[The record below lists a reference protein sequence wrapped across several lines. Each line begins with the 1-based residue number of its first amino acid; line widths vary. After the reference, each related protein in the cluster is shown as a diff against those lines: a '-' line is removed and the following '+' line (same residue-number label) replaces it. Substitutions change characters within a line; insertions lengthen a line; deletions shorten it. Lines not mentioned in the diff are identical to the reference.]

1 MICLL
6 PISFL
11 SKVLVP
17 WAEELGEVTTEAGAA
32 PPGEATVTDA
42 SLEEEIP
49 EVEDFGNSAY
59 VYKRDYNSAVYSN
72 YASEYLIFTG
82 GYLGSTPFKVY
93 DDSGRQTEGYC
104 MQAHIKAPPAG
115 RDNAVH
121 YVEGTNNATEAD
133 KAAATALAEFAFG
146 GYATDPNVECWFND
160 TTNVEDGGTYGTY
173 LVSDGAGGVRVARG
187 LMIRGVVYEMSY
199 EQARSI
205 TQTAVHA
212 TCTIYDSK
220 ITSVTAR
227 DGNPNV
233 AAAYNKLC
241 TIANTASAVVA
252 NNNATHDFHELVV
265 TMNGDGVETAYSS
278 SQKFV
283 LTIYNNKTGAWDTC
297 KSTDKLSE
305 DYKDASGNV
314 KMKLVYDSFG
324 ICNNLTSSDSGTLHA
339 DDPHKT
345 VSYNYNPYKVGNS
358 TAHFDYFKVYEAT
371 GNQVDFTVTYDK
383 VTAGTVRKHVPY
395 EGDAAHQVSENV
407 NTFGQTATI
416 TCKYSDLR
424 GKPLKIAYYTED
436 AMAHAKYYNG
446 TNYAARM
453 YKNADYQDTFVLN
466 SSQRLSKNGSVSL
479 QAESLSH
486 VTLKKSSSNPNCSN
500 NNPLYDLAGT
510 TYTLYT
516 DVNAKNVAKT
526 VSGSNAVLTCNS
538 AGNTNTLEMPIGT
551 YYAKETAVGKGYLK
565 SDQVLGPFILTA
577 ANTVG
582 NPYVINTTDT
592 PVDDPIS
599 VALTKTNNSNVPI
612 KGAVYCIEYYPGI
625 QTYSESEAQTKHTG
639 SVSKWYFETD
649 ANGKVIFLLSPT
661 ASGYNSSPFF
671 TDPMGDRT
679 IPLGTVIMYE
689 KKAPA
694 NYTKSSTHWVFQVR
708 QEGSGGEAW
717 LYGMDN
723 GVEKQYKNGTTVSD
737 TNAPKFSDTPIPVNL
752 TVQKKN
758 GNTAPQQGSTGDVT
772 LEGAVFGLYV
782 KRDIVDES
790 TGETKV
796 KAENY
801 SVDTPLTHSDG
812 TPVIDPTTGKQVVAK
827 AGTAKAIRISVATG
841 KDGKIDFNG
850 LFPAKNADDYYVVEL
865 CAPKD
870 FYRDKTEHPVDLR
883 DNRTDAE
890 KSNVNYTA
898 LSKHLD
904 VTNQPI
910 MQPIHVKKYVPVK
923 DGNTTK
929 IKPLNGA
936 GFSVYLI
943 SSLKGDISACKV
955 TNADGS
961 VSYNF
966 KSYDFSNETGEVV
979 TDDGERVLVTGSGD
993 NDDGEVTSIDLMPGT
1008 YVIVETKTPEGYE
1021 TVDPMVVTLP
1031 RYRKDSAG
1039 NFVLDANGDP
1049 KIYATTSVSPTDMTI
1064 EKYLK
1069 INKKDKSTNEFVLQ
1083 NKAKFSIW
1091 DISGADSSEYSKD
1104 PKTYGKQV
1112 TQQRQTENGYTDVSI
1127 FETNDEGF
1135 LLLFEAFKYGEY
1147 TIVEEEAPT
1156 GYDKDDNITFSVR
1169 QDGIYLWANNQWV
1182 KATTYSNKVGDTE
1195 YEYWEVDFY
1204 DAPFSLEIAKADW
1217 ETGDWVPNAELTIYK
1232 AMDKAGHIAIGED
1245 GKPVVLVARDESGKD
1260 VEAVWVTS
1268 AGIKKFDKV
1277 PSGWYVIRETKAP
1290 TEDGYATC
1298 ADKVVYVGNDETIAP
1313 GGKMTISGDET
1324 VYYSFSYDKDGV
1336 TIANVAEYEY
1346 NTKNGKVALYDKPIT
1361 VELSKIDSAT
1371 EKELPGAVL
1380 TLYRMDNDGDTKI
1393 ETWTS
1398 TSESHVIKYLT
1409 PGRYKLH
1416 EDTVPLGYY
1425 TTQNTIEF
1433 DVYDSEEIQKCVMIN
1448 HPIEVTFDKQSVN
1461 LGGASMKGATLALYR
1476 VSDGPAF
1483 ATATDATT
1491 SDASSSDATVSD
1503 ATNSDAEGLRLV
1515 ERWVSDGTPH
1525 TIKYLTPGD
1534 YRLIEEKTPYGYTT
1548 SNSIDFSISDQKAAE
1563 AVVMY
1568 DEPIKCY
1575 VQIFKH
1581 GEMLTTTEIV
1591 ECEYGKYTKFKW
1603 EDAPI
1608 SQISFDV
1615 YDEDD
1620 NLVDTIV
1627 TDENGTGISKELAFG
1642 SYKIKERVPD
1652 GWVDNHVV
1660 YNVKFTWLQGMTE
1673 TNLTASVTINN
1684 ESCNTQININKVGEE
1699 AVLNNKGEYEYV
1711 EKPLKGVLFGVYAK
1725 DAIKDYSGKEIA
1737 AADTCVGYAVTDSNG
1752 VASCDSKL
1760 VRGEYYY
1767 KELKTAG
1774 PQYVMDEDLH
1784 PFTLILA
1791 NSKISTFN
1799 VNETLPIKNVLA
1811 RGNIKVLKVNKD
1823 GRAPLA
1829 GAEFDVFNADGK
1841 IVDHLVTGADGTAM
1855 TKVLPYGKYSLRET
1869 KAPTGFVLSKAA
1881 FDTEIIANGDVPL
1894 LEITNSTITKLGS
1907 KGIFIVVGLAVI
1919 FAGLVTVICFKLRRK

>member
-1 MICLL
+1 MKSKKKKRLLILIGILMVCLL

-32 PPGEATVTDA
+32 PPGDATVTDA
-42 SLEEEIP
+42 ANDTVIDAGRTLLSGIQNGSIKYTDLSVEQAVQVVKAILCSKEDFAWFCSLDDSQAKKIFSVDKRRIQFEFETLMKDNTDMSFVKDMS
-49 EVEDFGNSAY
+49 VEDYDKFFGTTEGKSVISTVMNGKTVDATAAADGGFNMNITSCAPGHEGILQILPLGKHYVHCIEGGHYVSGSNKPPYGWMEVNGSKFYLMCGNDNKEINSFFAFSTKSIEAEEWEISVAFPSATQMY
-59 VYKRDYNSAVYSN
+59 FDYYWTKKGGAQPSNEVPDRDFHDALGKLMEGV
-72 YASEYLIFTG
+72 
-82 GYLGSTPFKVY
+82 GSTSSYNGKSYAYPGSWNDVIRSERYKVF
-93 DDSGRQTEGYC
+93 D
-104 MQAHIKAPPAG
+104 
-115 RDNAVH
+115 
-121 YVEGTNNATEAD
+121 AD
-133 KAAATALAEFAFG
+133 
-146 GYATDPNVECWFND
+146 
-160 TTNVEDGGTYGTY
+160 
-173 LVSDGAGGVRVARG
+173 
-187 LMIRGVVYEMSY
+187 
-199 EQARSI
+199 
-205 TQTAVHA
+205 
-212 TCTIYDSK
+212 
-220 ITSVTAR
+220 
-227 DGNPNV
+227 
-233 AAAYNKLC
+233 
-241 TIANTASAVVA
+241 
-252 NNNATHDFHELVV
+252 
-265 TMNGDGVETAYSS
+265 
-278 SQKFV
+278 
-283 LTIYNNKTGAWDTC
+283 TGA
-297 KSTDKLSE
+297 E
-305 DYKDASGNV
+305 
-314 KMKLVYDSFG
+314 
-324 ICNNLTSSDSGTLHA
+324 
-339 DDPHKT
+339 
-345 VSYNYNPYKVGNS
+345 
-358 TAHFDYFKVYEAT
+358 
-371 GNQVDFTVTYDK
+371 
-383 VTAGTVRKHVPY
+383 
-395 EGDAAHQVSENV
+395 
-407 NTFGQTATI
+407 
-416 TCKYSDLR
+416 
-424 GKPLKIAYYTED
+424 
-436 AMAHAKYYNG
+436 
-446 TNYAARM
+446 
-453 YKNADYQDTFVLN
+453 LN
-466 SSQRLSKNGSVSL
+466 SSSLLEMSVVDGQQITHKLRFETGTSYFGTTITVPQGTVFHYYQGANQYDVVGGQRVTVPNGTIGYFYAPLSTNGVIAAETVSAGWYVETTYRFECKGKPVQISTGKRL
-479 QAESLSH
+479 PVQQLLCPITKQPSLNFSIKAATTSH
-486 VTLKKSSSNPNCSN
+486 VALKKSSSNPNCSN

-510 TYTLYT
+510 QYTVYNQDGVT
-516 DVNAKNVAKT
+516 VAKT
-526 VSGSNAVLTCNS
+526 ISGNNAVLTCNS
-538 AGNTNTLEMPIGT
+538 AGNTNTLEMPIGK
-551 YYAKETAVGKGYLK
+551 YVVKETKAGKGYLLDK
-565 SDQVLGPFILTA
+565 STIAIELTA
-577 ANTVG
+577 SNTTD
-582 NPYVINTTDT
+582 NPYVINTTDK

-599 VALTKTNNSNVPI
+599 VALTKENNNKVPI

-649 ANGKVIFLLSPT
+649 ANGEVVFLSSLT
-661 ASGYNSSPFF
+661 AAGYSSSPFF
-671 TDPMGDRT
+671 TGALGGRT

-689 KKAPA
+689 EKAPD
-694 NYTKSSTHWVFQVR
+694 NYTKSDKHWVFQVR
-708 QEGSGGEAW
+708 QASDDLAYM
-717 LYGMDN
+717 YGMDN
-723 GVEKQYKNGTTVSD
+723 GVEKCYDGVNVSD

-758 GNTAPQQGSTGDVT
+758 GNPTPQQGSTGDVT

-801 SVDTPLTHSDG
+801 SADTPLTHSDG
-812 TPVIDPTTGKQVVAK
+812 TPVIDPTTGKQVIAK

-841 KDGKIDFNG
+841 KDGKISFNE

-870 FYRDKTEHPVDLR
+870 FYRDKAEHSVDLR

-890 KSNVNYTA
+890 KSDVNYTA

-929 IKPLNGA
+929 IEPLNGA

-1049 KIYATTSVSPTDMTI
+1049 KIYVTTSVSPTDMQI

-1104 PKTYGKQV
+1104 PKIYGKQV
-1112 TQQRQTENGYTDVSI
+1112 TQQRQTENGYTDVSV

-1169 QDGIYLWANNQWV
+1169 QDGIYLWAHNQWV
-1182 KATTYSNKVGDTE
+1182 KAETYSNKVGDTE
-1195 YEYWEVDFY
+1195 YDFWEVNFY

-1268 AGIKKFDKV
+1268 AGIKRFDKV
-1277 PSGWYVIRETKAP
+1277 PSGWYVIRETKTP
-1290 TEDGYATC
+1290 TQEGYATC
-1298 ADKVVYVGNDETIAP
+1298 PDRVVYVGNDETIAP
-1313 GGKMTISGDET
+1313 NGKMTISGDET
-1324 VYYSFSYDKDGV
+1324 VYFSFTYDDDGV
-1336 TIANVAEYEY
+1336 TIANVPEYEAD
-1346 NTKNGKVALYDKPIT
+1346 TKNGKVALYDKPIT
-1361 VELSKIDSAT
+1361 VKISKIDAAT

-1380 TLYRMDNDGDTKI
+1380 TLYRVDEDEDTVI

-1398 TSESHVIKYLT
+1398 TETSHVVKYLT

-1425 TTQNTIEF
+1425 TTENTIEF
-1433 DVYDSEEIQKCVMIN
+1433 DVSNTEEIQKCVMVN

-1461 LGGASMKGATLALYR
+1461 LGGTSLPGATLVLYR
-1476 VSDGPAF
+1476 ISDGPAF
-1483 ATATDATT
+1483 ATATDATAT
-1491 SDASSSDATVSD
+1491 DATASDASSSDATVSD
-1503 ATNSDAEGLRLV
+1503 ASNSDADGLQLV
-1515 ERWVSDGTPH
+1515 KRWVTDGKPY

-1534 YRLIEEKTPYGYTT
+1534 YRLIEEKTPEGYTT
-1548 SNSIDFSISDQKAAE
+1548 AASIDFSISDQKAAE

-1581 GEMLTTTEIV
+1581 GEMLTKTEIV
-1591 ECEYGKYTKFKW
+1591 DCEYGKYTKFKW
-1603 EDAPI
+1603 EDAPM

-1615 YDEDD
+1615 YDEDG

-1627 TDENGTGISKELAFG
+1627 TNENGTGVSKDLAFG

-1652 GWVDNHVV
+1652 GWVDKHVV
-1660 YNVKFTWLQGMTE
+1660 YNVTFTWLQGMTE
-1673 TNLTASVTINN
+1673 TNLTASVTVNN
-1684 ESCNTQININKVGEE
+1684 ESCNTQVNINKVGEE
-1699 AVLNNKGEYEYV
+1699 AVFNSKGEYEYV
-1711 EKPLKGVLFGVYAK
+1711 EKPLKGVLFGIYAK

>member
-1 MICLL
+1 MKSKKKKRLLILIGILMICLL

-32 PPGEATVTDA
+32 PPGDATVTDA
-42 SLEEEIP
+42 SKDDVWVDISDPILTWEEVQMLYAPPAHQESRFPHIHDMYWGYFSGVKATLYCIAVNANDSEYATHGYCYQHGVSTDTYGTVLSAVDGHTEFSQDSYTNIAKALAYAKHWSPMPGVVWNGFTSDGGNNEHTKNDNAVVALACSYFSGASEETSKASTIYGYGTGYYGNSPRAYIDALNAISYKDLPFLVDGVNGVSKGKRCGVTGRTKADKSEDGLLMSDVLTVDASSDLVWNYAIP
-49 EVEDFGNSAY
+49 ANYKFRVYTNAELTQYTDYNAGSTVSLRGGNQFRVYANPIVGNKTVTFDFGNNTKY
-59 VYKRDYNSAVYSN
+59 IM
-72 YASEYLIFTG
+72 YLTCWVSPGGLQNVVTG
-82 GYLGSTPFKVY
+82 DLSFSPFSFQV
-93 DDSGRQTEGYC
+93 EW
-104 MQAHIKAPPAG
+104 
-115 RDNAVH
+115 
-121 YVEGTNNATEAD
+121 EGT
-133 KAAATALAEFAFG
+133 
-146 GYATDPNVECWFND
+146 
-160 TTNVEDGGTYGTY
+160 
-173 LVSDGAGGVRVARG
+173 
-187 LMIRGVVYEMSY
+187 
-199 EQARSI
+199 
-205 TQTAVHA
+205 
-212 TCTIYDSK
+212 
-220 ITSVTAR
+220 
-227 DGNPNV
+227 
-233 AAAYNKLC
+233 
-241 TIANTASAVVA
+241 
-252 NNNATHDFHELVV
+252 
-265 TMNGDGVETAYSS
+265 
-278 SQKFV
+278 
-283 LTIYNNKTGAWDTC
+283 
-297 KSTDKLSE
+297 
-305 DYKDASGNV
+305 
-314 KMKLVYDSFG
+314 
-324 ICNNLTSSDSGTLHA
+324 
-339 DDPHKT
+339 
-345 VSYNYNPYKVGNS
+345 
-358 TAHFDYFKVYEAT
+358 
-371 GNQVDFTVTYDK
+371 
-383 VTAGTVRKHVPY
+383 
-395 EGDAAHQVSENV
+395 
-407 NTFGQTATI
+407 
-416 TCKYSDLR
+416 
-424 GKPLKIAYYTED
+424 
-436 AMAHAKYYNG
+436 
-446 TNYAARM
+446 
-453 YKNADYQDTFVLN
+453 
-466 SSQRLSKNGSVSL
+466 
-479 QAESLSH
+479 SH
-486 VTLKKSSSNPNCSN
+486 VALKKSSSNPNCSN

-516 DVNAKNVAKT
+516 DVSATNVAKT
-526 VSGSNAVLTCNS
+526 ISGSNAVLTCNS
-538 AGNTNTLEMPIGT
+538 AGNTNTLELPIGT

-565 SDQVLGPFILTA
+565 SDQILGPFILTA
-577 ANTVG
+577 ANTVD

-592 PVDDPIS
+592 PIDDPIS
-599 VALTKTNNSNVPI
+599 VALTKSTDADKPI
-612 KGAVYCIEYYPGI
+612 RGAVYCIEYYPGI

-649 ANGKVIFLLSPT
+649 AKGEVIFRSSPT
-661 ASGYNSSPFF
+661 ASGYTSSPFF
-671 TDPMGDRT
+671 KDPLGGRT

-689 KKAPA
+689 EKAPD
-694 NYTKSSTHWVFQVR
+694 NYTKSDKHWVFQVR
-708 QEGSGGEAW
+708 QASDDLAYM
-717 LYGMDN
+717 YGIDN
-723 GVEKQYKNGTTVSD
+723 GVEKCYDGVNVSD
-737 TNAPKFSDTPIPVNL
+737 TNAPNFTESPIHVRLPL
-752 TVQKKN
+752 IKAYTDKN
-758 GNTAPQQGSTGDVT
+758 PQQGDYGDTSVA
-772 LEGAVFGLYV
+772 GAVFALYAE
-782 KRDIVDES
+782 RDIVDIS
-790 TGETKV
+790 TGETVV
-796 KAENY
+796 KAETY
-801 SVDTPLTHSDG
+801 TVDTPLKFDDG
-812 TPVIDPTTGKQVVAK
+812 TPVTDPTTGKQVIAK
-827 AGTAKAIRISVATG
+827 AGTPKVIKISAPTD
-841 KDGKIDFNG
+841 KDGKTEMNNI
-850 LFPAKNADDYYVVEL
+850 FPAKNADDYYVMEI

-870 FYRDKTEHPVDLR
+870 FYRDKAEHSVDLR
-883 DNRTDAE
+883 DGRTDQQKLTVNYDEYTAKTFTISNRT
-890 KSNVNYTA
+890 
-898 LSKHLD
+898 
-904 VTNQPI
+904 I
-910 MQPIHVKKYVPVK
+910 MQPIHVKKYTPVK
-923 DGNTTK
+923 VGNTTE

-1031 RYRKDSAG
+1031 RYRKNSAG

-1195 YEYWEVDFY
+1195 YDFWEVDFY

-1336 TIANVAEYEY
+1336 TIANVAKYEY

-1461 LGGASMKGATLALYR
+1461 LGGASVKGATLALYR

-1491 SDASSSDATVSD
+1491 SEASSSDATVSD
-1503 ATNSDAEGLRLV
+1503 ATNSDAEGLQLV

-1603 EDAPI
+1603 EDAPM

-1615 YDEDD
+1615 YDEDG

-1699 AVLNNKGEYEYV
+1699 AVLNSKGEYEYV
-1711 EKPLKGVLFGVYAK
+1711 EKPLKGVLFGIYAK

-1841 IVDHLVTGADGTAM
+1841 IVDHLVTGTDGTAM

-1869 KAPTGFVLSKAA
+1869 KAPTGFVLSKAT

>member
-1 MICLL
+1 MKSKKKKRLLILIGILMVCLL

-17 WAEELGEVTTEAGAA
+17 WAEELGEITTEAGAA
-32 PPGEATVTDA
+32 PPGDATVTDA
-42 SLEEEIP
+42 VTDEKEGQLVNISDPILSWKEVQLLYAPQPHQETQFPHIHDFYYGRFYKTSSDYVQATLYCIAINASDKAYATHGYCYQHGVSTDNYGTVLSAVDGHSQFTSQDSYTNIAKALAYAKHWTPMPGVVWNGFTSDGGDNEHTKNDNAVVALACSYFSGASEETSKASTIYGYGTGYYGNSPRAYIDALNAISYKDLPFLVDGVNGVSKGKRCGVTGRTKADKSEDGLLMSDVLTVDASSDLVWNYAIPANYKFRVYTNAELTQYTDYNAGSTVSLRGGSKFRVYANPI
-49 EVEDFGNSAY
+49 VGNKTVTFDFGNNTKY
-59 VYKRDYNSAVYSN
+59 IM
-72 YASEYLIFTG
+72 YLTCWVSPGGLQNVVTG
-82 GYLGSTPFKVY
+82 DLSFSPFSFQV
-93 DDSGRQTEGYC
+93 EW
-104 MQAHIKAPPAG
+104 
-115 RDNAVH
+115 
-121 YVEGTNNATEAD
+121 EGT
-133 KAAATALAEFAFG
+133 
-146 GYATDPNVECWFND
+146 
-160 TTNVEDGGTYGTY
+160 
-173 LVSDGAGGVRVARG
+173 
-187 LMIRGVVYEMSY
+187 
-199 EQARSI
+199 
-205 TQTAVHA
+205 
-212 TCTIYDSK
+212 
-220 ITSVTAR
+220 
-227 DGNPNV
+227 
-233 AAAYNKLC
+233 
-241 TIANTASAVVA
+241 
-252 NNNATHDFHELVV
+252 
-265 TMNGDGVETAYSS
+265 
-278 SQKFV
+278 
-283 LTIYNNKTGAWDTC
+283 
-297 KSTDKLSE
+297 
-305 DYKDASGNV
+305 
-314 KMKLVYDSFG
+314 
-324 ICNNLTSSDSGTLHA
+324 
-339 DDPHKT
+339 
-345 VSYNYNPYKVGNS
+345 
-358 TAHFDYFKVYEAT
+358 
-371 GNQVDFTVTYDK
+371 
-383 VTAGTVRKHVPY
+383 
-395 EGDAAHQVSENV
+395 
-407 NTFGQTATI
+407 
-416 TCKYSDLR
+416 
-424 GKPLKIAYYTED
+424 
-436 AMAHAKYYNG
+436 
-446 TNYAARM
+446 
-453 YKNADYQDTFVLN
+453 
-466 SSQRLSKNGSVSL
+466 
-479 QAESLSH
+479 SH
-486 VTLKKSSSNPNCSN
+486 VALKKSSSNPNCSN

-516 DVNAKNVAKT
+516 DVSATNVAKT
-526 VSGSNAVLTCNS
+526 ISGSNAVLTCNS
-538 AGNTNTLEMPIGT
+538 AGNTNTLELPIGT

-565 SDQVLGPFILTA
+565 SDQILGPFILTA
-577 ANTVG
+577 ANTVD

-639 SVSKWYFETD
+639 SVSKWYFETEAD
-649 ANGKVIFLLSPT
+649 GKADFQESST

-671 TDPMGDRT
+671 TDPMGNRT

-717 LYGMDN
+717 LYGRDN

-758 GNTAPQQGSTGDVT
+758 GNPTPQQGSTGDVT

-827 AGTAKAIRISVATG
+827 AGTAKAIRISIATG

-890 KSNVNYTA
+890 KSDVNYTA

-929 IKPLNGA
+929 IEPLNGA
-936 GFSVYLI
+936 VFSVYLI

-1049 KIYATTSVSPTDMTI
+1049 KIYATTSVSPTDMQI

-1169 QDGIYLWANNQWV
+1169 QDGIYLWARNQWV
-1182 KATTYSNKVGDTE
+1182 KAETYSNKVGDTE
-1195 YEYWEVDFY
+1195 YDFWEVNFY

-1217 ETGDWVPNAELTIYK
+1217 ETGYWVTNAELTIYK

-1268 AGIKKFDKV
+1268 AGIKRFDKV
-1277 PSGWYVIRETKAP
+1277 PSGWYVIRETKTP
-1290 TEDGYATC
+1290 TQEGYATC
-1298 ADKVVYVGNDETIAP
+1298 PDRVVYVGNDETIAP
-1313 GGKMTISGDET
+1313 NGKMTISGDET
-1324 VYYSFSYDKDGV
+1324 VYFSFTYDDDGV
-1336 TIANVAEYEY
+1336 TIANVPEYEAD
-1346 NTKNGKVALYDKPIT
+1346 TKNGKVALYDKPIT
-1361 VELSKIDSAT
+1361 VEISKIDAAT

-1380 TLYRMDNDGDTKI
+1380 TLYRVDEDEDTVI

-1398 TSESHVIKYLT
+1398 TKTSHVVKYLT

-1425 TTQNTIEF
+1425 TTENTIEF
-1433 DVYDSEEIQKCVMIN
+1433 DVSNTEEIQKCVMVN

-1461 LGGASMKGATLALYR
+1461 LGGTSLPGATLALYR
-1476 VSDGPAF
+1476 ISEGPAF
-1483 ATATDATT
+1483 ATATDATA
-1491 SDASSSDATVSD
+1491 SDASNSDATVSD
-1503 ATNSDAEGLRLV
+1503 ASNSDADGLQLV
-1515 ERWVSDGTPH
+1515 KRWVTDGKPY

-1534 YRLIEEKTPYGYTT
+1534 YRLIEEKTPEGYTT
-1548 SNSIDFSISDQKAAE
+1548 AASIDFNISDQKAAE

-1581 GEMLTTTEIV
+1581 GEMLTKTEIV
-1591 ECEYGKYTKFKW
+1591 DCEYGKYTKFKW
-1603 EDAPI
+1603 EDAPM

-1615 YDEDD
+1615 YDEND

-1627 TDENGTGISKELAFG
+1627 TNENGTGVSTDLAFG

-1652 GWVDNHVV
+1652 GWVDKHVV

-1673 TNLTASVTINN
+1673 TNLTASVTVNN
-1684 ESCNTQININKVGEE
+1684 ESCNTQVNINKVGEE
-1699 AVLNNKGEYEYV
+1699 AVLNSTGEYEYV
-1711 EKPLKGVLFGVYAK
+1711 EKPLKGVLFGIYAK

-1869 KAPTGFVLSKAA
+1869 KAPTGFVLSKAT

>member
-1 MICLL
+1 MKSKKKKRLLILIGILMVCLL

-32 PPGEATVTDA
+32 PPGDATVTDA
-42 SLEEEIP
+42 ANDTVIDAGRTLLSGIQNGSIKYTDLSVEQAVQVVKAILCSKEDFAWFCSLDDSQAKKIFSVDKRRIQFEFETLMKDNTDMSFVKDMS
-49 EVEDFGNSAY
+49 VEDYDKFFGTTEGKSVISTVMNGKTVDATAAADGGFNMNITSCAPGHEGILQILPLGKHYVHCIEGGHYVSGSNKPPYGWMEVNGSKFYLMCGNDNKEINSFFAFSTKSIEAEEWEISVAFPSATQMY
-59 VYKRDYNSAVYSN
+59 FDYYWTKKGGAQPSNEVPDRDFHDALGKLMEGV
-72 YASEYLIFTG
+72 
-82 GYLGSTPFKVY
+82 GSTSSYNGKSYAYPGSWNDVIRSERYKVF
-93 DDSGRQTEGYC
+93 D
-104 MQAHIKAPPAG
+104 
-115 RDNAVH
+115 
-121 YVEGTNNATEAD
+121 AD
-133 KAAATALAEFAFG
+133 
-146 GYATDPNVECWFND
+146 
-160 TTNVEDGGTYGTY
+160 
-173 LVSDGAGGVRVARG
+173 
-187 LMIRGVVYEMSY
+187 
-199 EQARSI
+199 
-205 TQTAVHA
+205 
-212 TCTIYDSK
+212 
-220 ITSVTAR
+220 
-227 DGNPNV
+227 
-233 AAAYNKLC
+233 
-241 TIANTASAVVA
+241 
-252 NNNATHDFHELVV
+252 
-265 TMNGDGVETAYSS
+265 
-278 SQKFV
+278 
-283 LTIYNNKTGAWDTC
+283 TGA
-297 KSTDKLSE
+297 E
-305 DYKDASGNV
+305 
-314 KMKLVYDSFG
+314 
-324 ICNNLTSSDSGTLHA
+324 
-339 DDPHKT
+339 
-345 VSYNYNPYKVGNS
+345 
-358 TAHFDYFKVYEAT
+358 
-371 GNQVDFTVTYDK
+371 
-383 VTAGTVRKHVPY
+383 
-395 EGDAAHQVSENV
+395 
-407 NTFGQTATI
+407 
-416 TCKYSDLR
+416 
-424 GKPLKIAYYTED
+424 
-436 AMAHAKYYNG
+436 
-446 TNYAARM
+446 
-453 YKNADYQDTFVLN
+453 LN
-466 SSQRLSKNGSVSL
+466 SSSLLEMSVVDGQQITHKLRFETGTSYFGTTITVPQGTVFHYYQGANQYDVVGGQRVTVPNGTIGYFYAPLSTNGVIAAETVSAGWYVETTYRFECKGKPVQISTGKRL
-479 QAESLSH
+479 PVQQLLCPITKQPSLNFSIKAATTSH
-486 VTLKKSSSNPNCSN
+486 VALKKSSSNPNCSN

-510 TYTLYT
+510 QYTVYNQDGVT
-516 DVNAKNVAKT
+516 VAKT
-526 VSGSNAVLTCNS
+526 ISGNNAVLTCNS
-538 AGNTNTLEMPIGT
+538 AGNTNTLEMPIGK
-551 YYAKETAVGKGYLK
+551 YVVKETKAGKGYLLDK
-565 SDQVLGPFILTA
+565 STIAIELTA
-577 ANTVG
+577 SNTTD
-582 NPYVINTTDT
+582 NPYVINTTDK

-599 VALTKTNNSNVPI
+599 VALTKENNNKVPI

-649 ANGKVIFLLSPT
+649 ANGEVVFLSSLT
-661 ASGYNSSPFF
+661 AAGYSSSPFF
-671 TDPMGDRT
+671 TGALGGRT
-679 IPLGTVIMYE
+679 IPLGTVLMYE
-689 KKAPA
+689 EKAPD
-694 NYTKSSTHWVFQVR
+694 NYTKSDKHWVFQVR
-708 QEGSGGEAW
+708 QASDDLAYM
-717 LYGMDN
+717 YGMDN
-723 GVEKQYKNGTTVSD
+723 GVEKCYDGVNVSD

-758 GNTAPQQGSTGDVT
+758 GNPTPQQGSTGDVT

-801 SVDTPLTHSDG
+801 SADTPLTHSDG
-812 TPVIDPTTGKQVVAK
+812 TPVIDPTTGKQVIAK

-841 KDGKIDFNG
+841 KDGKISFND

-870 FYRDKTEHPVDLR
+870 FYRDKAEHSVDLR

-890 KSNVNYTA
+890 KSDVNYTA

-929 IKPLNGA
+929 IEPLNGA

-943 SSLKGDISACKV
+943 SSLKGDISACKI

-961 VSYNF
+961 ISYNF

-993 NDDGEVTSIDLMPGT
+993 NDDGEATSIDLMPGT

-1049 KIYATTSVSPTDMTI
+1049 KIYATTSVSPTDMQI

-1112 TQQRQTENGYTDVSI
+1112 TQQRQTENGYTDVSV

-1195 YEYWEVDFY
+1195 YDFWEVNFY

-1268 AGIKKFDKV
+1268 AGIKRFDKV
-1277 PSGWYVIRETKAP
+1277 PSGWYVIRETKTP
-1290 TEDGYATC
+1290 TQEGYATC
-1298 ADKVVYVGNDETIAP
+1298 PDRVVYVGNDETIAP
-1313 GGKMTISGDET
+1313 NGKMTISGDET
-1324 VYYSFSYDKDGV
+1324 VYFSFTYDDDGV
-1336 TIANVAEYEY
+1336 TIANVPEYEAD
-1346 NTKNGKVALYDKPIT
+1346 TKNGKVALYDKPIT
-1361 VELSKIDSAT
+1361 VKISKIDAAT

-1380 TLYRMDNDGDTKI
+1380 TLYRVDEDKDTVI

-1398 TSESHVIKYLT
+1398 TKTSHVVKYLT

-1425 TTQNTIEF
+1425 TTENTIEF
-1433 DVYDSEEIQKCVMIN
+1433 DVSNTEEIQKCVMVN
-1448 HPIEVTFDKQSVN
+1448 HPIEVTFDKQSIN
-1461 LGGASMKGATLALYR
+1461 LGGTSLPGATLALYR
-1476 VSDGPAF
+1476 ISEGPAF
-1483 ATATDATT
+1483 ATATDATA

-1503 ATNSDAEGLRLV
+1503 ASNSDADGLQLV
-1515 ERWVSDGTPH
+1515 KRWVTDGKPY

-1534 YRLIEEKTPYGYTT
+1534 YRLIEEKTPEGYTT
-1548 SNSIDFSISDQKAAE
+1548 AASIDFSISDQKAAE

-1581 GEMLTTTEIV
+1581 GEMLTKTEIV
-1591 ECEYGKYTKFKW
+1591 DCEYGKYTKFKW
-1603 EDAPI
+1603 EDAPM

-1615 YDEDD
+1615 YDEDG

-1627 TDENGTGISKELAFG
+1627 TNENGTGVSKELAFG

-1652 GWVDNHVV
+1652 GWVDKHVV
-1660 YNVKFTWLQGMTE
+1660 YNVKFTWLQDMTE
-1673 TNLTASVTINN
+1673 TNLTASVTVNN
-1684 ESCNTQININKVGEE
+1684 ESCNTQVNINKVGEE
-1699 AVLNNKGEYEYV
+1699 AVLNSKGEYEYV
-1711 EKPLKGVLFGVYAK
+1711 EKPLKGVLFGIYAK

-1869 KAPTGFVLSKAA
+1869 KAPTGFVLSKAT

>member
-17 WAEELGEVTTEAGAA
+17 WAEELGEVTTEANAA
-32 PPGEATVTDA
+32 PPGDATVTDA
-42 SLEEEIP
+42 ANDTVIDAGRTLLSGIQNGSIKYTDLSVEQAVQVVKAILCSKEDFAWFCSLDDSQAKKIFSVDKRRIQFEFETLMKDNTDMSFVKDMS
-49 EVEDFGNSAY
+49 VEDYDKFFGTTEGKSVISTVMNGKTVDATAAADGGFNMNITSCAPGHEGILQILPLGKHYVHCIEGGHYVSGSNKPPYGWMEVNGSKFYLMCGNDNKEINSFFAFSTKSIEAEEWEISVAFPSATQMY
-59 VYKRDYNSAVYSN
+59 FDYYWTKKGGAQPSNEVPDRDFHDALGKLMEGV
-72 YASEYLIFTG
+72 
-82 GYLGSTPFKVY
+82 GSTSSYNGKSYAYPGSWNDVIRSERYKVF
-93 DDSGRQTEGYC
+93 D
-104 MQAHIKAPPAG
+104 
-115 RDNAVH
+115 
-121 YVEGTNNATEAD
+121 AD
-133 KAAATALAEFAFG
+133 
-146 GYATDPNVECWFND
+146 
-160 TTNVEDGGTYGTY
+160 
-173 LVSDGAGGVRVARG
+173 
-187 LMIRGVVYEMSY
+187 
-199 EQARSI
+199 
-205 TQTAVHA
+205 
-212 TCTIYDSK
+212 
-220 ITSVTAR
+220 
-227 DGNPNV
+227 
-233 AAAYNKLC
+233 
-241 TIANTASAVVA
+241 
-252 NNNATHDFHELVV
+252 
-265 TMNGDGVETAYSS
+265 
-278 SQKFV
+278 
-283 LTIYNNKTGAWDTC
+283 TGA
-297 KSTDKLSE
+297 E
-305 DYKDASGNV
+305 
-314 KMKLVYDSFG
+314 
-324 ICNNLTSSDSGTLHA
+324 
-339 DDPHKT
+339 
-345 VSYNYNPYKVGNS
+345 
-358 TAHFDYFKVYEAT
+358 
-371 GNQVDFTVTYDK
+371 
-383 VTAGTVRKHVPY
+383 
-395 EGDAAHQVSENV
+395 
-407 NTFGQTATI
+407 
-416 TCKYSDLR
+416 
-424 GKPLKIAYYTED
+424 
-436 AMAHAKYYNG
+436 
-446 TNYAARM
+446 
-453 YKNADYQDTFVLN
+453 LN
-466 SSQRLSKNGSVSL
+466 SSSLLEMSVVDGQQITHKLRFETGTSYFGTTITVPQGTVFHYYQGANQYDVVGGQRVTVPNGTIGYFYAPLSTNGVIAAETVSAGWYVETTYRFECKGKPVQISTGKRL
-479 QAESLSH
+479 PVQQLLCPITKQPSLNFSIKAATTSH
-486 VTLKKSSSNPNCSN
+486 VALKKSSSNPTCSN

-510 TYTLYT
+510 QYTIYNQDGVT
-516 DVNAKNVAKT
+516 VAKT
-526 VSGSNAVLTCNS
+526 ISGNNAVLTCNS
-538 AGNTNTLEMPIGT
+538 AGNTNTLEMPIGK
-551 YYAKETAVGKGYLK
+551 YVVKETKAGKGYLLDK
-565 SDQVLGPFILTA
+565 STIAIELTA
-577 ANTVG
+577 SNTTD
-582 NPYVINTTDT
+582 NPYVINTTDK

-599 VALTKTNNSNVPI
+599 VALTKENNNKVPI

-649 ANGKVIFLLSPT
+649 ANGEVVFLSSLT
-661 ASGYNSSPFF
+661 AAGYSSSPFF
-671 TDPMGDRT
+671 TGALGGRT
-679 IPLGTVIMYE
+679 IIPLGTVIMYE
-689 KKAPA
+689 EKAPD
-694 NYTKSSTHWVFQVR
+694 NYTKSDKHWVFQVR
-708 QEGSGGEAW
+708 QASDDLAYM
-717 LYGMDN
+717 YGMDN
-723 GVEKQYKNGTTVSD
+723 GVEKCYDGVNVSD
-737 TNAPKFSDTPIPVNL
+737 TNAPKFTDTYIPVNL

-758 GNTAPQQGSTGDVT
+758 GNPTPQQGSTGDVT

-812 TPVIDPTTGKQVVAK
+812 TPVIDPTTGKQVIAK
-827 AGTAKAIRISVATG
+827 AGTAKAIRISTVTG
-841 KDGKIDFNG
+841 KDGKISFNG

-870 FYRDKTEHPVDLR
+870 FYRDKAEHPVDLR

-890 KSNVNYTA
+890 KSDVNYTA

-904 VTNQPI
+904 VTNRPI

-929 IKPLNGA
+929 IEPLNGA

-966 KSYDFSNETGEVV
+966 KSYDFSNETGEVI

-1021 TVDPMVVTLP
+1021 TVDPTVVTLP

-1049 KIYATTSVSPTDMTI
+1049 KIYATTSVSPTDMQI

-1127 FETNDEGF
+1127 FETNNEGF

-1169 QDGIYLWANNQWV
+1169 QDGIYLWARNQWV
-1182 KATTYSNKVGDTE
+1182 KAETYSNKVGDTE
-1195 YEYWEVDFY
+1195 YDFWEVNFY

-1268 AGIKKFDKV
+1268 AGIKRFDKV
-1277 PSGWYVIRETKAP
+1277 PSGWYVIRETKTP
-1290 TEDGYATC
+1290 TQEGYATC
-1298 ADKVVYVGNDETIAP
+1298 PDRVVYVGNDETIAP
-1313 GGKMTISGDET
+1313 NGKMTISGDET
-1324 VYYSFSYDKDGV
+1324 VYFSFTYDDDGV
-1336 TIANVAEYEY
+1336 TIANVPEYEAD
-1346 NTKNGKVALYDKPIT
+1346 TKNGKVALYDKPIT
-1361 VELSKIDSAT
+1361 VEISKIDAAT

-1380 TLYRMDNDGDTKI
+1380 TLYRVDEDEDTVI

-1398 TSESHVIKYLT
+1398 TKTSHVVKYLT

-1425 TTQNTIEF
+1425 TTENTIEF
-1433 DVYDSEEIQKCVMIN
+1433 DVSNTEEIQKCVMVN

-1461 LGGASMKGATLALYR
+1461 LGGTSLPGATLALYR
-1476 VSDGPAF
+1476 ISEGPAF
-1483 ATATDATT
+1483 ATATDATA

-1503 ATNSDAEGLRLV
+1503 ASNSDADGLQLV
-1515 ERWVSDGTPH
+1515 KRWVTDGKPY

-1534 YRLIEEKTPYGYTT
+1534 YRLIEEKTPEGYTT
-1548 SNSIDFSISDQKAAE
+1548 AASIDFNISDQKAAE
-1563 AVVMY
+1563 AIVMY

-1581 GEMLTTTEIV
+1581 GEMLTKTEIV
-1591 ECEYGKYTKFKW
+1591 DCEYGKYTKFKW
-1603 EDAPI
+1603 EDAPM

-1615 YDEDD
+1615 YDEND

-1627 TDENGTGISKELAFG
+1627 TNENGTGVSTDLAFG

-1652 GWVDNHVV
+1652 GWIDKHVV

-1673 TNLTASVTINN
+1673 TNLTASVTVNN
-1684 ESCNTQININKVGEE
+1684 ESCNTQVNINKVGEE
-1699 AVLNNKGEYEYV
+1699 AVLNSKGEYEYV
-1711 EKPLKGVLFGVYAK
+1711 EKPLKGVLFGIYAK

-1869 KAPTGFVLSKAA
+1869 KAPTGFVLSKAT

>member
-1 MICLL
+1 MKSKKKKRLLILIGILIVCLL

-17 WAEELGEVTTEAGAA
+17 WAEELGGVTTEAGAA
-32 PPGEATVTDA
+32 PPGDATVTDA
-42 SLEEEIP
+42 ANDTVIDAGRTLLSGIQNGSIKYTDLSVEQAVQVVKAILCSKEDFAWFCSLDDSQAKKIFSVDKRRIQFEFETLMKDNTDMSFVKDMS
-49 EVEDFGNSAY
+49 VEDYDKFFGTTEGKSVISTVMNGKTVDATAAADGGFNMNITSCAPGHEGILQILPLGKHYVHCIEGGHYVSGSNKPPYGWMEVNGSKFYLMCGNDNKEINSFFAFSTKSIEAEEWEISVAFPSATQMY
-59 VYKRDYNSAVYSN
+59 FDYYWTKKGGAQPSNEVPDRDFHDALGKLM
-72 YASEYLIFTG
+72 EG
-82 GYLGSTPFKVY
+82 EGSTSSYNGKSYAYPGSWNDVIRSERYKVF
-93 DDSGRQTEGYC
+93 D
-104 MQAHIKAPPAG
+104 
-115 RDNAVH
+115 
-121 YVEGTNNATEAD
+121 AD
-133 KAAATALAEFAFG
+133 
-146 GYATDPNVECWFND
+146 
-160 TTNVEDGGTYGTY
+160 
-173 LVSDGAGGVRVARG
+173 
-187 LMIRGVVYEMSY
+187 
-199 EQARSI
+199 
-205 TQTAVHA
+205 
-212 TCTIYDSK
+212 
-220 ITSVTAR
+220 
-227 DGNPNV
+227 
-233 AAAYNKLC
+233 
-241 TIANTASAVVA
+241 
-252 NNNATHDFHELVV
+252 
-265 TMNGDGVETAYSS
+265 
-278 SQKFV
+278 
-283 LTIYNNKTGAWDTC
+283 TGA
-297 KSTDKLSE
+297 E
-305 DYKDASGNV
+305 
-314 KMKLVYDSFG
+314 
-324 ICNNLTSSDSGTLHA
+324 
-339 DDPHKT
+339 
-345 VSYNYNPYKVGNS
+345 
-358 TAHFDYFKVYEAT
+358 
-371 GNQVDFTVTYDK
+371 
-383 VTAGTVRKHVPY
+383 
-395 EGDAAHQVSENV
+395 
-407 NTFGQTATI
+407 
-416 TCKYSDLR
+416 
-424 GKPLKIAYYTED
+424 
-436 AMAHAKYYNG
+436 
-446 TNYAARM
+446 
-453 YKNADYQDTFVLN
+453 LN
-466 SSQRLSKNGSVSL
+466 SSSLLEMSVVDGQQITHKLRFETGTSYFGTTITVPQGTVFHYYQGANQYDVVGGQRVTVPNGTIGYFYAPLSTNGVIAAETVSAGWYVETTYRFECKGKPVQISTGKRL
-479 QAESLSH
+479 PVQQLLCPITKQPSLNFSIKAATTSH
-486 VTLKKSSSNPNCSN
+486 VALKKSSSNPNCSN

-510 TYTLYT
+510 QYTIYNQDGVT
-516 DVNAKNVAKT
+516 VAKT
-526 VSGSNAVLTCNS
+526 ISGNNAVLTCNS
-538 AGNTNTLEMPIGT
+538 AGNTNTLELPIGK
-551 YYAKETAVGKGYLK
+551 YVVKETKAGKGYLLDK
-565 SDQVLGPFILTA
+565 STIAIELTA
-577 ANTVG
+577 SNTTD
-582 NPYVINTTDT
+582 NPYVINTTDK

-599 VALTKTNNSNVPI
+599 VALTKENNNKVPI

-649 ANGKVIFLLSPT
+649 ANGEVVFLSSLT
-661 ASGYNSSPFF
+661 AAGYSSSPFF
-671 TDPMGDRT
+671 TGALGGRT

-689 KKAPA
+689 EKAPD
-694 NYTKSSTHWVFQVR
+694 NYTKSDKHWVFQVR
-708 QEGSGGEAW
+708 QASDDLAYM
-717 LYGMDN
+717 YGMDN
-723 GVEKQYKNGTTVSD
+723 GVEKCYDGVNVSD
-737 TNAPKFSDTPIPVNL
+737 TNAPKFIDTPIPVNL

-758 GNTAPQQGSTGDVT
+758 GNPSPAQGSTGDVT

-929 IKPLNGA
+929 IEPLNGA
-936 GFSVYLI
+936 EFSVYLI

-961 VSYNF
+961 ISYNF

-979 TDDGERVLVTGSGD
+979 TDDGERVLVTGSDD

-1049 KIYATTSVSPTDMTI
+1049 KIYATTSVSPTDMQI

-1169 QDGIYLWANNQWV
+1169 QDGIYLWARNQWV
-1182 KATTYSNKVGDTE
+1182 KAETYSNKVGDTE
-1195 YEYWEVDFY
+1195 YDFWEVNFY

-1268 AGIKKFDKV
+1268 AGIKRFDKV
-1277 PSGWYVIRETKAP
+1277 PSGWYVIRETKTP
-1290 TEDGYATC
+1290 TQEGYATC
-1298 ADKVVYVGNDETIAP
+1298 PDRVVYVGNDKTIAP
-1313 GGKMTISGDET
+1313 NGKMTISGDET
-1324 VYYSFSYDKDGV
+1324 VYFSFTYDDDGV
-1336 TIANVAEYEY
+1336 TIANVPEYEAD
-1346 NTKNGKVALYDKPIT
+1346 TKNGKVALYDKPIT
-1361 VELSKIDSAT
+1361 VKISKIDAAT

-1380 TLYRMDNDGDTKI
+1380 TLYRVDEEEDTVI

-1398 TSESHVIKYLT
+1398 TKTSHVVKYLT

-1425 TTQNTIEF
+1425 TTENTIEF
-1433 DVYDSEEIQKCVMIN
+1433 DISNTEEIQKCVMVN
-1448 HPIEVTFDKQSVN
+1448 HPIEVTFDKQSIN
-1461 LGGASMKGATLALYR
+1461 LGGTSLPGATLALYR
-1476 VSDGPAF
+1476 ISEGPAF
-1483 ATATDATT
+1483 ATATDATA

-1503 ATNSDAEGLRLV
+1503 ASNSDADGLQLV
-1515 ERWVSDGTPH
+1515 KRWVTDGKPY

-1534 YRLIEEKTPYGYTT
+1534 YRLIEEKTPEGYTT
-1548 SNSIDFSISDQKAAE
+1548 AASIDFNISDQKAAE
-1563 AVVMY
+1563 AIVMY

-1581 GEMLTTTEIV
+1581 GEMLTKTEIV
-1591 ECEYGKYTKFKW
+1591 DCEYGKYTKFKW
-1603 EDAPI
+1603 EDAPM

-1615 YDEDD
+1615 YDEDG

-1627 TDENGTGISKELAFG
+1627 TNENGTGVSKELAFG

-1652 GWVDNHVV
+1652 GWVDKHVV

-1673 TNLTASVTINN
+1673 TNLTASVTVNN

-1699 AVLNNKGEYEYV
+1699 AVLNSKGEYEYV
-1711 EKPLKGVLFGVYAK
+1711 EKPLKGVLFGIYAK

-1869 KAPTGFVLSKAA
+1869 KAPTGFVLSKAT

>member
-1 MICLL
+1 MKSKKKKRLLILIGILMVCLL

-32 PPGEATVTDA
+32 PPGDATVTDA
-42 SLEEEIP
+42 SKDDVWVDISDPILTWEEVQMLYAPPAHQESRFPHIHDMYWGYFSGVQATLYCIAVNANDKEYATHGYCYQHGVSTDTYGTVLSAVDGHTEFSQDSYTNIAKALAYAKHWSPMPGVVWNGFTSDGGNNEHTKNDNAVVALACSYFSGASEETSKASTIYGYGTGYYGNSPRAYIDALNAISYKDLPFLVDGVNGVSKGKRCGVTGRTKADKSEDGLLMSDVLTVDASSDLVWNYAIP
-49 EVEDFGNSAY
+49 ANYKFRVYTNAELTQYTDYNAGSTVSLRGGNQFRVYANPIVGNKTVTFDFGNNTKY
-59 VYKRDYNSAVYSN
+59 IM
-72 YASEYLIFTG
+72 YLTCWVSPGGLQNVVTG
-82 GYLGSTPFKVY
+82 DLSFSPFSFQV
-93 DDSGRQTEGYC
+93 EW
-104 MQAHIKAPPAG
+104 
-115 RDNAVH
+115 
-121 YVEGTNNATEAD
+121 EGT
-133 KAAATALAEFAFG
+133 
-146 GYATDPNVECWFND
+146 
-160 TTNVEDGGTYGTY
+160 
-173 LVSDGAGGVRVARG
+173 
-187 LMIRGVVYEMSY
+187 
-199 EQARSI
+199 
-205 TQTAVHA
+205 
-212 TCTIYDSK
+212 
-220 ITSVTAR
+220 
-227 DGNPNV
+227 
-233 AAAYNKLC
+233 
-241 TIANTASAVVA
+241 
-252 NNNATHDFHELVV
+252 
-265 TMNGDGVETAYSS
+265 
-278 SQKFV
+278 
-283 LTIYNNKTGAWDTC
+283 
-297 KSTDKLSE
+297 
-305 DYKDASGNV
+305 
-314 KMKLVYDSFG
+314 
-324 ICNNLTSSDSGTLHA
+324 
-339 DDPHKT
+339 
-345 VSYNYNPYKVGNS
+345 
-358 TAHFDYFKVYEAT
+358 
-371 GNQVDFTVTYDK
+371 
-383 VTAGTVRKHVPY
+383 
-395 EGDAAHQVSENV
+395 
-407 NTFGQTATI
+407 
-416 TCKYSDLR
+416 
-424 GKPLKIAYYTED
+424 
-436 AMAHAKYYNG
+436 
-446 TNYAARM
+446 
-453 YKNADYQDTFVLN
+453 
-466 SSQRLSKNGSVSL
+466 
-479 QAESLSH
+479 SH
-486 VTLKKSSSNPNCSN
+486 VTLKKTSSNPNCSN

-510 TYTLYT
+510 QYTVYNQDGT
-516 DVNAKNVAKT
+516 PATTIAGT
-526 VSGSNAVLTCNS
+526 PAVLTCKS
-538 AGNTNTLEMPIGT
+538 DGTTNILEMSIGS
-551 YYAKETAVGKGYLK
+551 YKVKETKAGKGYLLNK
-565 SDQVLGPFILTA
+565 NEIPITLTA
-577 ANTVG
+577 DNTAD
-582 NPYVINTTDT
+582 NPLVINATDK
-592 PVDDPIS
+592 PVDDPINVILKKENDEN
-599 VALTKTNNSNVPI
+599 VAI

-625 QTYSESEAQTKHTG
+625 QTYSESEAQIKHSGT
-639 SVSKWYFETD
+639 VSKWYFETD
-649 ANGKVIFLLSPT
+649 ANGSVRFTSSPT
-661 ASGYNSSPFF
+661 ASGYTSSPFF
-671 TDPMGDRT
+671 KTPLGVRT
-679 IPLGTVIMYE
+679 IPLGTVVMYE
-689 KKAPA
+689 EKAPD
-694 NYTKSSTHWVFQVR
+694 NYKKSGTHWVFQVK
-708 QEGSGGEAW
+708 QDGEGGVAY
-717 LYGMDN
+717 LYDSTGKKYDD
-723 GVEKQYKNGTTVSD
+723 GTTVSD
-737 TNAPKFSDTPIPVNL
+737 TNAPKFIDTPIPVNL

-758 GNTAPQQGSTGDVT
+758 GNPSPAQGSTGDVT

-929 IKPLNGA
+929 IEPLNGA
-936 GFSVYLI
+936 EFSVYLI

-961 VSYNF
+961 ISYNF

-979 TDDGERVLVTGSGD
+979 TDDGERVLVTGSDD

-1049 KIYATTSVSPTDMTI
+1049 KIYATTSVSPTDMQI

-1169 QDGIYLWANNQWV
+1169 QDGIYLWARNQWV
-1182 KATTYSNKVGDTE
+1182 KAETYSNKVGDTE
-1195 YEYWEVDFY
+1195 YDFWEVNFY

-1268 AGIKKFDKV
+1268 AGIKRFDKV
-1277 PSGWYVIRETKAP
+1277 PSGWYVIRETKTP
-1290 TEDGYATC
+1290 TQEGYATC
-1298 ADKVVYVGNDETIAP
+1298 PDRVVYVGNDKTIAP
-1313 GGKMTISGDET
+1313 NGKMTISGDET
-1324 VYYSFSYDKDGV
+1324 VYFSFTYDDDGV
-1336 TIANVAEYEY
+1336 TIANVPEYEAD
-1346 NTKNGKVALYDKPIT
+1346 TKNGKVALYDKPIT
-1361 VELSKIDSAT
+1361 VKISKIDAAT

-1380 TLYRMDNDGDTKI
+1380 TLYRVDEEEDTVI

-1398 TSESHVIKYLT
+1398 TKTSHVVKYLT

-1425 TTQNTIEF
+1425 TTENTIEF
-1433 DVYDSEEIQKCVMIN
+1433 DISNTEEIQKCVMVN
-1448 HPIEVTFDKQSVN
+1448 HPIEVTFDKQSIN
-1461 LGGASMKGATLALYR
+1461 LGGTSLPGATLALYR
-1476 VSDGPAF
+1476 ISEGPAF
-1483 ATATDATT
+1483 ATATDATA

-1503 ATNSDAEGLRLV
+1503 ASNSDADGLQLV
-1515 ERWVSDGTPH
+1515 KRWVTDGKPY

-1534 YRLIEEKTPYGYTT
+1534 YRLIEEKTPEGYTT
-1548 SNSIDFSISDQKAAE
+1548 AASIDFNISDQKAAE
-1563 AVVMY
+1563 AIVMY

-1581 GEMLTTTEIV
+1581 GEMLTKTEIV
-1591 ECEYGKYTKFKW
+1591 DCEYGKYTKFKW
-1603 EDAPI
+1603 EDAPM

-1615 YDEDD
+1615 YDEDG

-1627 TDENGTGISKELAFG
+1627 TNENGTGVSKELAFG

-1652 GWVDNHVV
+1652 GWVDKHVV

-1673 TNLTASVTINN
+1673 TNLTASVTVNN

-1699 AVLNNKGEYEYV
+1699 AVLNSKGEYEYV
-1711 EKPLKGVLFGVYAK
+1711 EKPLKGVLFGIYAK

-1869 KAPTGFVLSKAA
+1869 KAPTGFVLSKAT

>member
-1 MICLL
+1 MKSKKKKRLLILIGILMICLL

-17 WAEELGEVTTEAGAA
+17 WAEELGEVTTEANAA
-32 PPGEATVTDA
+32 PPGDATVTDA
-42 SLEEEIP
+42 ANDTVIDAGRTLLSGIQNGSIKYTDLSVEQAVQVVKAILCSKEDFAWFCSLDDSQAKKIFSVDKRRIQFEFETLMKDNTDMSFVKDMS
-49 EVEDFGNSAY
+49 VEDYDKFFGTTEGKSVISTVMNGKTVDATAAADGGFNMNITSCAPGHEGILQILPLGKHYVHCIEGGHYVSGSNKPPYGWMEVNGSKFYLMCGNDNKEINSFFAFSTKSIEAEEWEISVAFPSATQMY
-59 VYKRDYNSAVYSN
+59 FDYYWTKKGGAQPSNEVPDRDFHDALGKLMEGV
-72 YASEYLIFTG
+72 
-82 GYLGSTPFKVY
+82 GSTSSYNGKSYAYPGSWNDVIRSERYKVF
-93 DDSGRQTEGYC
+93 D
-104 MQAHIKAPPAG
+104 
-115 RDNAVH
+115 
-121 YVEGTNNATEAD
+121 AD
-133 KAAATALAEFAFG
+133 
-146 GYATDPNVECWFND
+146 
-160 TTNVEDGGTYGTY
+160 
-173 LVSDGAGGVRVARG
+173 
-187 LMIRGVVYEMSY
+187 
-199 EQARSI
+199 
-205 TQTAVHA
+205 
-212 TCTIYDSK
+212 
-220 ITSVTAR
+220 
-227 DGNPNV
+227 
-233 AAAYNKLC
+233 
-241 TIANTASAVVA
+241 
-252 NNNATHDFHELVV
+252 
-265 TMNGDGVETAYSS
+265 
-278 SQKFV
+278 
-283 LTIYNNKTGAWDTC
+283 TGA
-297 KSTDKLSE
+297 E
-305 DYKDASGNV
+305 
-314 KMKLVYDSFG
+314 
-324 ICNNLTSSDSGTLHA
+324 
-339 DDPHKT
+339 
-345 VSYNYNPYKVGNS
+345 
-358 TAHFDYFKVYEAT
+358 
-371 GNQVDFTVTYDK
+371 
-383 VTAGTVRKHVPY
+383 
-395 EGDAAHQVSENV
+395 
-407 NTFGQTATI
+407 
-416 TCKYSDLR
+416 
-424 GKPLKIAYYTED
+424 
-436 AMAHAKYYNG
+436 
-446 TNYAARM
+446 
-453 YKNADYQDTFVLN
+453 LN
-466 SSQRLSKNGSVSL
+466 SSSLLEMSVVDGQQITHKLRFETGTSYFGTTITVPQGTVFHYYQGANQYDVVGGQRVTVPNGTIGYFYAPLSTNGVIAAETVSAGWYVETTYRFECKGKPVQISTGKRL
-479 QAESLSH
+479 PVQQLLCPITKQPSLNFSIKAATTSH
-486 VTLKKSSSNPNCSN
+486 VALKKSSSNPTCSN

-510 TYTLYT
+510 QYTIYNQDGVT
-516 DVNAKNVAKT
+516 VAKT
-526 VSGSNAVLTCNS
+526 ISGNNAVLTCNS
-538 AGNTNTLEMPIGT
+538 AGNTNTLEMPIGK
-551 YYAKETAVGKGYLK
+551 YVVKETKAGKGYLLDK
-565 SDQVLGPFILTA
+565 STIAIELTA
-577 ANTVG
+577 SNTTD
-582 NPYVINTTDT
+582 NPYVINTTDK

-599 VALTKTNNSNVPI
+599 VALTKENNNKVPI

-649 ANGKVIFLLSPT
+649 ANGEVVFLSSLT
-661 ASGYNSSPFF
+661 AAGYSSSPFF
-671 TDPMGDRT
+671 TGALGGRT

-689 KKAPA
+689 EKAPD
-694 NYTKSSTHWVFQVR
+694 NYTKSDTHWVFQVR
-708 QEGSGGEAW
+708 QASDDLAYM
-717 LYGMDN
+717 YGMDN
-723 GVEKQYKNGTTVSD
+723 GVEKCYDGVNVSD
-737 TNAPKFSDTPIPVNL
+737 TNAPKFTDTYIPVNL

-758 GNTAPQQGSTGDVT
+758 GNPTPQQGSTGDVT

-812 TPVIDPTTGKQVVAK
+812 TPVIDPTTGKQVIAK
-827 AGTAKAIRISVATG
+827 AGTAKAIRISTVTG
-841 KDGKIDFNG
+841 KDGKISFNG

-870 FYRDKTEHPVDLR
+870 FYRDKAEHPVDLR

-890 KSNVNYTA
+890 KSDVNYTA

-904 VTNQPI
+904 VTNRPI

-929 IKPLNGA
+929 IEPLNGA

-966 KSYDFSNETGEVV
+966 KSYDFSNETGEVI

-1021 TVDPMVVTLP
+1021 TVDPTVVTLP

-1049 KIYATTSVSPTDMTI
+1049 KIYATTSVSPTDMQI

-1135 LLLFEAFKYGEY
+1135 LLLFETFKYGEY

-1169 QDGIYLWANNQWV
+1169 QDGIYLWARNQWV
-1182 KATTYSNKVGDTE
+1182 KAETYSNKVGDTE
-1195 YEYWEVDFY
+1195 YDFWEVNFY

-1268 AGIKKFDKV
+1268 AGIKRFDKV
-1277 PSGWYVIRETKAP
+1277 PSGWYVIRETKTP
-1290 TEDGYATC
+1290 TQEGYATC
-1298 ADKVVYVGNDETIAP
+1298 PDRVVYVGNDETIAP
-1313 GGKMTISGDET
+1313 NGKMTISGDEI
-1324 VYYSFSYDKDGV
+1324 VYFSFTYDDDGV
-1336 TIANVAEYEY
+1336 TIANVPEYEAD
-1346 NTKNGKVALYDKPIT
+1346 TKNGKVALYDKPIT
-1361 VELSKIDSAT
+1361 VEISKIDAAT

-1380 TLYRMDNDGDTKI
+1380 TLYRVDEDEDTVI

-1398 TSESHVIKYLT
+1398 TKTSHVVKYLT

-1425 TTQNTIEF
+1425 TTENTIEF
-1433 DVYDSEEIQKCVMIN
+1433 DVSNTEEIQKCVMVN

-1461 LGGASMKGATLALYR
+1461 LGGTSLPGATLALYR
-1476 VSDGPAF
+1476 ISEGPAF
-1483 ATATDATT
+1483 ATATDATA

-1503 ATNSDAEGLRLV
+1503 ASNSDADGLQLV
-1515 ERWVSDGTPH
+1515 KRWVTDGKPY

-1534 YRLIEEKTPYGYTT
+1534 YRLIEEKTPEGYTT
-1548 SNSIDFSISDQKAAE
+1548 AASIDFNISDQKAAE
-1563 AVVMY
+1563 AIVMY

-1581 GEMLTTTEIV
+1581 GEMLTKTEIV
-1591 ECEYGKYTKFKW
+1591 DCEYGKYTKFKW
-1603 EDAPI
+1603 EDAPM

-1615 YDEDD
+1615 YDEDG

-1627 TDENGTGISKELAFG
+1627 TNENGTGVSKELAFG

-1652 GWVDNHVV
+1652 GWVDKHVV
-1660 YNVKFTWLQGMTE
+1660 YNVKFTWLQDMTE
-1673 TNLTASVTINN
+1673 TNLTASVTVNN
-1684 ESCNTQININKVGEE
+1684 ESCNTQVNINKVGEE
-1699 AVLNNKGEYEYV
+1699 AVLNSTGEYEYV
-1711 EKPLKGVLFGVYAK
+1711 EKPLKGVLFGIYAK

-1869 KAPTGFVLSKAA
+1869 KAPTGFVLSKAT

>member
-1 MICLL
+1 MKSKKKKRLLILIGILMVCLL

-32 PPGEATVTDA
+32 PPGDATVTDA
-42 SLEEEIP
+42 ANDTVIDAGRTLLSGIQNGSIKYTDLSVEQAVQVVKAILCSKEDFAWFCSLDDSQAKKIFSVDKRRIQFEFETLMKDNTDMSFVKDMS
-49 EVEDFGNSAY
+49 VEDYDKFFGTTEGKSVISTVMNGKTVDATAAADGGFNMNITSCAPGHEGILQILPLGKHYVHCIEGGHYVSGSNKPPYGWMEVNGSKFYLMCGNDNKEINSFFAFSTKSIEAEEWEISVAFPSATQMY
-59 VYKRDYNSAVYSN
+59 FDYYWTKKGGAQPSNEVPDRDFHDALGKLMEGV
-72 YASEYLIFTG
+72 
-82 GYLGSTPFKVY
+82 GSTSSYNGKSYAYPGSWNDVIRSERYKVF
-93 DDSGRQTEGYC
+93 D
-104 MQAHIKAPPAG
+104 
-115 RDNAVH
+115 
-121 YVEGTNNATEAD
+121 AD
-133 KAAATALAEFAFG
+133 
-146 GYATDPNVECWFND
+146 
-160 TTNVEDGGTYGTY
+160 
-173 LVSDGAGGVRVARG
+173 
-187 LMIRGVVYEMSY
+187 
-199 EQARSI
+199 
-205 TQTAVHA
+205 
-212 TCTIYDSK
+212 
-220 ITSVTAR
+220 
-227 DGNPNV
+227 
-233 AAAYNKLC
+233 
-241 TIANTASAVVA
+241 
-252 NNNATHDFHELVV
+252 
-265 TMNGDGVETAYSS
+265 
-278 SQKFV
+278 
-283 LTIYNNKTGAWDTC
+283 TGA
-297 KSTDKLSE
+297 E
-305 DYKDASGNV
+305 
-314 KMKLVYDSFG
+314 
-324 ICNNLTSSDSGTLHA
+324 
-339 DDPHKT
+339 
-345 VSYNYNPYKVGNS
+345 
-358 TAHFDYFKVYEAT
+358 
-371 GNQVDFTVTYDK
+371 
-383 VTAGTVRKHVPY
+383 
-395 EGDAAHQVSENV
+395 
-407 NTFGQTATI
+407 
-416 TCKYSDLR
+416 
-424 GKPLKIAYYTED
+424 
-436 AMAHAKYYNG
+436 
-446 TNYAARM
+446 
-453 YKNADYQDTFVLN
+453 LN
-466 SSQRLSKNGSVSL
+466 SSSLLEMSVVDGQQITHKLRFETGTSYFGTTITVPQGTVFHYYQGANQYDVVGGQRVTVPNGTIGYFYAPLSTNGVIAAETVSAGWYVETTYRFECKGKPVQISTGKRL
-479 QAESLSH
+479 PVQQLLCPITKQPSLNFSIKAATTSH
-486 VTLKKSSSNPNCSN
+486 VALKKSSSNPNCSN

-510 TYTLYT
+510 QYTVYNQDGVT
-516 DVNAKNVAKT
+516 VAKT
-526 VSGSNAVLTCNS
+526 ISGNNAVLTCNS
-538 AGNTNTLEMPIGT
+538 AGNTNTLEMPIGK
-551 YYAKETAVGKGYLK
+551 YVVKETKAGKGYLLDK
-565 SDQVLGPFILTA
+565 STIAIELTA
-577 ANTVG
+577 SNTTD
-582 NPYVINTTDT
+582 NPYVINTTDK

-599 VALTKTNNSNVPI
+599 VALTKENNNKVPI
-612 KGAVYCIEYYPGI
+612 KGAVYCIEHYPGI

-649 ANGKVIFLLSPT
+649 ANGEVVFLSSLT
-661 ASGYNSSPFF
+661 AAGYSSSPFF
-671 TDPMGDRT
+671 TGALGGRT

-689 KKAPA
+689 EKAPD
-694 NYTKSSTHWVFQVR
+694 NYTKSDKHWVFQVR
-708 QEGSGGEAW
+708 QASDDLAYM
-717 LYGMDN
+717 YGMDN
-723 GVEKQYKNGTTVSD
+723 GVEKCYDGVNVSD

-758 GNTAPQQGSTGDVT
+758 GNPTPQQGSTGDVT

-801 SVDTPLTHSDG
+801 SADTPLTHSDG
-812 TPVIDPTTGKQVVAK
+812 TPVIDPTTGKQVIAK

-841 KDGKIDFNG
+841 KDGKISFNE

-870 FYRDKTEHPVDLR
+870 FYRDKAEHSVDLR

-890 KSNVNYTA
+890 KSDVNYTA

-923 DGNTTK
+923 DCNTTK
-929 IKPLNGA
+929 IEPLNGA

-1049 KIYATTSVSPTDMTI
+1049 KIYVTTSVSPTDMQI

-1104 PKTYGKQV
+1104 PKIYGKQV
-1112 TQQRQTENGYTDVSI
+1112 TQQRQTENGYTDVSV

-1169 QDGIYLWANNQWV
+1169 QDGIYLWAHNQWV
-1182 KATTYSNKVGDTE
+1182 KAETYSNKVGDTE
-1195 YEYWEVDFY
+1195 YDFWEVNFY

-1268 AGIKKFDKV
+1268 AGIKRFDKV
-1277 PSGWYVIRETKAP
+1277 PSGWYVIRETKTP
-1290 TEDGYATC
+1290 TQEGYATC
-1298 ADKVVYVGNDETIAP
+1298 PDRVVYVGNDETIAP
-1313 GGKMTISGDET
+1313 NGKMTISGDET
-1324 VYYSFSYDKDGV
+1324 VYFSFTYDDDGV
-1336 TIANVAEYEY
+1336 TIANVPEYEAD
-1346 NTKNGKVALYDKPIT
+1346 TKNGKVALYDKPIT
-1361 VELSKIDSAT
+1361 VEISKIDAAT

-1380 TLYRMDNDGDTKI
+1380 TLYRVGEDEDTVI

-1398 TSESHVIKYLT
+1398 TKTSHVVKYLT

-1425 TTQNTIEF
+1425 TTENTIEF
-1433 DVYDSEEIQKCVMIN
+1433 DVSNTEEIQKCVMVN
-1448 HPIEVTFDKQSVN
+1448 HPIEVTFDKQSIN
-1461 LGGASMKGATLALYR
+1461 LGGTSLPGATLALYR
-1476 VSDGPAF
+1476 ISEGPAF
-1483 ATATDATT
+1483 ATATDATA

-1503 ATNSDAEGLRLV
+1503 ASNSDADGLQLV
-1515 ERWVSDGTPH
+1515 KRWVTDGKPY
-1525 TIKYLTPGD
+1525 TIKYLTPGY
-1534 YRLIEEKTPYGYTT
+1534 YRLIEEKTPEGYTT
-1548 SNSIDFSISDQKAAE
+1548 AASIDFSISDQKAAE

-1581 GEMLTTTEIV
+1581 GEMLTKTEIV
-1591 ECEYGKYTKFKW
+1591 DCEYGKYTKFKW
-1603 EDAPI
+1603 EDAPM

-1615 YDEDD
+1615 YDEDG

-1627 TDENGTGISKELAFG
+1627 TNENGTGVSKELAFG

-1652 GWVDNHVV
+1652 GWVDKHVV
-1660 YNVKFTWLQGMTE
+1660 YNVKFTWLQDMTE
-1673 TNLTASVTINN
+1673 TNLTASVTVNN
-1684 ESCNTQININKVGEE
+1684 ESCNTQVNINKVGEE
-1699 AVLNNKGEYEYV
+1699 AVLNSKGEYEYV
-1711 EKPLKGVLFGVYAK
+1711 EKPLKGVLFGIYAK

-1841 IVDHLVTGADGTAM
+1841 IVDHLVTGTDGTAM

-1869 KAPTGFVLSKAA
+1869 KAPTGFVLSKAT

>member
-1 MICLL
+1 MKSKKKKRLLILIGILMVCLL

-32 PPGEATVTDA
+32 PPGDATVTDA
-42 SLEEEIP
+42 ANDPAIDVGRTLLLGIQNGSVKYTDLSVEQAVQVVKAILCSKEDFAWFCSLDDSQAKKIFSVDKRRIQFEFETLMKDNTDMSFVKDMS
-49 EVEDFGNSAY
+49 VEDYDKFFGTTEGKSVISTVMNGKTVDATAAADGGFNMNITSCAPGHEGILQILPLGKHYVHCIEGGHYVSGSNKPPYGWMEVNGSKFYLMCGNDNKEINSFFAFSTKSIEAEEWEISVAFPSATQMY
-59 VYKRDYNSAVYSN
+59 FDYYWTKKGGAQPSNEVPDRDFHDALGKLMEGV
-72 YASEYLIFTG
+72 
-82 GYLGSTPFKVY
+82 GSTSSYNGKSYAYPGSWNDVIRSERYKVF
-93 DDSGRQTEGYC
+93 D
-104 MQAHIKAPPAG
+104 
-115 RDNAVH
+115 
-121 YVEGTNNATEAD
+121 AD
-133 KAAATALAEFAFG
+133 
-146 GYATDPNVECWFND
+146 
-160 TTNVEDGGTYGTY
+160 
-173 LVSDGAGGVRVARG
+173 
-187 LMIRGVVYEMSY
+187 
-199 EQARSI
+199 
-205 TQTAVHA
+205 
-212 TCTIYDSK
+212 
-220 ITSVTAR
+220 
-227 DGNPNV
+227 
-233 AAAYNKLC
+233 
-241 TIANTASAVVA
+241 
-252 NNNATHDFHELVV
+252 
-265 TMNGDGVETAYSS
+265 
-278 SQKFV
+278 
-283 LTIYNNKTGAWDTC
+283 TGA
-297 KSTDKLSE
+297 E
-305 DYKDASGNV
+305 
-314 KMKLVYDSFG
+314 
-324 ICNNLTSSDSGTLHA
+324 
-339 DDPHKT
+339 
-345 VSYNYNPYKVGNS
+345 
-358 TAHFDYFKVYEAT
+358 
-371 GNQVDFTVTYDK
+371 
-383 VTAGTVRKHVPY
+383 
-395 EGDAAHQVSENV
+395 
-407 NTFGQTATI
+407 
-416 TCKYSDLR
+416 
-424 GKPLKIAYYTED
+424 
-436 AMAHAKYYNG
+436 
-446 TNYAARM
+446 
-453 YKNADYQDTFVLN
+453 LN
-466 SSQRLSKNGSVSL
+466 SSSLLEMSVVDGQQITHKLRFETGTSYFGTTITVPQGTVFHYYQGANQYDVVGGQRVTVPNGTIGYFYAPLSTNGVIAAETVSAGWYVETTYRFECKGKPVQISTGKRL
-479 QAESLSH
+479 PVQQLLCPITKQPSLNFSIKAATTSH
-486 VTLKKSSSNPNCSN
+486 VALKKSSSNPNCSN

-510 TYTLYT
+510 QYTVYNQDGT
-516 DVNAKNVAKT
+516 PATTIAGT
-526 VSGSNAVLTCNS
+526 PAILTCKS
-538 AGNTNTLEMPIGT
+538 DGTTNMLEMSIGS
-551 YYAKETAVGKGYLK
+551 YKVKETKVGKGYLLNK
-565 SDQVLGPFILTA
+565 NEIPITLTA
-577 ANTVG
+577 DNTVD
-582 NPYVINTTDT
+582 NPLVINTTDQ

-599 VALTKTNNSNVPI
+599 VILKKENDKNVAI

-625 QTYSESEAQTKHTG
+625 QTYSESEVQTKHTG

-649 ANGKVIFLLSPT
+649 ANGKVSFDLSPT
-661 ASGYNSSPFF
+661 ASGYISSPFY
-671 TDPMGDRT
+671 TNPLGGRT

-689 KKAPA
+689 KKAPE

-717 LYGMDN
+717 LYGME
-723 GVEKQYKNGTTVSD
+723 GGTEKRYDDGTTVSD
-737 TNAPKFSDTPIPVNL
+737 TNAPKFTDTYIPVNL

-758 GNTAPQQGSTGDVT
+758 GNPTPQQGSTGDVT

-812 TPVIDPTTGKQVVAK
+812 TPVIDPTTGKQVIAK
-827 AGTAKAIRISVATG
+827 AGTAKAIRISTVTG
-841 KDGKIDFNG
+841 KDGKISFNG

-870 FYRDKTEHPVDLR
+870 FYRDKAEHPVDLR

-890 KSNVNYTA
+890 KSDVNYTA

-923 DGNTTK
+923 GGNTTK
-929 IKPLNGA
+929 IEPLNGA

-1049 KIYATTSVSPTDMTI
+1049 KIYATTSVSPTDMQI

-1135 LLLFEAFKYGEY
+1135 LLLFEAFKYGEF

-1169 QDGIYLWANNQWV
+1169 QDGIYLWARNQWV
-1182 KATTYSNKVGDTE
+1182 KAETYSNKVGDTE
-1195 YEYWEVDFY
+1195 YDFWEVNFY

-1268 AGIKKFDKV
+1268 AGIKRFDKV
-1277 PSGWYVIRETKAP
+1277 PSGWYVIRETKTP
-1290 TEDGYATC
+1290 TQEGYATC
-1298 ADKVVYVGNDETIAP
+1298 PDRVVYVGNDETIAP
-1313 GGKMTISGDET
+1313 NGKMTISGDET
-1324 VYYSFSYDKDGV
+1324 VYFSFTYDDDGV
-1336 TIANVAEYEY
+1336 TIANVPEYEAD
-1346 NTKNGKVALYDKPIT
+1346 TKNGKVALYDKPIT
-1361 VELSKIDSAT
+1361 VEISKIDAAT

-1380 TLYRMDNDGDTKI
+1380 TLYRVDEDEDTVI

-1398 TSESHVIKYLT
+1398 TKTSHVVKYLT

-1425 TTQNTIEF
+1425 TTENTIEF
-1433 DVYDSEEIQKCVMIN
+1433 DVSNTEEIQKCVMVN

-1461 LGGASMKGATLALYR
+1461 LGGTSLPGATLALYR
-1476 VSDGPAF
+1476 ISEGPAF
-1483 ATATDATT
+1483 ATATDATA
-1491 SDASSSDATVSD
+1491 SDASNSDATVSD
-1503 ATNSDAEGLRLV
+1503 ASNSDADGLQLV
-1515 ERWVSDGTPH
+1515 KRWVTDGKPY

-1534 YRLIEEKTPYGYTT
+1534 YRLIEEKTPEGYTT
-1548 SNSIDFSISDQKAAE
+1548 AASIDFSISDQKAAE

-1581 GEMLTTTEIV
+1581 GEMLTKTEIV

-1603 EDAPI
+1603 EDAPM

-1615 YDEDD
+1615 YDEND

-1627 TDENGTGISKELAFG
+1627 TNENGTGVSTDLAFG

-1652 GWVDNHVV
+1652 GWIDKHVV

-1673 TNLTASVTINN
+1673 TNLTASVTVNN
-1684 ESCNTQININKVGEE
+1684 ESCNTQVNINKVGEE
-1699 AVLNNKGEYEYV
+1699 AVLNSKGEYEYV
-1711 EKPLKGVLFGVYAK
+1711 EKPLKGVLFGIYAK

-1869 KAPTGFVLSKAA
+1869 KAPTGFVLSKAT

>member
-1 MICLL
+1 MKSKKKKRLLILIGILIVCLL

-17 WAEELGEVTTEAGAA
+17 WAEELGGVTTEAGAA
-32 PPGEATVTDA
+32 PPGDATVTDA
-42 SLEEEIP
+42 VTDEKEGQLVNISDPILSWKEVQLLYAPQPHQETQFPHIHDFYYGRFYKTSSDYVQATLYCIAINASDKAYATHGYCYQHGVSTDNYGTVLSAIDGHSQFTSQDSYTNIAKALAYAKHWTPMPGVVWNGFTSDGGDNEHTKNDNAVVALACSYFSGASEETSKASTIYGYGTGYYGNSPRAYIDALNAISYKDLPFLVDGVNGVSKGKRCGVTGRTKADKSEDGLLMSDVLTVDASSDLVWNYAIPANYKFRVYTNAELTQYTDYNAGSTVSLRGGSKFRVYANPI
-49 EVEDFGNSAY
+49 VGNKTVTFDFGNNTKY
-59 VYKRDYNSAVYSN
+59 IM
-72 YASEYLIFTG
+72 YLTCWVSPG
-82 GYLGSTPFKVY
+82 GL
-93 DDSGRQTEGYC
+93 Q
-104 MQAHIKAPPAG
+104 
-115 RDNAVH
+115 N
-121 YVEGTNNATEAD
+121 
-133 KAAATALAEFAFG
+133 
-146 GYATDPNVECWFND
+146 
-160 TTNVEDGGTYGTY
+160 
-173 LVSDGAGGVRVARG
+173 
-187 LMIRGVVYEMSY
+187 
-199 EQARSI
+199 
-205 TQTAVHA
+205 
-212 TCTIYDSK
+212 
-220 ITSVTAR
+220 
-227 DGNPNV
+227 
-233 AAAYNKLC
+233 
-241 TIANTASAVVA
+241 
-252 NNNATHDFHELVV
+252 VV
-265 TMNGDGVETAYSS
+265 TGD
-278 SQKFV
+278 
-283 LTIYNNKTGAWDTC
+283 
-297 KSTDKLSE
+297 LSF
-305 DYKDASGNV
+305 SPF
-314 KMKLVYDSFG
+314 SFQ
-324 ICNNLTSSDSGTLHA
+324 L
-339 DDPHKT
+339 
-345 VSYNYNPYKVGNS
+345 
-358 TAHFDYFKVYEAT
+358 EW
-371 GNQVDFTVTYDK
+371 
-383 VTAGTVRKHVPY
+383 AGT
-395 EGDAAHQVSENV
+395 
-407 NTFGQTATI
+407 
-416 TCKYSDLR
+416 
-424 GKPLKIAYYTED
+424 
-436 AMAHAKYYNG
+436 
-446 TNYAARM
+446 
-453 YKNADYQDTFVLN
+453 
-466 SSQRLSKNGSVSL
+466 
-479 QAESLSH
+479 SH
-486 VTLKKSSSNPNCSN
+486 VALKKSSSNPNCSN

-510 TYTLYT
+510 QYTIYNQDGVT
-516 DVNAKNVAKT
+516 VAKT
-526 VSGSNAVLTCNS
+526 ISGNNAVLTCNS
-538 AGNTNTLEMPIGT
+538 AGNTNTLELPIGS
-551 YYAKETAVGKGYLK
+551 YKVKETKVGKGYLK
-565 SDQVLGPFILTA
+565 NDDEIPITLTA
-577 ANTVG
+577 ENTAD

-592 PVDDPIS
+592 PTDDPIT
-599 VALTKTNNSNVPI
+599 VALTKSTNSNKPI
-612 KGAVYCIEYYPGI
+612 RGAVYCIEYYPGI
-625 QTYSESEAQTKHTG
+625 QTYSESEAQTKHTD

-649 ANGKVIFLLSPT
+649 ANGTIRFVSSPT
-661 ASGYNSSPFF
+661 AGGYISSAFF
-671 TDPMGDRT
+671 KNPLGLRT

-689 KKAPA
+689 EKAPN
-694 NYTKSSTHWVFQVR
+694 NYTKSETRWVFQVK
-708 QEGSGGEAW
+708 QEGSGGDAY
-717 LYGMDN
+717 LYGLDKS
-723 GVEKQYKNGTTVSD
+723 GAEVKYTNGTTVSD
-737 TNAPKFSDTPIPVNL
+737 TNAPKFTESPIHVRLPLVKAYTDKNPHQGDYGDTSV
-752 TVQKKN
+752 
-758 GNTAPQQGSTGDVT
+758 A
-772 LEGAVFGLYV
+772 GAVFALYAE
-782 KRDIVDES
+782 RDIVDVS
-790 TGETKV
+790 TGETV
-796 KAENY
+796 VRAETY
-801 SVDTPLTHSDG
+801 TADTPLKFDDG
-812 TPVIDPTTGKQVVAK
+812 TPVTDPTTGKQVIAK
-827 AGTAKAIRISVATG
+827 AGTPKVIKISAPTD
-841 KDGKIDFNG
+841 KDGKTEMNNI
-850 LFPAKNADDYYVVEL
+850 FPAKNADDYYVMEI

-870 FYRDKTEHPVDLR
+870 FYKDTTKHPQDLR
-883 DNRTDAE
+883 DGRTDQQKLTVNYDEYTAKTFTISNRTIE
-890 KSNVNYTA
+890 
-898 LSKHLD
+898 
-904 VTNQPI
+904 
-910 MQPIHVKKYVPVK
+910 QPIHVKKYVPVK

-929 IKPLNGA
+929 IEPLNGA
-936 GFSVYLI
+936 EFSVYLI

-961 VSYNF
+961 ISYNF

-979 TDDGERVLVTGSGD
+979 TDDGERVLVTGSDD

-1049 KIYATTSVSPTDMTI
+1049 KIYATTSVSPTDMQI

-1112 TQQRQTENGYTDVSI
+1112 TQQRQTENGYTDVSV

-1204 DAPFSLEIAKADW
+1204 DAPFSLEVAKADW
-1217 ETGDWVPNAELTIYK
+1217 ETGKWVPNAELTIYK

-1268 AGIKKFDKV
+1268 AGIKRFDKV
-1277 PSGWYVIRETKAP
+1277 PSGWYVIRETKTP
-1290 TEDGYATC
+1290 TQEGYATC
-1298 ADKVVYVGNDETIAP
+1298 PDRVVYVGNDETIAP
-1313 GGKMTISGDET
+1313 NGKMTISGDET
-1324 VYYSFSYDKDGV
+1324 VYFSFTYDDDGV
-1336 TIANVAEYEY
+1336 TIADVPEYEAD
-1346 NTKNGKVALYDKPIT
+1346 TKNGKVALYDKPIT
-1361 VELSKIDSAT
+1361 VEISKIDAAT
-1371 EKELPGAVL
+1371 EKELAGAVL
-1380 TLYRMDNDGDTKI
+1380 TLYRVDEDEDTVI

-1398 TSESHVIKYLT
+1398 TKTSHVVKYLT

-1433 DVYDSEEIQKCVMIN
+1433 DVSNTEEIQKCVMVN
-1448 HPIEVTFDKQSVN
+1448 HPIEVTFDKQSIN
-1461 LGGASMKGATLALYR
+1461 LGGTSLPGATLALYR
-1476 VSDGPAF
+1476 VSEGPAF
-1483 ATATDATT
+1483 ATATDATA

-1503 ATNSDAEGLRLV
+1503 ASNSDADGLQLV
-1515 ERWVSDGTPH
+1515 ERWVTDGKPH

-1534 YRLIEEKTPYGYTT
+1534 YRLIEEKTPEGYTT
-1548 SNSIDFSISDQKAAE
+1548 AASIDFSVSDQKAAE

-1581 GEMLTTTEIV
+1581 GEMLTKTEIV

-1603 EDAPI
+1603 EDAPM
-1608 SQISFDV
+1608 SQVSFDV
-1615 YDEDD
+1615 YDEDG

-1627 TDENGTGISKELAFG
+1627 TNENGTGISKELAFG

-1673 TNLTASVTINN
+1673 TNLTASVTVNN

-1699 AVLNNKGEYEYV
+1699 AVLNSKGEYEYV

>member
-1 MICLL
+1 MKSKKKKRLLILIGAMLICLL

-11 SKVLVP
+11 SRVLVP
-17 WAEELGEVTTEAGAA
+17 WAEELGEVTTEAGAS
-32 PPGEATVTDA
+32 PPGEATATDA
-42 SLEEEIP
+42 ANDTVIDAGRTLLSGIQNGSIKYTDLSVEQAVQVVKAILCSKEDFAWFCSLDDSQAKKIFSVDKRRIQFEFETLMKDNTDMSFVKDMS
-49 EVEDFGNSAY
+49 VEDYDKFFGTTEGKT
-59 VYKRDYNSAVYSN
+59 VISAVMNGQKVDNTAAVDGGFNMNITSCAPGHEGILQILPLGKHYVHCIEGGHYVSGSN
-72 YASEYLIFTG
+72 KPPYGWMEVNGSKFYLMCGNDNREINSFFAFSTKSIEAEEWEISVAFPSATQMYFDYYWTKKG
-82 GYLGSTPFKVY
+82 GAQPSNEVPDRDFHDALGKLMEGAGSTSSYNGKSYAYPGSWNDVIRSERYKVF
-93 DDSGRQTEGYC
+93 D
-104 MQAHIKAPPAG
+104 
-115 RDNAVH
+115 
-121 YVEGTNNATEAD
+121 AD
-133 KAAATALAEFAFG
+133 
-146 GYATDPNVECWFND
+146 
-160 TTNVEDGGTYGTY
+160 
-173 LVSDGAGGVRVARG
+173 
-187 LMIRGVVYEMSY
+187 
-199 EQARSI
+199 
-205 TQTAVHA
+205 
-212 TCTIYDSK
+212 
-220 ITSVTAR
+220 
-227 DGNPNV
+227 
-233 AAAYNKLC
+233 
-241 TIANTASAVVA
+241 
-252 NNNATHDFHELVV
+252 
-265 TMNGDGVETAYSS
+265 
-278 SQKFV
+278 
-283 LTIYNNKTGAWDTC
+283 TGA
-297 KSTDKLSE
+297 E
-305 DYKDASGNV
+305 
-314 KMKLVYDSFG
+314 
-324 ICNNLTSSDSGTLHA
+324 
-339 DDPHKT
+339 
-345 VSYNYNPYKVGNS
+345 
-358 TAHFDYFKVYEAT
+358 
-371 GNQVDFTVTYDK
+371 
-383 VTAGTVRKHVPY
+383 
-395 EGDAAHQVSENV
+395 
-407 NTFGQTATI
+407 
-416 TCKYSDLR
+416 
-424 GKPLKIAYYTED
+424 
-436 AMAHAKYYNG
+436 
-446 TNYAARM
+446 
-453 YKNADYQDTFVLN
+453 LN
-466 SSQRLSKNGSVSL
+466 SSSLLEMSVVDGQQITHKLRFETGTSYFGTTITVPQGTVFHYYQGANQYDVVGGQRVTVPNGTIGYFYAPLSTNGVIAAETVSAGWYVETTYRFECKGKPVQISTGKRL
-479 QAESLSH
+479 PVQQLLCPITKQPSLNFSIKAEATSH
-486 VTLKKSSSNPNCSN
+486 VILKKSSSNPTCTN

-516 DVNAKNVAKT
+516 DVSATNVAKT
-526 VSGSNAVLTCNS
+526 ISGSNAVLTCNS
-538 AGNTNTLEMPIGT
+538 AGNTNILELPIGT
-551 YYAKETAVGKGYLK
+551 YYAKETAAGKGYLK

-577 ANTVG
+577 ANTVD
-582 NPYVINTTDT
+582 NPYIISTTDT

-625 QTYSESEAQTKHTG
+625 QTYSEPEAQTKHTG

-649 ANGKVIFLLSPT
+649 ASGKVIFLLSPT

-689 KKAPA
+689 EKAPE

-708 QEGSGGEAW
+708 QAGDGQRAW
-717 LYGMDN
+717 LYGMEN
-723 GVEKQYKNGTTVSD
+723 GVEKQYENGTTVSD

-752 TVQKKN
+752 SVQKKN
-758 GNTAPQQGSTGDVT
+758 GNPTPQQGSAGDVT
-772 LEGAVFGLYV
+772 LEGAVFGLYA

-812 TPVIDPTTGKQVVAK
+812 TPVIDPTTGKQVIAK

-841 KDGKIDFNG
+841 KDGKISFND
-850 LFPAKNADDYYVVEL
+850 LFPAKSADDYYVVEL

-870 FYRDKTEHPVDLR
+870 FYRDKAEHPVDLR
-883 DNRTDAE
+883 DKRTDAE
-890 KSNVNYTA
+890 KSDVNYTA

-929 IKPLNGA
+929 IEPLNGA

-961 VSYNF
+961 ISYNF

-979 TDDGERVLVTGSGD
+979 TDDGERVLITGSGD

-1008 YVIVETKTPEGYE
+1008 YVIVETKTPDGYE

-1039 NFVLDANGDP
+1039 NFVLDANGGP
-1049 KIYATTSVSPTDMTI
+1049 KIYATTSVSPTDMQI

-1104 PKTYGKQV
+1104 PKIYGKQV
-1112 TQQRQTENGYTDVSI
+1112 TQQRQTENGYTDVSV

-1169 QDGIYLWANNQWV
+1169 QDGIYLWAHNQWV
-1182 KATTYSNKVGDTE
+1182 KAETYSNKVGDTE
-1195 YEYWEVDFY
+1195 YDFWEVNFY

-1268 AGIKKFDKV
+1268 AGIKRFDKV
-1277 PSGWYVIRETKAP
+1277 PSGWYVIRETKTP
-1290 TEDGYATC
+1290 TQEGYATC
-1298 ADKVVYVGNDETIAP
+1298 PDRVVYVGNDETIAP
-1313 GGKMTISGDET
+1313 NGKMTISGDET
-1324 VYYSFSYDKDGV
+1324 VYFSFTYDDDGV
-1336 TIANVAEYEY
+1336 TIANVPEYEAD
-1346 NTKNGKVALYDKPIT
+1346 TKNGKVALYDKPIT
-1361 VELSKIDSAT
+1361 VEISKIDAAT

-1380 TLYRMDNDGDTKI
+1380 TLYRVGEDEDTVI

-1398 TSESHVIKYLT
+1398 TKTSHVVKYLT

-1425 TTQNTIEF
+1425 TTENTIEF
-1433 DVYDSEEIQKCVMIN
+1433 DVSNTEEIQKCVMVN
-1448 HPIEVTFDKQSVN
+1448 HPIEVTFDKQSIN
-1461 LGGASMKGATLALYR
+1461 LGGTSLPGATLALYR
-1476 VSDGPAF
+1476 ISEGPAF
-1483 ATATDATT
+1483 ATATDATA

-1503 ATNSDAEGLRLV
+1503 ASNSDADGLQLV
-1515 ERWVSDGTPH
+1515 KRWVTDGKPY

-1534 YRLIEEKTPYGYTT
+1534 YRLIEEKTPEGYTT
-1548 SNSIDFSISDQKAAE
+1548 AASIDFSISDQKAAE

-1581 GEMLTTTEIV
+1581 GEMLTKTEIV
-1591 ECEYGKYTKFKW
+1591 DCEYGKYTKFKW
-1603 EDAPI
+1603 EDAPM

-1615 YDEDD
+1615 YDEDG

-1627 TDENGTGISKELAFG
+1627 TNENGTGVSKELAFG

-1652 GWVDNHVV
+1652 GWVDKHVV
-1660 YNVKFTWLQGMTE
+1660 YNVKFTWLQDMTE
-1673 TNLTASVTINN
+1673 TNLTASVTVNN
-1684 ESCNTQININKVGEE
+1684 ESCNTQVNINKVGEE
-1699 AVLNNKGEYEYV
+1699 AVLNSKGEYEYV
-1711 EKPLKGVLFGVYAK
+1711 EKPLKGVLFGIYAK

-1869 KAPTGFVLSKAA
+1869 KAPTGFVLSKAT

>member
-1 MICLL
+1 MKSKKKKRLLILIGILMICLL

-17 WAEELGEVTTEAGAA
+17 WAEELGEVTTEANAA
-32 PPGEATVTDA
+32 QPGDATVTDA
-42 SLEEEIP
+42 ANDTVIDAGRTLLSGIQNGSIKYTDLSVEQAVQVVKAILCSKEDFAWFCSLDDSQAKKIFSVDKRRIQFEFETLMKDNTDMSFVKDMS
-49 EVEDFGNSAY
+49 VEDYDKFFGTTEGKSVISTVMNGKTVDATAAADGGFNMNITSCAPGHEGILQILPLGKHYVHCIEGGHYVSGSNKPPYGWMEVNGSKFYLMCGNDNKEINSFFAFSTKSIEAEEWEISVAFPSATQMY
-59 VYKRDYNSAVYSN
+59 FDYYWTKKGGAQPSNEVPDRDFHDALGKLMEGV
-72 YASEYLIFTG
+72 
-82 GYLGSTPFKVY
+82 GSTSSYNGKSYAYPGSWNDVIRSERYKVF
-93 DDSGRQTEGYC
+93 D
-104 MQAHIKAPPAG
+104 
-115 RDNAVH
+115 
-121 YVEGTNNATEAD
+121 AD
-133 KAAATALAEFAFG
+133 
-146 GYATDPNVECWFND
+146 
-160 TTNVEDGGTYGTY
+160 
-173 LVSDGAGGVRVARG
+173 
-187 LMIRGVVYEMSY
+187 
-199 EQARSI
+199 
-205 TQTAVHA
+205 
-212 TCTIYDSK
+212 
-220 ITSVTAR
+220 
-227 DGNPNV
+227 
-233 AAAYNKLC
+233 
-241 TIANTASAVVA
+241 
-252 NNNATHDFHELVV
+252 
-265 TMNGDGVETAYSS
+265 
-278 SQKFV
+278 
-283 LTIYNNKTGAWDTC
+283 TGA
-297 KSTDKLSE
+297 E
-305 DYKDASGNV
+305 
-314 KMKLVYDSFG
+314 
-324 ICNNLTSSDSGTLHA
+324 
-339 DDPHKT
+339 
-345 VSYNYNPYKVGNS
+345 
-358 TAHFDYFKVYEAT
+358 
-371 GNQVDFTVTYDK
+371 
-383 VTAGTVRKHVPY
+383 
-395 EGDAAHQVSENV
+395 
-407 NTFGQTATI
+407 
-416 TCKYSDLR
+416 
-424 GKPLKIAYYTED
+424 
-436 AMAHAKYYNG
+436 
-446 TNYAARM
+446 
-453 YKNADYQDTFVLN
+453 LN
-466 SSQRLSKNGSVSL
+466 SSSLLEMSVVDGQQITHKLRFETGTSYFGTTITVPQGTVFHYYQGANQYDVVGGQRVTVPNGTIGYFYAPLSTNGVIAAETVSAGWYVETTYRFKCKGKPVQISTGKRL
-479 QAESLSH
+479 PVQQLLCPITKQPSLNFSIKAATTSH
-486 VTLKKSSSNPNCSN
+486 VALKKSSSNPTCSN

-510 TYTLYT
+510 QYTIYNQDGVT
-516 DVNAKNVAKT
+516 VAKT
-526 VSGSNAVLTCNS
+526 ISGNNAVLTCNS
-538 AGNTNTLEMPIGT
+538 AGNTNTLEMPIGK
-551 YYAKETAVGKGYLK
+551 YVVKETKAGKGYLLDK
-565 SDQVLGPFILTA
+565 STIAIELTA
-577 ANTVG
+577 SNTTD
-582 NPYVINTTDT
+582 NPYVINTTDK

-599 VALTKTNNSNVPI
+599 VALTKENNNKVPI

-649 ANGKVIFLLSPT
+649 ANGEVVFLSSLT
-661 ASGYNSSPFF
+661 AAGYSSSPFF
-671 TDPMGDRT
+671 TGALGGRT

-689 KKAPA
+689 EKAPD
-694 NYTKSSTHWVFQVR
+694 NYTKSDTHWVFQVR
-708 QEGSGGEAW
+708 QASDDLAYM
-717 LYGMDN
+717 YGMDN
-723 GVEKQYKNGTTVSD
+723 GVEKCYDGVNVSD
-737 TNAPKFSDTPIPVNL
+737 TNAPKFTDTYIPVNL

-758 GNTAPQQGSTGDVT
+758 GNPTPQQGSTGDVT

-812 TPVIDPTTGKQVVAK
+812 TPVIDPTTGKQVIAK
-827 AGTAKAIRISVATG
+827 AGTAKAIRISTVTG
-841 KDGKIDFNG
+841 KDGKISFNG

-870 FYRDKTEHPVDLR
+870 FYRDKAEHPVDLR

-890 KSNVNYTA
+890 KSDVNYTA

-904 VTNQPI
+904 VTNRPI

-929 IKPLNGA
+929 IEPLNGA

-966 KSYDFSNETGEVV
+966 KSYDFSNETGEVI

-1021 TVDPMVVTLP
+1021 TVDPTVVTLP

-1049 KIYATTSVSPTDMTI
+1049 KIYATTSVSPTDMQI

-1135 LLLFEAFKYGEY
+1135 LLLFETFKYGEY

-1169 QDGIYLWANNQWV
+1169 QDGIYLWARNQWV
-1182 KATTYSNKVGDTE
+1182 KAETYSNKVGDTE
-1195 YEYWEVDFY
+1195 YDFWEVNFY

-1268 AGIKKFDKV
+1268 AGIKRFDKV
-1277 PSGWYVIRETKAP
+1277 PSGWYVIRETKTP
-1290 TEDGYATC
+1290 TQEGYATC
-1298 ADKVVYVGNDETIAP
+1298 PDRVVYVGNDETIAP
-1313 GGKMTISGDET
+1313 NGKMTISGDET
-1324 VYYSFSYDKDGV
+1324 VYFSFTYDDDGV
-1336 TIANVAEYEY
+1336 TIANVPEYEAD
-1346 NTKNGKVALYDKPIT
+1346 TKNGKVALYDKPIT
-1361 VELSKIDSAT
+1361 VEISKIDAAT

-1380 TLYRMDNDGDTKI
+1380 TLYRVDEDEDTVI

-1398 TSESHVIKYLT
+1398 TKTSHVVKYLT

-1425 TTQNTIEF
+1425 TTENTIEF
-1433 DVYDSEEIQKCVMIN
+1433 DVSNTEEIQKCVMVN

-1461 LGGASMKGATLALYR
+1461 LGGTSLPGATLALYR
-1476 VSDGPAF
+1476 ISEGPAF
-1483 ATATDATT
+1483 ATATDATA

-1503 ATNSDAEGLRLV
+1503 ASNSDADGLQLV
-1515 ERWVSDGTPH
+1515 KRWVTDGKPY

-1534 YRLIEEKTPYGYTT
+1534 YRLIEEKTPEGYTT
-1548 SNSIDFSISDQKAAE
+1548 AASIDFNISDQKAAE
-1563 AVVMY
+1563 AIVMY

-1581 GEMLTTTEIV
+1581 GEMLTKTEIV
-1591 ECEYGKYTKFKW
+1591 DCEYGKYTKFKW
-1603 EDAPI
+1603 EDAPM

-1615 YDEDD
+1615 YDEDG

-1627 TDENGTGISKELAFG
+1627 TNENGTGVSKELAFG

-1652 GWVDNHVV
+1652 GWVDKHVV
-1660 YNVKFTWLQGMTE
+1660 YNVKFTWLQDMTE
-1673 TNLTASVTINN
+1673 TNLTASVTVNN
-1684 ESCNTQININKVGEE
+1684 ESCNTQVNINKVGEE
-1699 AVLNNKGEYEYV
+1699 AVLNSTGEYEYV
-1711 EKPLKGVLFGVYAK
+1711 EKPLKGVLFGIYAK

-1869 KAPTGFVLSKAA
+1869 KAPTGFVLSKAT

>member
-1 MICLL
+1 MKSKKKKRLLILIGIVMICLL

-17 WAEELGEVTTEAGAA
+17 WAEELGEVTTEAGEA
-32 PPGEATVTDA
+32 PPGDATVTDA
-42 SLEEEIP
+42 SKDDVWVDISDPILTWEEVQKLYTPPAHQESRFPHIHDMYWGYFSGVQATLYCIAINASDSEYATHGYCYQHGVSTDTYGTVLSTVDGHTQFSQDSYTNIAKALAYAKHWSPMPGVVWSGFTSNGGDNDHTKNDNAVVALTCSYFSGARDEISKASTIYGYGTGSYGNSP
-49 EVEDFGNSAY
+49 KAYIDALNAISYNDLPFLVDGVNGVSKGKRCGVTGSTKADKSEDGLLMSDVLTVDASSDLVWNYAIPANYKFRVYTNAELTQYTDYNAGSTVSLRGGNQFRVYANPIVGNKTVTFDFGNNTKY
-59 VYKRDYNSAVYSN
+59 IM
-72 YASEYLIFTG
+72 YLTCWVSPGGLQNVVTG
-82 GYLGSTPFKVY
+82 DLSFSPFSFQV
-93 DDSGRQTEGYC
+93 EW
-104 MQAHIKAPPAG
+104 
-115 RDNAVH
+115 
-121 YVEGTNNATEAD
+121 EGT
-133 KAAATALAEFAFG
+133 
-146 GYATDPNVECWFND
+146 
-160 TTNVEDGGTYGTY
+160 
-173 LVSDGAGGVRVARG
+173 SR
-187 LMIRGVVYEMSY
+187 
-199 EQARSI
+199 
-205 TQTAVHA
+205 
-212 TCTIYDSK
+212 
-220 ITSVTAR
+220 
-227 DGNPNV
+227 
-233 AAAYNKLC
+233 
-241 TIANTASAVVA
+241 
-252 NNNATHDFHELVV
+252 
-265 TMNGDGVETAYSS
+265 
-278 SQKFV
+278 
-283 LTIYNNKTGAWDTC
+283 
-297 KSTDKLSE
+297 
-305 DYKDASGNV
+305 
-314 KMKLVYDSFG
+314 
-324 ICNNLTSSDSGTLHA
+324 
-339 DDPHKT
+339 
-345 VSYNYNPYKVGNS
+345 
-358 TAHFDYFKVYEAT
+358 
-371 GNQVDFTVTYDK
+371 
-383 VTAGTVRKHVPY
+383 
-395 EGDAAHQVSENV
+395 
-407 NTFGQTATI
+407 
-416 TCKYSDLR
+416 
-424 GKPLKIAYYTED
+424 
-436 AMAHAKYYNG
+436 
-446 TNYAARM
+446 
-453 YKNADYQDTFVLN
+453 
-466 SSQRLSKNGSVSL
+466 
-479 QAESLSH
+479 
-486 VTLKKSSSNPNCSN
+486 VTLKKASSNPTCTN

-516 DVNAKNVAKT
+516 DVNATNVAKT

-538 AGNTNTLEMPIGT
+538 AGNTNTLEIPIGT

-577 ANTVG
+577 SNTVD

-599 VALTKTNNSNVPI
+599 VALTKENNNKVPI

-649 ANGKVIFLLSPT
+649 ASGKVRFASSST
-661 ASGYNSSPFF
+661 ASGYSSSPFF

-689 KKAPA
+689 EKAPE

-708 QEGSGGEAW
+708 QAGDGQIAY
-717 LYGMDN
+717 LYGM
-723 GVEKQYKNGTTVSD
+723 KNGTEVKYDGGITVSD

-758 GNTAPQQGSTGDVT
+758 GNPTPQQGSTGDVT
-772 LEGAVFGLYV
+772 LEGAVFALYAQ
-782 KRDIVDES
+782 RDVVDTA
-790 TGETKV
+790 TGEI
-796 KAENY
+796 KARAEKY
-801 SVDTPLTHSDG
+801 TIDTPLTHKDG
-812 TPVIDPTTGKQVVAK
+812 TPVIDPTTGKQVIAK
-827 AGTAKAIRISVATG
+827 AGDSKPLQISEATSV
-841 KDGKIDFNG
+841 DGKITFKDIFA
-850 LFPAKNADDYYVVEL
+850 AKNTDDYYVVEL

-870 FYRDKTEHPVDLR
+870 FYRDQQKHFVDLR
-883 DNRTDAE
+883 DSRTDAE

-898 LSKHLD
+898 LTKSLD
-904 VTNQPI
+904 VTDQPI

-929 IKPLNGA
+929 IEPLNGA
-936 GFSVYLI
+936 EFSVYLI
-943 SSLKGDISACKV
+943 SSLKGDTSACKV

-979 TDDGERVLVTGSGD
+979 TDDGKRVLVTGSGD
-993 NDDGEVTSIDLMPGT
+993 SDDGEVTSIDLMPGT

-1049 KIYATTSVSPTDMTI
+1049 KIYATTSVSPTDMQI

-1091 DISGADSSEYSKD
+1091 DVSGAESSEYSKD

-1112 TQQRQTENGYTDVSI
+1112 TQQRQTETGYTDVSI

-1156 GYDKDDNITFSVR
+1156 GYDKADNITFSVR

-1195 YEYWEVDFY
+1195 YDFWEVDFY

-1217 ETGDWVPNAELTIYK
+1217 ETGEWVPDAELTIYK

-1268 AGIKKFDKV
+1268 AGIKRFDKV
-1277 PSGWYVIRETKAP
+1277 PSGWYVIRETKTP
-1290 TEDGYATC
+1290 TQNGYATC
-1298 ADKVVYVGNDETIAP
+1298 PDRVVYVGNDETIAP
-1313 GGKMTISGDET
+1313 NGKMTISGDET
-1324 VYYSFSYDKDGV
+1324 VYFSFTYDKDGV
-1336 TIANVAEYEY
+1336 TIADVPEYEAD
-1346 NTKNGKVALYDKPIT
+1346 TKNGKVALYDKPIT
-1361 VELSKIDSAT
+1361 VDISKIDAAT

-1380 TLYRMDNDGDTKI
+1380 TLYRVDEDEDTVI

-1398 TSESHVIKYLT
+1398 TNTSHVVKYLT

-1425 TTQNTIEF
+1425 TTKNTIEF
-1433 DVYDSEEIQKCVMIN
+1433 DVSDSEEIQKCVMVN
-1448 HPIEVTFDKQSVN
+1448 HPIEVTFDKQSIN
-1461 LGGASMKGATLALYR
+1461 LGGTSLPGATLALYR
-1476 VSDGPAF
+1476 ISEGPAL
-1483 ATATDATT
+1483 ATASDATA

-1503 ATNSDAEGLRLV
+1503 ASNSDAKGLQLV
-1515 ERWVSDGTPH
+1515 ERWVTDGKPH

-1534 YRLIEEKTPYGYTT
+1534 YRLIEEKTPEGYTT
-1548 SNSIDFSISDQKAAE
+1548 AASIDFSVSDQKAAE

-1581 GEMLTTTEIV
+1581 GEMLTTADVV

-1603 EDAPI
+1603 EDAPM

-1615 YDEDD
+1615 YDEDG

-1673 TNLTASVTINN
+1673 TNLTASVTVNN
-1684 ESCNTQININKVGEE
+1684 ESCSTQININKVGEE
-1699 AVLNNKGEYEYV
+1699 AVLNSNGEYEYV
-1711 EKPLKGVLFGVYAK
+1711 EKPLKGVLFGIYAK

-1774 PQYVMDEDLH
+1774 PQYVMNEDLH

-1829 GAEFDVFNADGK
+1829 GAEFDVFNADGV
-1841 IVDHLVTGADGTAM
+1841 IVDHLVTDTDGTAM

-1869 KAPTGFVLSKAA
+1869 KAPTGFVLSKAT

-1894 LEITNSTITKLGS
+1894 LEITNSTEIKLGS
-1907 KGIFIVVGLAVI
+1907 KGIFIVVGLAVV

>member
-1 MICLL
+1 MVCLL

-32 PPGEATVTDA
+32 PPGDATVTDA
-42 SLEEEIP
+42 ANDTVIDAGRTLLSGIQNGSIKYTDLSVEQAVQVVKAILCSKEDFAWFCSLDDSQAKKIFSVDKRRIQFEFETLMKDNTDMSFVKDMS
-49 EVEDFGNSAY
+49 VEDYDKFFGTTEGKSVISTVMNGKTVDATAAADGGFNMNITSCAPGHEGILQILPLGKHYVHCIEGGHYVSGSNKPPYGWMEVNGSKFYLMCGNDNKEINSFFAFSTKSIEAEEWEISVAFPSATQMY
-59 VYKRDYNSAVYSN
+59 FDYYWTKKGGAQPSNEVPDRDFHDALGKLMEGV
-72 YASEYLIFTG
+72 
-82 GYLGSTPFKVY
+82 GSTSSYNGKSYAYPGSWNDVIRSERYKVF
-93 DDSGRQTEGYC
+93 D
-104 MQAHIKAPPAG
+104 
-115 RDNAVH
+115 
-121 YVEGTNNATEAD
+121 AD
-133 KAAATALAEFAFG
+133 
-146 GYATDPNVECWFND
+146 
-160 TTNVEDGGTYGTY
+160 
-173 LVSDGAGGVRVARG
+173 
-187 LMIRGVVYEMSY
+187 
-199 EQARSI
+199 
-205 TQTAVHA
+205 
-212 TCTIYDSK
+212 
-220 ITSVTAR
+220 
-227 DGNPNV
+227 
-233 AAAYNKLC
+233 
-241 TIANTASAVVA
+241 
-252 NNNATHDFHELVV
+252 
-265 TMNGDGVETAYSS
+265 
-278 SQKFV
+278 
-283 LTIYNNKTGAWDTC
+283 TGA
-297 KSTDKLSE
+297 E
-305 DYKDASGNV
+305 
-314 KMKLVYDSFG
+314 
-324 ICNNLTSSDSGTLHA
+324 
-339 DDPHKT
+339 
-345 VSYNYNPYKVGNS
+345 
-358 TAHFDYFKVYEAT
+358 
-371 GNQVDFTVTYDK
+371 
-383 VTAGTVRKHVPY
+383 
-395 EGDAAHQVSENV
+395 
-407 NTFGQTATI
+407 
-416 TCKYSDLR
+416 
-424 GKPLKIAYYTED
+424 
-436 AMAHAKYYNG
+436 
-446 TNYAARM
+446 
-453 YKNADYQDTFVLN
+453 LN
-466 SSQRLSKNGSVSL
+466 SSSLLEMSVVDGQQITHKLRFETGTSYFGTTITVPQGTVFHYYQGANQYDVVGGQRVTVPNGTIGYFYAPLSTNGVIAAETVSAGWYVETTYRFECKGKPVQISTGKRL
-479 QAESLSH
+479 PVQQLLCPITKQPSLNFSIKAATTSH
-486 VTLKKSSSNPNCSN
+486 VALKKSSSNPNCSN

-510 TYTLYT
+510 QYTVYNQDGVT
-516 DVNAKNVAKT
+516 VAKT
-526 VSGSNAVLTCNS
+526 ISGNNAVLTCNS
-538 AGNTNTLEMPIGT
+538 AGNTNTLEMPIGK
-551 YYAKETAVGKGYLK
+551 YVVKETKAGKGYLLDK
-565 SDQVLGPFILTA
+565 STIAIELTA
-577 ANTVG
+577 SNTTD
-582 NPYVINTTDT
+582 NPYVINTTDK

-599 VALTKTNNSNVPI
+599 VALTKENNNKVPI

-649 ANGKVIFLLSPT
+649 ANGEVVFLSSLT
-661 ASGYNSSPFF
+661 AAGYSSSPFF
-671 TDPMGDRT
+671 TGALGGRT

-689 KKAPA
+689 EKAPD
-694 NYTKSSTHWVFQVR
+694 NYTKSDKHWVFQVR
-708 QEGSGGEAW
+708 QASDDLAYM
-717 LYGMDN
+717 YGMDN
-723 GVEKQYKNGTTVSD
+723 GVEKCYDGVNVSD

-758 GNTAPQQGSTGDVT
+758 GNPTPQQGSTGDGT

-801 SVDTPLTHSDG
+801 SADTPLTHSDG
-812 TPVIDPTTGKQVVAK
+812 TPVIDPTTGKQVIAK

-841 KDGKIDFNG
+841 KDGKISFNE

-870 FYRDKTEHPVDLR
+870 FYRDKAEHSVDLR

-890 KSNVNYTA
+890 KSDVNYTA

-929 IKPLNGA
+929 IEPLNGA

-1049 KIYATTSVSPTDMTI
+1049 KIYATTSVSPTDMQI

-1112 TQQRQTENGYTDVSI
+1112 TQQRQTESGYTDVSV

-1169 QDGIYLWANNQWV
+1169 QDGIYLWARNQWV
-1182 KATTYSNKVGDTE
+1182 KAETYSNKVGDTE
-1195 YEYWEVDFY
+1195 YDFWEVNFY

-1268 AGIKKFDKV
+1268 AGIKRFDKV
-1277 PSGWYVIRETKAP
+1277 PSGWYVIRETKTP
-1290 TEDGYATC
+1290 TQEGYATC
-1298 ADKVVYVGNDETIAP
+1298 PDRVVYVGNDETIAP
-1313 GGKMTISGDET
+1313 NGKMTISGDET
-1324 VYYSFSYDKDGV
+1324 VYFSFTYDDDGV
-1336 TIANVAEYEY
+1336 TIANVPEYEAD
-1346 NTKNGKVALYDKPIT
+1346 TKNGKVALYDKPIT
-1361 VELSKIDSAT
+1361 VEISKIDAAT

-1380 TLYRMDNDGDTKI
+1380 TLYRVDEDEDTVI

-1398 TSESHVIKYLT
+1398 TKTSHVVKYLT

-1425 TTQNTIEF
+1425 TTENTIEF
-1433 DVYDSEEIQKCVMIN
+1433 DVSNTEEIQKCVMVN
-1448 HPIEVTFDKQSVN
+1448 HPIEVTFDKQSIN
-1461 LGGASMKGATLALYR
+1461 LGGTSLPGATLALYR
-1476 VSDGPAF
+1476 ISEGPAF
-1483 ATATDATT
+1483 ATATDATA

-1503 ATNSDAEGLRLV
+1503 ASNSDADGLQLV
-1515 ERWVSDGTPH
+1515 KRWVTDGKPY

-1534 YRLIEEKTPYGYTT
+1534 YRLIEEKTPEGYTT
-1548 SNSIDFSISDQKAAE
+1548 AASIDFSISDQKAAE

-1581 GEMLTTTEIV
+1581 GEMLTKTEIV

-1603 EDAPI
+1603 EDAPM

-1615 YDEDD
+1615 YDEDG

-1627 TDENGTGISKELAFG
+1627 TNENGTGVSKDLAFG

-1652 GWVDNHVV
+1652 GWVDKHVV

-1673 TNLTASVTINN
+1673 TNLTASVTVNN
-1684 ESCNTQININKVGEE
+1684 ESCNTQVNINKVGEE
-1699 AVLNNKGEYEYV
+1699 AVLNSNGEYEYV
-1711 EKPLKGVLFGVYAK
+1711 EKPLKGVLFGIYAK

-1841 IVDHLVTGADGTAM
+1841 IVDHLVTGTDGTAM

-1869 KAPTGFVLSKAA
+1869 KAPTGFVLSKAT

>member
-1 MICLL
+1 MKSKKKKRLLILIGILMVCLL

-32 PPGEATVTDA
+32 PPGEATATDA

-49 EVEDFGNSAY
+49 MLDLAIDYDHNNPFLVSAFGVHGITGGTGADGNADCADYVAKAIYGYYTEQMHEEFPAMGHFLTGSCTVVSKVTAALDANPYFSQVYANSTLYSDLGGSGYNQATANLYNTAYDEHTEAGDIVIFVYQFPNSNFTFVHIGICGGGKSLIYQSPSHGWGSYDAGWYIAHARYTLNGRDLDSPLVYQDRDGYRKALTGMFVYRHMAPADSALRVCKMPYYGGANVESLVANNPE
-59 VYKRDYNSAVYSN
+59 YNTVKGAVYAIYSDAALRN
-72 YASEYLIFTG
+72 VV
-82 GYLGSTPFKVY
+82 GYCIQD
-93 DDSGRQTEGYC
+93 DDS
-104 MQAHIKAPPAG
+104 
-115 RDNAVH
+115 DNVS
-121 YVEGTNNATEAD
+121 TNMKKTPDVNGE
-133 KAAATALAEFAFG
+133 E
-146 GYATDPNVECWFND
+146 V
-160 TTNVEDGGTYGTY
+160 
-173 LVSDGAGGVRVARG
+173 
-187 LMIRGVVYEMSY
+187 
-199 EQARSI
+199 
-205 TQTAVHA
+205 
-212 TCTIYDSK
+212 K
-220 ITSVTAR
+220 ITSSGTYYLKETKAPDNGVMALSSNVYSFYVDVTKGRHTIGVPYSFATR
-227 DGNPNV
+227 S
-233 AAAYNKLC
+233 KL
-241 TIANTASAVVA
+241 N
-252 NNNATHDFHELVV
+252 LV
-265 TMNGDGVETAYSS
+265 S
-278 SQKFV
+278 SQPGV
-283 LTIYNNKTGAWDTC
+283 YNENPT
-297 KSTDKLSE
+297 
-305 DYKDASGNV
+305 
-314 KMKLVYDSFG
+314 LV
-324 ICNNLTSSDSGTLHA
+324 SGTNHNQPGII
-339 DDPHKT
+339 DDA
-345 VSYNYNPYKVGNS
+345 NYG
-358 TAHFDYFKVYEAT
+358 
-371 GNQVDFTVTYDK
+371 
-383 VTAGTVRKHVPY
+383 HV
-395 EGDAAHQVSENV
+395 A
-407 NTFGQTATI
+407 
-416 TCKYSDLR
+416 
-424 GKPLKIAYYTED
+424 
-436 AMAHAKYYNG
+436 
-446 TNYAARM
+446 
-453 YKNADYQDTFVLN
+453 
-466 SSQRLSKNGSVSL
+466 
-479 QAESLSH
+479 
-486 VTLKKSSSNPNCSN
+486 LKKTSSNPNCSN

-510 TYTLYT
+510 TYIVYDAATRT
-516 DVNAKNVAKT
+516 VAKT
-526 VSGSNAVLTCNS
+526 VTGSDAILVCDSN
-538 AGNTNTLEMPIGT
+538 GNTATLEMPLGT
-551 YYAKETAVGKGYLK
+551 YYVKETKAGKGYLK
-565 SDQVLGPFILTA
+565 NDMALPTFELTA
-577 ANTVG
+577 ANTVD

-625 QTYSESEAQTKHTG
+625 QTYSESEAQKKHTG

-649 ANGKVIFLLSPT
+649 ASGKVIFLLSST

-671 TDPMGDRT
+671 TDPMGNRT

-689 KKAPA
+689 EKAPE

-758 GNTAPQQGSTGDVT
+758 GNPTPQQGSTGDVT

-812 TPVIDPTTGKQVVAK
+812 TPVIDPTTGKQVIAK
-827 AGTAKAIRISVATG
+827 AGTAKTIRISVATG
-841 KDGKIDFNG
+841 KDGKISFND

-870 FYRDKTEHPVDLR
+870 FYRDKAEHSVDLR

-923 DGNTTK
+923 NGNTTK
-929 IKPLNGA
+929 IEPLNGA

-943 SSLKGDISACKV
+943 SSLKGDVSSCKIM
-955 TNADGS
+955 NADGS
-961 VSYNF
+961 ISYNF
-966 KSYDFSNETGEVV
+966 KGYDFSNETGEVV

-1008 YVIVETKTPEGYE
+1008 YVVVETQTPEGYE
-1021 TVDPMVVTLP
+1021 TVDPMIVTLP
-1031 RYRKDSAG
+1031 RYRKD
-1039 NFVLDANGDP
+1039 ANGNIVKDNNDDP
-1049 KIYATTSVSPTDMTI
+1049 RIYATTSVSPTDGPI

-1069 INKKDKSTNEFVLQ
+1069 INKKDKSTSEFVFQ
-1083 NKAKFSIW
+1083 NRAKFSIW
-1091 DISGADSSEYSKD
+1091 NISGTNTSEYSKD

-1112 TQQRQTENGYTDVSI
+1112 TQQRQTETGYTGVST
-1127 FETNDEGF
+1127 FETNDEGY
-1135 LLLFEAFKYGEY
+1135 LMLFEPFKYGEY
-1147 TIVEEEAPT
+1147 AIVEEEAPV
-1156 GYDKDDNITFSVR
+1156 GFDKAEPIIFSVR
-1169 QDGIYLWANNQWV
+1169 QDGVYLWVNNSWE
-1182 KATTYSNKVGDTE
+1182 KAAVYTNATGETE

-1204 DAPFSLEIAKADW
+1204 DAPFSLEVAKADW
-1217 ETGDWVPNAELTIYK
+1217 ETGKWVPNAELTIYK
-1232 AMDKAGHIAIGED
+1232 ALDKAGHVALDESGN
-1245 GKPVVLVARDESGKD
+1245 PVILEARDESGKT
-1260 VEAVWVTS
+1260 VKAVWVT
-1268 AGIKKFDKV
+1268 AGGIKKFDKV
-1277 PSGWYVIRETKAP
+1277 PAGWYVIRETKAP

-1336 TIANVAEYEY
+1336 TIANVAKYEY

-1380 TLYRMDNDGDTKI
+1380 TLYRMDSDGDTKI

-1461 LGGASMKGATLALYR
+1461 LGGASVKGATLALYR

-1503 ATNSDAEGLRLV
+1503 ATNSDAEGLQLV

-1603 EDAPI
+1603 EDAPM

-1615 YDEDD
+1615 YDEDG

-1627 TDENGTGISKELAFG
+1627 TDENGTGVSKELAFG

-1673 TNLTASVTINN
+1673 TNLTASVTVSN

-1699 AVLNNKGEYEYV
+1699 AVLNSKGEYEYI
-1711 EKPLKGVLFGVYAK
+1711 EKPLKGVLFGIYAK

-1841 IVDHLVTGADGTAM
+1841 IVDHLVTGTDGTAM
-1855 TKVLPYGKYSLRET
+1855 TKILPYGKYSLRET
-1869 KAPTGFVLSKAA
+1869 KAPTGFVLSKAT

>member
-1 MICLL
+1 MKSKKKKRLLILIGILMVCLL

-32 PPGEATVTDA
+32 PPGDATVTDA
-42 SLEEEIP
+42 ANDPAIDVGRTLLLGIQNGSVKYTDLSVEQAVQVVKAILCSKEDFAWFCSLDDSQAKKIFSVDKRRIQFEFETLMKDNTDMSFVKDMS
-49 EVEDFGNSAY
+49 VEDYDKFFGTTEGKSVISTVMNGKTVDATAAADGGFNMNITSCALGHEGILQILPLGKHYVHCIEGGHYVSGSNKPPYGWMEVNGSKFYLMCGNDNKEINSFFAFSTKSIEAEEWEISVAFPSATQMY
-59 VYKRDYNSAVYSN
+59 FDYYWTKKGGAQPSNEVPDRDFHDALGKLMEGV
-72 YASEYLIFTG
+72 
-82 GYLGSTPFKVY
+82 GSTSSYNGKSYAYPGSWNDVIRSERYKVF
-93 DDSGRQTEGYC
+93 D
-104 MQAHIKAPPAG
+104 
-115 RDNAVH
+115 
-121 YVEGTNNATEAD
+121 AD
-133 KAAATALAEFAFG
+133 
-146 GYATDPNVECWFND
+146 
-160 TTNVEDGGTYGTY
+160 
-173 LVSDGAGGVRVARG
+173 
-187 LMIRGVVYEMSY
+187 
-199 EQARSI
+199 
-205 TQTAVHA
+205 
-212 TCTIYDSK
+212 
-220 ITSVTAR
+220 
-227 DGNPNV
+227 
-233 AAAYNKLC
+233 
-241 TIANTASAVVA
+241 
-252 NNNATHDFHELVV
+252 
-265 TMNGDGVETAYSS
+265 
-278 SQKFV
+278 
-283 LTIYNNKTGAWDTC
+283 TGA
-297 KSTDKLSE
+297 E
-305 DYKDASGNV
+305 
-314 KMKLVYDSFG
+314 
-324 ICNNLTSSDSGTLHA
+324 
-339 DDPHKT
+339 
-345 VSYNYNPYKVGNS
+345 
-358 TAHFDYFKVYEAT
+358 
-371 GNQVDFTVTYDK
+371 
-383 VTAGTVRKHVPY
+383 
-395 EGDAAHQVSENV
+395 
-407 NTFGQTATI
+407 
-416 TCKYSDLR
+416 
-424 GKPLKIAYYTED
+424 
-436 AMAHAKYYNG
+436 
-446 TNYAARM
+446 
-453 YKNADYQDTFVLN
+453 LN
-466 SSQRLSKNGSVSL
+466 SSSLLEMSVVDGQQITHKLRFETGTSYFGTTITVPQGTVFHYYQGANQYDVVGGQRVTVPNGTIGYFYAPLSTNGVIAAETVSAGWYVETTYRFECKGKPVQISTGKRL
-479 QAESLSH
+479 PVQQLLCPITKQPSLNFSIKAATTSH
-486 VTLKKSSSNPNCSN
+486 VALKKSSSNPNCSN

-510 TYTLYT
+510 QYTVYNQDGT
-516 DVNAKNVAKT
+516 PATTIAGT
-526 VSGSNAVLTCNS
+526 PAILTCKS
-538 AGNTNTLEMPIGT
+538 DGTTNMLEMSIGS
-551 YYAKETAVGKGYLK
+551 YKVKETKVGKGYLLNK
-565 SDQVLGPFILTA
+565 NEIPITLTA
-577 ANTVG
+577 DNTVD
-582 NPYVINTTDT
+582 NPLVINTTDQ

-599 VALTKTNNSNVPI
+599 VILKKENDKNVAI

-625 QTYSESEAQTKHTG
+625 QTYSESEVQTKHTG

-649 ANGKVIFLLSPT
+649 ANGKVSFDLSPT
-661 ASGYNSSPFF
+661 ASGYISSPFY
-671 TDPMGDRT
+671 TNPLGGRT

-689 KKAPA
+689 KKAPE

-717 LYGMDN
+717 LYGME
-723 GVEKQYKNGTTVSD
+723 GGTEKRYDDGTTVSD
-737 TNAPKFSDTPIPVNL
+737 TNAPKFTDTYIPVNL

-758 GNTAPQQGSTGDVT
+758 GNPTPQQGSTGDVT

-812 TPVIDPTTGKQVVAK
+812 TPVIDPTTGKQVIAK
-827 AGTAKAIRISVATG
+827 AGTAKAIRISTVTG
-841 KDGKIDFNG
+841 KDGKISFNG

-870 FYRDKTEHPVDLR
+870 FYRDKAEHPVDLR

-890 KSNVNYTA
+890 KSDVNYTA

-923 DGNTTK
+923 GGNTTK
-929 IKPLNGA
+929 IEPLNGA

-1049 KIYATTSVSPTDMTI
+1049 KIYATTSVSPTDMQI

-1169 QDGIYLWANNQWV
+1169 QDGIYLWARNQWV
-1182 KATTYSNKVGDTE
+1182 KAETYSNKVGDTE
-1195 YEYWEVDFY
+1195 YDFWEVNFY

-1268 AGIKKFDKV
+1268 AGIKRFDKV
-1277 PSGWYVIRETKAP
+1277 PSGWYVIRETKTP
-1290 TEDGYATC
+1290 TQEGYATC
-1298 ADKVVYVGNDETIAP
+1298 PDRVVYVGNDETIAP
-1313 GGKMTISGDET
+1313 NGKMTISGDET
-1324 VYYSFSYDKDGV
+1324 VYFSFTYDDDGV
-1336 TIANVAEYEY
+1336 TIANVPEYEAD
-1346 NTKNGKVALYDKPIT
+1346 TKNGKVALYDKPIT
-1361 VELSKIDSAT
+1361 VEISKIDAAT

-1380 TLYRMDNDGDTKI
+1380 TLYRVGEDEDTVI

-1398 TSESHVIKYLT
+1398 TKTSHVVKYLT

-1425 TTQNTIEF
+1425 TTENTIEF
-1433 DVYDSEEIQKCVMIN
+1433 DVSNTEEIQKCVMVN

-1461 LGGASMKGATLALYR
+1461 LGGTSLPGATLALYR
-1476 VSDGPAF
+1476 ISEGPAF
-1483 ATATDATT
+1483 ATATDATA
-1491 SDASSSDATVSD
+1491 SDASNSDATVSD
-1503 ATNSDAEGLRLV
+1503 ASNSDADGLQLV
-1515 ERWVSDGTPH
+1515 KRWVTDGKPY

-1534 YRLIEEKTPYGYTT
+1534 YRLIEEKTPEGYTT
-1548 SNSIDFSISDQKAAE
+1548 AASIDFSISDQKAAE

-1581 GEMLTTTEIV
+1581 GEMLTKTEIV

-1603 EDAPI
+1603 EDAPM

-1615 YDEDD
+1615 YDEND

-1627 TDENGTGISKELAFG
+1627 TNENGTGVSTDLAFG

-1652 GWVDNHVV
+1652 GWIDKHVV

-1673 TNLTASVTINN
+1673 TNLTASVTVNN
-1684 ESCNTQININKVGEE
+1684 ESCNTQVNINKVGEE
-1699 AVLNNKGEYEYV
+1699 AVLNSKGEYEYV
-1711 EKPLKGVLFGVYAK
+1711 EKPLKGVLFGIYAK

-1869 KAPTGFVLSKAA
+1869 KAPTGFVLSKAT

>member
-1 MICLL
+1 MKSKKKKRLLILIGILMICLL

-32 PPGEATVTDA
+32 PPGDATVTDA
-42 SLEEEIP
+42 ANDTVIDAGRTLLSGIQNGSIKYTDLSVEQAVQVVKAILCSKEDFAWFCSLDDSQAKKIFSVDKRRIQFEFETLMKDNTDMSFVKDMS
-49 EVEDFGNSAY
+49 VEDYDKFFGTTEGKSVISTVMNGKTVDATAAADGGFNMNITSCAPGHEGILQILPLGKHYVHCIEGGHYVSGSNKPPYGWMEVNGSKFYLMCGNDNTEINSFFAFSTKSIEAEEWEISVAFPSATQMY
-59 VYKRDYNSAVYSN
+59 FDYYWTKKGGAQPSNEVPDRDFHDALGKLMEGV
-72 YASEYLIFTG
+72 
-82 GYLGSTPFKVY
+82 GSTSSYNGKSYAYPGSWNDVIRSERYKVF
-93 DDSGRQTEGYC
+93 D
-104 MQAHIKAPPAG
+104 
-115 RDNAVH
+115 
-121 YVEGTNNATEAD
+121 AD
-133 KAAATALAEFAFG
+133 
-146 GYATDPNVECWFND
+146 
-160 TTNVEDGGTYGTY
+160 
-173 LVSDGAGGVRVARG
+173 
-187 LMIRGVVYEMSY
+187 
-199 EQARSI
+199 
-205 TQTAVHA
+205 
-212 TCTIYDSK
+212 
-220 ITSVTAR
+220 
-227 DGNPNV
+227 
-233 AAAYNKLC
+233 
-241 TIANTASAVVA
+241 
-252 NNNATHDFHELVV
+252 
-265 TMNGDGVETAYSS
+265 
-278 SQKFV
+278 
-283 LTIYNNKTGAWDTC
+283 TGA
-297 KSTDKLSE
+297 E
-305 DYKDASGNV
+305 
-314 KMKLVYDSFG
+314 
-324 ICNNLTSSDSGTLHA
+324 
-339 DDPHKT
+339 
-345 VSYNYNPYKVGNS
+345 
-358 TAHFDYFKVYEAT
+358 
-371 GNQVDFTVTYDK
+371 
-383 VTAGTVRKHVPY
+383 
-395 EGDAAHQVSENV
+395 
-407 NTFGQTATI
+407 
-416 TCKYSDLR
+416 
-424 GKPLKIAYYTED
+424 
-436 AMAHAKYYNG
+436 
-446 TNYAARM
+446 
-453 YKNADYQDTFVLN
+453 LN
-466 SSQRLSKNGSVSL
+466 SSSLLEMSVVDGQQITHKLRFETGTSYFGTTITVPQGTVFHYYQGANQYDVVGGQRVTVPNGTIGYFYAPLSTNGVIAAETVSAGWYVETTYRFECKGKPVQISTGKRL
-479 QAESLSH
+479 PVQQLLCPITKQPSLNFSIKAATTSH
-486 VTLKKSSSNPNCSN
+486 VALKKSSSNPTCSN

-510 TYTLYT
+510 QYTIYNQDGVT
-516 DVNAKNVAKT
+516 VAKT
-526 VSGSNAVLTCNS
+526 ISGNNAVLTCNS
-538 AGNTNTLEMPIGT
+538 AGNTNTLEMPIGK
-551 YYAKETAVGKGYLK
+551 YVVKETKAGKGYLLDK
-565 SDQVLGPFILTA
+565 STIAIELTA
-577 ANTVG
+577 SNTTD
-582 NPYVINTTDT
+582 NPYVINTTDK

-599 VALTKTNNSNVPI
+599 VALTKENNNKVPI

-649 ANGKVIFLLSPT
+649 ANGEVVFLSSLT
-661 ASGYNSSPFF
+661 AAGYSSSPFF
-671 TDPMGDRT
+671 TGALGGRT

-689 KKAPA
+689 EKAPD
-694 NYTKSSTHWVFQVR
+694 NYTKSDKHWVFQVR
-708 QEGSGGEAW
+708 QASDDLAYM
-717 LYGMDN
+717 YGMDN
-723 GVEKQYKNGTTVSD
+723 GVEKCYDGVNVSD

-758 GNTAPQQGSTGDVT
+758 GNPTPQQGSTGDVT

-801 SVDTPLTHSDG
+801 SADTPLTHSDG
-812 TPVIDPTTGKQVVAK
+812 TPVIDPTTGKQVIAK

-841 KDGKIDFNG
+841 KDGKISFNE

-870 FYRDKTEHPVDLR
+870 FYRDKAEHSVDLR

-890 KSNVNYTA
+890 KSDVNYTA

-929 IKPLNGA
+929 IEPLNGA

-1049 KIYATTSVSPTDMTI
+1049 KIYVTTSVSPTDMQI

-1104 PKTYGKQV
+1104 PKIYGKQV
-1112 TQQRQTENGYTDVSI
+1112 TQQRQTENGYTDVSV

-1169 QDGIYLWANNQWV
+1169 QDGIYLWARNQWV
-1182 KATTYSNKVGDTE
+1182 KAETYSNKVGDTE
-1195 YEYWEVDFY
+1195 YDFWEVDFY

-1260 VEAVWVTS
+1260 VEAVWVTA
-1268 AGIKKFDKV
+1268 AGIKRFDKV
-1277 PSGWYVIRETKAP
+1277 PSGWYVIRETKTP
-1290 TEDGYATC
+1290 TQEGYAIC
-1298 ADKVVYVGNDETIAP
+1298 PDRVVYVGNDETIAP
-1313 GGKMTISGDET
+1313 NGKMTISGDET
-1324 VYYSFSYDKDGV
+1324 VYFSFTYDDDGV
-1336 TIANVAEYEY
+1336 TIANVPEYEAD
-1346 NTKNGKVALYDKPIT
+1346 TKNGKVALYDKPIT
-1361 VELSKIDSAT
+1361 VEISKIDAAT

-1380 TLYRMDNDGDTKI
+1380 TLYRVDEDEDTVI

-1398 TSESHVIKYLT
+1398 TKTSHVVKYLT

-1461 LGGASMKGATLALYR
+1461 LGGVSVKGATLALYR

-1503 ATNSDAEGLRLV
+1503 ATNSDAEGLQLV

-1603 EDAPI
+1603 EDAPM

-1615 YDEDD
+1615 YDEDG

-1627 TDENGTGISKELAFG
+1627 TNENGTGVSTDLAFG

-1652 GWVDNHVV
+1652 GWVDKHVV
-1660 YNVKFTWLQGMTE
+1660 YNVTFTWLQGMTE
-1673 TNLTASVTINN
+1673 TNLTASVTVNN
-1684 ESCNTQININKVGEE
+1684 ESCNTQVNINKVVEE
-1699 AVLNNKGEYEYV
+1699 AVLNSKGEYEYV
-1711 EKPLKGVLFGVYAK
+1711 EKPLKGVLFGIYAK

-1869 KAPTGFVLSKAA
+1869 KAPTGFVLSKAT

>member
-1 MICLL
+1 MVCLL

-32 PPGEATVTDA
+32 PPGDATVTDA
-42 SLEEEIP
+42 ANDPAIDVGRTLLSGIQNGSVKYTDLSVEQAVQVVKAILCSKEDFAWFCSLDDSQAKKIFSVDKRRIQFEFETLMKDNTDMSFVKDMS
-49 EVEDFGNSAY
+49 VEDYDKFFGTTEGKSVISTVMNGKTVDATAAADGGFNMNITSCAPGHEGILQILPLGKHYVHCIEGGHYVSGSNKPPYGWMEVNGSKFYLMCGNDNKEINSFFAFSTKSIEAEEWEISVAFPSATQMY
-59 VYKRDYNSAVYSN
+59 FDYYWTKKGGAQPSNEVPDRDFHDALGKLM
-72 YASEYLIFTG
+72 EG
-82 GYLGSTPFKVY
+82 EGSTSSYNGKSYAYPGSWNDVIRSERYKVF
-93 DDSGRQTEGYC
+93 D
-104 MQAHIKAPPAG
+104 
-115 RDNAVH
+115 
-121 YVEGTNNATEAD
+121 AD
-133 KAAATALAEFAFG
+133 
-146 GYATDPNVECWFND
+146 
-160 TTNVEDGGTYGTY
+160 
-173 LVSDGAGGVRVARG
+173 
-187 LMIRGVVYEMSY
+187 
-199 EQARSI
+199 
-205 TQTAVHA
+205 
-212 TCTIYDSK
+212 
-220 ITSVTAR
+220 
-227 DGNPNV
+227 
-233 AAAYNKLC
+233 
-241 TIANTASAVVA
+241 
-252 NNNATHDFHELVV
+252 
-265 TMNGDGVETAYSS
+265 
-278 SQKFV
+278 
-283 LTIYNNKTGAWDTC
+283 TGA
-297 KSTDKLSE
+297 E
-305 DYKDASGNV
+305 
-314 KMKLVYDSFG
+314 
-324 ICNNLTSSDSGTLHA
+324 
-339 DDPHKT
+339 
-345 VSYNYNPYKVGNS
+345 
-358 TAHFDYFKVYEAT
+358 
-371 GNQVDFTVTYDK
+371 
-383 VTAGTVRKHVPY
+383 
-395 EGDAAHQVSENV
+395 
-407 NTFGQTATI
+407 
-416 TCKYSDLR
+416 
-424 GKPLKIAYYTED
+424 
-436 AMAHAKYYNG
+436 
-446 TNYAARM
+446 
-453 YKNADYQDTFVLN
+453 LN
-466 SSQRLSKNGSVSL
+466 SSSLLEMSVVDGQQITHKLRFETGTSYFGTTITVPQGTVFHYYQGANQYDVVGGQRVTVPNGTIGYFYAPLSTNGVIAAETVSAGWYVETTYRFECKGKPVQISTGKRL
-479 QAESLSH
+479 PVQQLLCPITKQPSLNFSIKAATTSH

-510 TYTLYT
+510 QYTLYT
-516 DVNAKNVAKT
+516 DVNATNVAKT

-551 YYAKETAVGKGYLK
+551 YYAKEMKAGKGYLK
-565 SDQVLGPFILTA
+565 SDQILGPFILTA
-577 ANTVG
+577 ANTVD

-689 KKAPA
+689 EKAPE

-717 LYGMDN
+717 LYGME
-723 GVEKQYKNGTTVSD
+723 GGTEKRYDNGTTVSD

-758 GNTAPQQGSTGDVT
+758 GNPSPAQGSTGDVT

-801 SVDTPLTHSDG
+801 SVGTPLTHSDG

-841 KDGKIDFNG
+841 KDGKISFNE

-870 FYRDKTEHPVDLR
+870 FYRDKAEHSVDLR

-890 KSNVNYTA
+890 KSDVNYTA

-929 IKPLNGA
+929 IEPLNGA

-1049 KIYATTSVSPTDMTI
+1049 KIYATTSVSPTDMQI

-1169 QDGIYLWANNQWV
+1169 QDGIYLWARNQWV
-1182 KATTYSNKVGDTE
+1182 KAETYSNKVGDTE
-1195 YEYWEVDFY
+1195 YDFWEVNFY

-1260 VEAVWVTS
+1260 VEAAWVTS
-1268 AGIKKFDKV
+1268 AGIKRFDKV
-1277 PSGWYVIRETKAP
+1277 PSGWYVIRETKTP
-1290 TEDGYATC
+1290 TQEGYATC
-1298 ADKVVYVGNDETIAP
+1298 PDRVVYVGNDETIAP
-1313 GGKMTISGDET
+1313 NGKMTISGDET
-1324 VYYSFSYDKDGV
+1324 VYFSFTYDDDGV
-1336 TIANVAEYEY
+1336 TIANVPEYEAD
-1346 NTKNGKVALYDKPIT
+1346 TKNGKVALYDKPIT
-1361 VELSKIDSAT
+1361 VEISKIDAAT

-1380 TLYRMDNDGDTKI
+1380 TLYRVDEDEDTVI

-1398 TSESHVIKYLT
+1398 TETSHVVKYLT

-1425 TTQNTIEF
+1425 TTENTIEF
-1433 DVYDSEEIQKCVMIN
+1433 DVSNTEEIQKCVMVN
-1448 HPIEVTFDKQSVN
+1448 HPIEVTFDKQSIN
-1461 LGGASMKGATLALYR
+1461 LGGTSLPGATLALYR
-1476 VSDGPAF
+1476 ISEGPAF
-1483 ATATDATT
+1483 ATATDATA

-1503 ATNSDAEGLRLV
+1503 ASNSDADGLQLV
-1515 ERWVSDGTPH
+1515 KRWVTDGKPY

-1534 YRLIEEKTPYGYTT
+1534 YRLIEEKTPEGYTT
-1548 SNSIDFSISDQKAAE
+1548 AASIDFNISDQKAAE
-1563 AVVMY
+1563 AIVMY

-1581 GEMLTTTEIV
+1581 GEMLTKTEIV
-1591 ECEYGKYTKFKW
+1591 DCEYGKYTKFKW
-1603 EDAPI
+1603 EDAPM

-1615 YDEDD
+1615 YDEDG
-1620 NLVDTIV
+1620 NLVDTVV
-1627 TDENGTGISKELAFG
+1627 TNENGTGVSKDLAFG

-1652 GWVDNHVV
+1652 GWVDKHVV

-1673 TNLTASVTINN
+1673 TNLTASVTVNN

-1699 AVLNNKGEYEYV
+1699 AVLNSKGEYEYV
-1711 EKPLKGVLFGVYAK
+1711 EKPLKGVLFGIYAK

-1841 IVDHLVTGADGTAM
+1841 IVDHLVTGTDGTAM

-1869 KAPTGFVLSKAA
+1869 KAPTGFVLSKAT

>member
-1 MICLL
+1 MKSKKKKRLLILIGILMVCLL

-32 PPGEATVTDA
+32 PPGDATVTDA
-42 SLEEEIP
+42 ANDTVIDAGRTLLSGIQNGSIKYTDLSVEQAVQVVKAILCSKEDFAWFCSLDDSQAKKIFSVDKRRIQFEFETLMKDNTDMSFVKDMS
-49 EVEDFGNSAY
+49 VEDYDKFFGTTEGKSVISTVMNGKTVDATAAADGGFNMNITSCAPGHEGILQILPLGKHYVHCIEGGHYVSGSNKPPYGWMEVNGSKFYLMCGNDNKEINSFFAFSTKSIEAEEWEISVAFPSATQMY
-59 VYKRDYNSAVYSN
+59 FDYYWTKKGGAQPSNEVPDRDFHDALGKLMEGV
-72 YASEYLIFTG
+72 
-82 GYLGSTPFKVY
+82 GSTSSYNGKSYAYPGSWNDVIRSERYKVF
-93 DDSGRQTEGYC
+93 D
-104 MQAHIKAPPAG
+104 
-115 RDNAVH
+115 
-121 YVEGTNNATEAD
+121 AD
-133 KAAATALAEFAFG
+133 
-146 GYATDPNVECWFND
+146 
-160 TTNVEDGGTYGTY
+160 
-173 LVSDGAGGVRVARG
+173 
-187 LMIRGVVYEMSY
+187 
-199 EQARSI
+199 
-205 TQTAVHA
+205 
-212 TCTIYDSK
+212 
-220 ITSVTAR
+220 
-227 DGNPNV
+227 
-233 AAAYNKLC
+233 
-241 TIANTASAVVA
+241 
-252 NNNATHDFHELVV
+252 
-265 TMNGDGVETAYSS
+265 
-278 SQKFV
+278 
-283 LTIYNNKTGAWDTC
+283 TGA
-297 KSTDKLSE
+297 E
-305 DYKDASGNV
+305 
-314 KMKLVYDSFG
+314 
-324 ICNNLTSSDSGTLHA
+324 
-339 DDPHKT
+339 
-345 VSYNYNPYKVGNS
+345 
-358 TAHFDYFKVYEAT
+358 
-371 GNQVDFTVTYDK
+371 
-383 VTAGTVRKHVPY
+383 
-395 EGDAAHQVSENV
+395 
-407 NTFGQTATI
+407 
-416 TCKYSDLR
+416 
-424 GKPLKIAYYTED
+424 
-436 AMAHAKYYNG
+436 
-446 TNYAARM
+446 
-453 YKNADYQDTFVLN
+453 LN
-466 SSQRLSKNGSVSL
+466 SSSLLEMSVVDGQQITHKLRFETGTSYFGTTITVPQGTVFHYYQGANQYDVVGGQRVTVPNGTIGYFYAPLSTNGVIAAETVSAGWYVETTYRFECKGKPVQISTGKRL
-479 QAESLSH
+479 PVQQLLCPITKQPSLNFSIKAATTSH
-486 VTLKKSSSNPNCSN
+486 VALKKTSSNPNCSN

-510 TYTLYT
+510 QYTVYNQDGT
-516 DVNAKNVAKT
+516 PATTIAGT
-526 VSGSNAVLTCNS
+526 PAVLTCKS
-538 AGNTNTLEMPIGT
+538 DGTTNILEMPIGS
-551 YYAKETAVGKGYLK
+551 YKVKETKVGKGYLK
-565 SDQVLGPFILTA
+565 NDDEIPITLTA
-577 ANTVG
+577 ANTVD
-582 NPYVINTTDT
+582 NPYVINTTDIPT
-592 PVDDPIS
+592 DDPIN
-599 VALTKTNNSNVPI
+599 VALTKSTDTNKPI
-612 KGAVYCIEYYPGI
+612 RGAVYCIEYYPGI

-649 ANGKVIFLLSPT
+649 ANGKVDFTRFPT

-671 TDPMGDRT
+671 SDPLGGRT

-689 KKAPA
+689 EKAPA
-694 NYTKSSTHWVFQVR
+694 NYTKSATRWVFQIR
-708 QEGSGGEAW
+708 QSADGQRAW
-717 LYGMDN
+717 LYGM
-723 GVEKQYKNGTTVSD
+723 KNGAEVKYENGITVSD
-737 TNAPKFSDTPIPVNL
+737 TNAPNFTESPIHVRLPLVKAY
-752 TVQKKN
+752 TDKN
-758 GNTAPQQGSTGDVT
+758 PQQGDYGDTSVA
-772 LEGAVFGLYV
+772 GAVFALYAE
-782 KRDIVDES
+782 RDIIDVS
-790 TGETKV
+790 TGETVV
-796 KAENY
+796 KAETY
-801 SVDTPLTHSDG
+801 SADTPLKFDDG
-812 TPVIDPTTGKQVVAK
+812 TPVTDPTTGKQVIAK
-827 AGTAKAIRISVATG
+827 AGTPKVIKISAPTD
-841 KDGKIDFNG
+841 KDGKTEMNNI
-850 LFPAKNADDYYVVEL
+850 FPAKNADDYYVMEI

-870 FYRDKTEHPVDLR
+870 FYRDKAEHSVDLR
-883 DNRTDAE
+883 DGRTDQQKLTVNYDEYTAKTFTISNRT
-890 KSNVNYTA
+890 
-898 LSKHLD
+898 
-904 VTNQPI
+904 I
-910 MQPIHVKKYVPVK
+910 MQPIHVKKYTPVK
-923 DGNTTK
+923 VGNMTE

-936 GFSVYLI
+936 EFSVYLI

-961 VSYNF
+961 ISYNF

-1031 RYRKDSAG
+1031 RYRKD
-1039 NFVLDANGDP
+1039 ANGNIVKDNNDDP
-1049 KIYATTSVSPTDMTI
+1049 RIYATTSVSPTDGPI

-1069 INKKDKSTNEFVLQ
+1069 INKKDKSTSEFVFQ
-1083 NKAKFSIW
+1083 NRAKFSIW
-1091 DISGADSSEYSKD
+1091 NISGTDTSEYSKD

-1112 TQQRQTENGYTDVSI
+1112 TQQRQTETGYTDVST
-1127 FETNDEGF
+1127 FETNDEGY
-1135 LLLFEAFKYGEY
+1135 LMLFEPFKYGEY
-1147 TIVEEEAPT
+1147 AIVEEEAPV
-1156 GYDKDDNITFSVR
+1156 GFDKAEPIIFSVR
-1169 QDGIYLWANNQWV
+1169 QDGVYLWVNNSWE
-1182 KATTYSNKVGDTE
+1182 KAAVYTNATGETE

-1204 DAPFSLEIAKADW
+1204 DAPFSLEVAKADW
-1217 ETGDWVPNAELTIYK
+1217 ETGKWVPNAELTIYK
-1232 AMDKAGHIAIGED
+1232 ALDKAGHVALDESGN
-1245 GKPVVLVARDESGKD
+1245 PVILEARDESGKT
-1260 VEAVWVTS
+1260 VKAVWVT
-1268 AGIKKFDKV
+1268 AGGIKKFDKV
-1277 PSGWYVIRETKAP
+1277 PAGWYVIRETKAP

-1336 TIANVAEYEY
+1336 TIANVAKYEY

-1380 TLYRMDNDGDTKI
+1380 TLYRMDSDGDTKI

-1461 LGGASMKGATLALYR
+1461 LGGASVKGATLALYR

-1483 ATATDATT
+1483 ATATDATA
-1491 SDASSSDATVSD
+1491 SDASNSDATVRD
-1503 ATNSDAEGLRLV
+1503 VTNSDAEGLQLV

-1591 ECEYGKYTKFKW
+1591 DCEYGKYTKFKW
-1603 EDAPI
+1603 EDAPM

-1615 YDEDD
+1615 YDEDG

-1627 TDENGTGISKELAFG
+1627 TNENGTGVSKELAFG

-1652 GWVDNHVV
+1652 GWVDKHVV
-1660 YNVKFTWLQGMTE
+1660 YNVKFTWLQDMTE
-1673 TNLTASVTINN
+1673 TNLTASVTVNN
-1684 ESCNTQININKVGEE
+1684 ESCNTQVNINKVGEE
-1699 AVLNNKGEYEYV
+1699 AVLNSKGEYEYV
-1711 EKPLKGVLFGVYAK
+1711 EKPLKGVLFGIYAK

-1869 KAPTGFVLSKAA
+1869 KAPTGFVLSKAT

-1907 KGIFIVVGLAVI
+1907 TDIFVIVGLAIV
-1919 FAGLVTVICFKLRRK
+1919 FAGLLTVICFKLRRK

>member
-1 MICLL
+1 LKSKKKKRLLILIGILMVCLL

-32 PPGEATVTDA
+32 PPGDATVTDA
-42 SLEEEIP
+42 ANDPAIDVGRTLLLGIQNGSVKYTDLSVEQAVQVVKAILCSKEDFAWFCSLDDSQAKKIFSVDKRRIQFEFETLMKDNTDMSFVKDMS
-49 EVEDFGNSAY
+49 VEDYDKFFGTTEGKSVISTVMNGKTVDATAAADGGFNMNITSCAPGHEGILQILPLGKHYVHCIEGGHYVSGSNKPPYGWMEVNGSKFYLMCGNDNKEINSFFAFSTKSIEAEEWEISVAFPSATQMY
-59 VYKRDYNSAVYSN
+59 FDYYWTKKGGAQPSNEVPDRDFHDALGKLMEGV
-72 YASEYLIFTG
+72 
-82 GYLGSTPFKVY
+82 GSTSSYNGKSYAYPGSWNDVIRSERYKVF
-93 DDSGRQTEGYC
+93 D
-104 MQAHIKAPPAG
+104 
-115 RDNAVH
+115 
-121 YVEGTNNATEAD
+121 AD
-133 KAAATALAEFAFG
+133 
-146 GYATDPNVECWFND
+146 
-160 TTNVEDGGTYGTY
+160 
-173 LVSDGAGGVRVARG
+173 
-187 LMIRGVVYEMSY
+187 
-199 EQARSI
+199 
-205 TQTAVHA
+205 
-212 TCTIYDSK
+212 
-220 ITSVTAR
+220 
-227 DGNPNV
+227 
-233 AAAYNKLC
+233 
-241 TIANTASAVVA
+241 
-252 NNNATHDFHELVV
+252 
-265 TMNGDGVETAYSS
+265 
-278 SQKFV
+278 
-283 LTIYNNKTGAWDTC
+283 TGA
-297 KSTDKLSE
+297 E
-305 DYKDASGNV
+305 
-314 KMKLVYDSFG
+314 
-324 ICNNLTSSDSGTLHA
+324 
-339 DDPHKT
+339 
-345 VSYNYNPYKVGNS
+345 
-358 TAHFDYFKVYEAT
+358 
-371 GNQVDFTVTYDK
+371 
-383 VTAGTVRKHVPY
+383 
-395 EGDAAHQVSENV
+395 
-407 NTFGQTATI
+407 
-416 TCKYSDLR
+416 
-424 GKPLKIAYYTED
+424 
-436 AMAHAKYYNG
+436 
-446 TNYAARM
+446 
-453 YKNADYQDTFVLN
+453 LN
-466 SSQRLSKNGSVSL
+466 SSSLLEMSVVDGQQITHKLRFETGTSYFGTTITVPQGTVFHYYQGANQYDVVGGQRVTVPNGTIGYFYAPLSTNGVIAAETVSAGWYVETTYRFECKGKPVQISTGKRL
-479 QAESLSH
+479 PVQQLLCPITKQPSLNFSIKAATTSH
-486 VTLKKSSSNPNCSN
+486 VALKKSSSNPNCSN

-510 TYTLYT
+510 QYTVYNQDGVT
-516 DVNAKNVAKT
+516 VAKT
-526 VSGSNAVLTCNS
+526 ISGNNAVLTCNS
-538 AGNTNTLEMPIGT
+538 AGNTNTLEMPIGK
-551 YYAKETAVGKGYLK
+551 YVVKETKAGKGYLLDK
-565 SDQVLGPFILTA
+565 STIAIELTA
-577 ANTVG
+577 SNTTD
-582 NPYVINTTDT
+582 NPYVINTTDK

-599 VALTKTNNSNVPI
+599 VALTKENNNKVPI

-649 ANGKVIFLLSPT
+649 ANGEVVFLSSLT
-661 ASGYNSSPFF
+661 AAGYSSSPFF
-671 TDPMGDRT
+671 TGALGGRT

-689 KKAPA
+689 EKAPD
-694 NYTKSSTHWVFQVR
+694 NYTKSDKHWVFQVR
-708 QEGSGGEAW
+708 QASDDLAYM
-717 LYGMDN
+717 YGMDN
-723 GVEKQYKNGTTVSD
+723 GVEKCYDGVNVSD

-758 GNTAPQQGSTGDVT
+758 GNPTPQQGSTGDVT

-801 SVDTPLTHSDG
+801 SADTPLTHSDG
-812 TPVIDPTTGKQVVAK
+812 TPVIDPTTGKQVIAK

-841 KDGKIDFNG
+841 KDGKISFNE

-870 FYRDKTEHPVDLR
+870 FYRDKAEHSVDLR

-890 KSNVNYTA
+890 KSDVNYTA

-929 IKPLNGA
+929 IEPLNGA

-1049 KIYATTSVSPTDMTI
+1049 KIYATTSVSPTDMQI

-1069 INKKDKSTNEFVLQ
+1069 INKKDKSTNEFILQ

-1169 QDGIYLWANNQWV
+1169 QDGIYLWARNQWV
-1182 KATTYSNKVGDTE
+1182 KAETYSNKVGDTE
-1195 YEYWEVDFY
+1195 YDFWEVNFY

-1268 AGIKKFDKV
+1268 AGIKRFDKV
-1277 PSGWYVIRETKAP
+1277 PSGWYVIRETKTP
-1290 TEDGYATC
+1290 TQEGYATC
-1298 ADKVVYVGNDETIAP
+1298 PDRVVYVGNDETIAP
-1313 GGKMTISGDET
+1313 NGKMTISGDET
-1324 VYYSFSYDKDGV
+1324 VYFSFTYDDDGV
-1336 TIANVAEYEY
+1336 TIANVPEYEAD
-1346 NTKNGKVALYDKPIT
+1346 TKNGKVALYDKPIT
-1361 VELSKIDSAT
+1361 VEISKIDAAT

-1380 TLYRMDNDGDTKI
+1380 TLYRVGEDEDTVI

-1398 TSESHVIKYLT
+1398 TKTSHVVKYLT

-1425 TTQNTIEF
+1425 TTENTIEF
-1433 DVYDSEEIQKCVMIN
+1433 DVSNTEEIQKCVMVN
-1448 HPIEVTFDKQSVN
+1448 HPIEVTFDKQSIN
-1461 LGGASMKGATLALYR
+1461 LGGTSLPGATLALYR
-1476 VSDGPAF
+1476 ISEGPAF
-1483 ATATDATT
+1483 ATATDATA

-1503 ATNSDAEGLRLV
+1503 ASNSDADGLQLV
-1515 ERWVSDGTPH
+1515 KRWVTDGKPY

-1534 YRLIEEKTPYGYTT
+1534 YRLIEEKTPEGYTT
-1548 SNSIDFSISDQKAAE
+1548 AASIDFSISDQKAAE

-1581 GEMLTTTEIV
+1581 GEMLTKTEIV
-1591 ECEYGKYTKFKW
+1591 DCEYGKYTKFKW
-1603 EDAPI
+1603 EDAPM

-1615 YDEDD
+1615 YDEDG

-1627 TDENGTGISKELAFG
+1627 TNENGTGVSKELAFG

-1652 GWVDNHVV
+1652 GWVDKHVV
-1660 YNVKFTWLQGMTE
+1660 YNVKFTWLQDMTE
-1673 TNLTASVTINN
+1673 TNLTASVTVNN
-1684 ESCNTQININKVGEE
+1684 ESCNTQVNINKVGEE
-1699 AVLNNKGEYEYV
+1699 AVLNSKGEYEYV
-1711 EKPLKGVLFGVYAK
+1711 EKPLKGVLFGIYAK

-1869 KAPTGFVLSKAA
+1869 KAPTGFVLSKAT

>member
-1 MICLL
+1 MKSKKKKRLLILIGILMVCLL

-32 PPGEATVTDA
+32 PPGDATVTDA
-42 SLEEEIP
+42 SKDDVWVDISDPILTWEEVQMLYAPPAHQESRFPHIHDMYWGYFSGVKATLYCIAVNANDSEYATHGYCYQHGVSTDTYGTVLSAVDGHTEFSQDSYTNIAKALAYAKHWSPMPGVIWNGFTSDGGNNEHTKNDNAVVALACSYFSGASEETSKASTIYGYGTGYYGNSPRAYIDALNAISYKDLPFLVDGVNGVSKGKRCGVTGRTKADKSEDGLLMSDILTVDASSDLVWNYAIP
-49 EVEDFGNSAY
+49 ANYKFRVYTNAELTQYTDYNAGSTVSLRGGNQFRVYANPIVGNKTVTFDFGNNTKY
-59 VYKRDYNSAVYSN
+59 IM
-72 YASEYLIFTG
+72 YLTCWVSPGGLQNVVTG
-82 GYLGSTPFKVY
+82 DLSFSPFSFQV
-93 DDSGRQTEGYC
+93 EW
-104 MQAHIKAPPAG
+104 
-115 RDNAVH
+115 
-121 YVEGTNNATEAD
+121 EGT
-133 KAAATALAEFAFG
+133 
-146 GYATDPNVECWFND
+146 
-160 TTNVEDGGTYGTY
+160 
-173 LVSDGAGGVRVARG
+173 
-187 LMIRGVVYEMSY
+187 
-199 EQARSI
+199 
-205 TQTAVHA
+205 
-212 TCTIYDSK
+212 
-220 ITSVTAR
+220 
-227 DGNPNV
+227 
-233 AAAYNKLC
+233 
-241 TIANTASAVVA
+241 
-252 NNNATHDFHELVV
+252 
-265 TMNGDGVETAYSS
+265 
-278 SQKFV
+278 
-283 LTIYNNKTGAWDTC
+283 
-297 KSTDKLSE
+297 
-305 DYKDASGNV
+305 
-314 KMKLVYDSFG
+314 
-324 ICNNLTSSDSGTLHA
+324 
-339 DDPHKT
+339 
-345 VSYNYNPYKVGNS
+345 
-358 TAHFDYFKVYEAT
+358 
-371 GNQVDFTVTYDK
+371 
-383 VTAGTVRKHVPY
+383 
-395 EGDAAHQVSENV
+395 
-407 NTFGQTATI
+407 
-416 TCKYSDLR
+416 
-424 GKPLKIAYYTED
+424 
-436 AMAHAKYYNG
+436 
-446 TNYAARM
+446 
-453 YKNADYQDTFVLN
+453 
-466 SSQRLSKNGSVSL
+466 
-479 QAESLSH
+479 SH
-486 VTLKKSSSNPNCSN
+486 VALKKTSSNPNCSN

-510 TYTLYT
+510 TYTIYNQDRT
-516 DVNAKNVAKT
+516 PATTIAGT
-526 VSGSNAVLTCNS
+526 PAVLTCKS
-538 AGNTNTLEMPIGT
+538 DGTTNILEMPIGS
-551 YYAKETAVGKGYLK
+551 YKVKETKVGKGYLK
-565 SDQVLGPFILTA
+565 NDDEIPITLTA
-577 ANTVG
+577 ANTAT
-582 NPYVINTTDT
+582 NPYVISTTDT
-592 PVDDPIS
+592 PTNDPIN
-599 VALTKTNNSNVPI
+599 VALTKSTDTNKPI
-612 KGAVYCIEYYPGI
+612 RGAVYCIEYYPGI

-649 ANGKVIFLLSPT
+649 ANGKVYFRDSPT
-661 ASGYNSSPFF
+661 ASGYSSSPFF
-671 TDPMGDRT
+671 TNTLGGRT

-689 KKAPA
+689 KKAPE
-694 NYTKSSTHWVFQVR
+694 NYTKSPTHWVFQVR

-737 TNAPKFSDTPIPVNL
+737 TNAPKFTDTPIPVNL

-758 GNTAPQQGSTGDVT
+758 GNPTPQQGSTGDVT

-801 SVDTPLTHSDG
+801 SADTPLTHSDG
-812 TPVIDPTTGKQVVAK
+812 TPVIDPTTGKQVIAK

-841 KDGKIDFNG
+841 KDGKISFNE

-870 FYRDKTEHPVDLR
+870 FYRDKAEHSVDLR

-890 KSNVNYTA
+890 KSDVNYTA

-929 IKPLNGA
+929 IEPLNGA

-1049 KIYATTSVSPTDMTI
+1049 KIYVTTSVSPTDMQI

-1104 PKTYGKQV
+1104 PKIYGKQV
-1112 TQQRQTENGYTDVSI
+1112 TQQRQTENGYTDVSV

-1169 QDGIYLWANNQWV
+1169 QDGIYLWAHNQWV
-1182 KATTYSNKVGDTE
+1182 KAETYSNKVGDTE
-1195 YEYWEVDFY
+1195 YDFWEVNFY

-1268 AGIKKFDKV
+1268 AGIKRFDKV
-1277 PSGWYVIRETKAP
+1277 PSGWYVIRETKTP
-1290 TEDGYATC
+1290 TQEGYATC
-1298 ADKVVYVGNDETIAP
+1298 PDRVVYVGNDETIAP
-1313 GGKMTISGDET
+1313 NGKMTISGDET
-1324 VYYSFSYDKDGV
+1324 VYFSFTYDDDGV
-1336 TIANVAEYEY
+1336 TIANVPEYEAD
-1346 NTKNGKVALYDKPIT
+1346 TKNGKVALYDKPIT
-1361 VELSKIDSAT
+1361 VEISKIDAAT

-1380 TLYRMDNDGDTKI
+1380 TLYRVGEDEDTVI

-1398 TSESHVIKYLT
+1398 TKTSHVVKYLT

-1425 TTQNTIEF
+1425 TTENTIEF
-1433 DVYDSEEIQKCVMIN
+1433 DVSNTEEIQKCVMVN
-1448 HPIEVTFDKQSVN
+1448 HPIEVTFDKQSIN
-1461 LGGASMKGATLALYR
+1461 LGGTSLPGATLALYR
-1476 VSDGPAF
+1476 ISEGPAF
-1483 ATATDATT
+1483 ATATDATA

-1503 ATNSDAEGLRLV
+1503 ASNSDADGLQLV
-1515 ERWVSDGTPH
+1515 KRWVTDGKPY

-1534 YRLIEEKTPYGYTT
+1534 YRLIEEKTPEGYTT
-1548 SNSIDFSISDQKAAE
+1548 AASIDFSISDQKAAE

-1581 GEMLTTTEIV
+1581 GEMLTKTEIV
-1591 ECEYGKYTKFKW
+1591 DCEYGKYTKFKW
-1603 EDAPI
+1603 EDAPM

-1615 YDEDD
+1615 YDEDG

-1627 TDENGTGISKELAFG
+1627 TNENGTGVSKELAFG

-1652 GWVDNHVV
+1652 GWVDKHVV

-1673 TNLTASVTINN
+1673 TNLTASVTVNN

-1699 AVLNNKGEYEYV
+1699 AVLNSKGEYEYV
-1711 EKPLKGVLFGVYAK
+1711 EKPLKGVLFGIYAK

-1869 KAPTGFVLSKAA
+1869 KAPTGFVLSKAT

>member
-17 WAEELGEVTTEAGAA
+17 WAEELGEVTTEANAA
-32 PPGEATVTDA
+32 PPGDATVTDA
-42 SLEEEIP
+42 ANDTVIDAGRTLLSGIQNGSIKYTDLSVEQAVQVVKAILCSKEDFAWFCSLDDSQAKKIFSVDKRRIQFEFETLMKDNTDMSFVKDMS
-49 EVEDFGNSAY
+49 VEDYDKFFGTTEGKSVISTVMNGKTVDATAAADGGFNMNITSCAPGHEGILQILPLGKHYVHCIEGGHYVSGSNKPPYGWMEVNGSKFYLMCGNDNKEINSFFAFSTKSIEAEEWEISVAFPSATQMY
-59 VYKRDYNSAVYSN
+59 FDYYWTKKGGAQPSNEVPDRDFHDALGKLMEGV
-72 YASEYLIFTG
+72 
-82 GYLGSTPFKVY
+82 GSTSSYNGKSYAYPGSWNDVIRSERYKVF
-93 DDSGRQTEGYC
+93 D
-104 MQAHIKAPPAG
+104 
-115 RDNAVH
+115 
-121 YVEGTNNATEAD
+121 AD
-133 KAAATALAEFAFG
+133 
-146 GYATDPNVECWFND
+146 
-160 TTNVEDGGTYGTY
+160 
-173 LVSDGAGGVRVARG
+173 
-187 LMIRGVVYEMSY
+187 
-199 EQARSI
+199 
-205 TQTAVHA
+205 
-212 TCTIYDSK
+212 
-220 ITSVTAR
+220 
-227 DGNPNV
+227 
-233 AAAYNKLC
+233 
-241 TIANTASAVVA
+241 
-252 NNNATHDFHELVV
+252 
-265 TMNGDGVETAYSS
+265 
-278 SQKFV
+278 
-283 LTIYNNKTGAWDTC
+283 TGA
-297 KSTDKLSE
+297 E
-305 DYKDASGNV
+305 
-314 KMKLVYDSFG
+314 
-324 ICNNLTSSDSGTLHA
+324 
-339 DDPHKT
+339 
-345 VSYNYNPYKVGNS
+345 
-358 TAHFDYFKVYEAT
+358 
-371 GNQVDFTVTYDK
+371 
-383 VTAGTVRKHVPY
+383 
-395 EGDAAHQVSENV
+395 
-407 NTFGQTATI
+407 
-416 TCKYSDLR
+416 
-424 GKPLKIAYYTED
+424 
-436 AMAHAKYYNG
+436 
-446 TNYAARM
+446 
-453 YKNADYQDTFVLN
+453 LN
-466 SSQRLSKNGSVSL
+466 SSSLLEMSVVDGQQITHKLRFETGTSYFGTTITVPQGTVFHYYQGANQYDVVGGQRVTVPNGTIGYFYAPLSTNGVIAAETVSAGWYVETTYRFECKGKPVQISTGKRL
-479 QAESLSH
+479 PVQQLLCPITKQPSLNFSIKAATTSH
-486 VTLKKSSSNPNCSN
+486 VALKKSSSNPTCSN

-510 TYTLYT
+510 QYTIYNQDGVT
-516 DVNAKNVAKT
+516 VAKT
-526 VSGSNAVLTCNS
+526 ISGNNAVLTCNS
-538 AGNTNTLEMPIGT
+538 AGNTNTLEMPIGK
-551 YYAKETAVGKGYLK
+551 YVVKETKAGKGYLLDK
-565 SDQVLGPFILTA
+565 STIAIELTA
-577 ANTVG
+577 SNTTD
-582 NPYVINTTDT
+582 NPYVINTTDK

-599 VALTKTNNSNVPI
+599 VALTKENNNKVPI

-649 ANGKVIFLLSPT
+649 ANGEVVFLSSLT
-661 ASGYNSSPFF
+661 AAGYSSSPFF
-671 TDPMGDRT
+671 TGALGGRT

-689 KKAPA
+689 EKAPD
-694 NYTKSSTHWVFQVR
+694 NYTKSDKHWVFQVR
-708 QEGSGGEAW
+708 QASDDLAYM
-717 LYGMDN
+717 YGMDN
-723 GVEKQYKNGTTVSD
+723 GVEKCYDGVNVSD
-737 TNAPKFSDTPIPVNL
+737 TNAPKFTDTYIPVNL

-758 GNTAPQQGSTGDVT
+758 GNPTPQQGSTGDVT

-812 TPVIDPTTGKQVVAK
+812 TPVIDPTTGKQVIAK
-827 AGTAKAIRISVATG
+827 AGTAKAIRISTVTG
-841 KDGKIDFNG
+841 KDGKISFNG

-870 FYRDKTEHPVDLR
+870 FYRDKAEHPVDLR

-890 KSNVNYTA
+890 KSDVNYTA

-904 VTNQPI
+904 VTNRPI

-929 IKPLNGA
+929 IEPLNGA

-966 KSYDFSNETGEVV
+966 KSYDFSNETGEVI

-1021 TVDPMVVTLP
+1021 TVDPTVVTLP

-1049 KIYATTSVSPTDMTI
+1049 KIYATTSVSPTDMQI

-1127 FETNDEGF
+1127 FETNNEGF

-1169 QDGIYLWANNQWV
+1169 QDGIYLWARNQWV
-1182 KATTYSNKVGDTE
+1182 KAETYSNKVGDTE
-1195 YEYWEVDFY
+1195 YDFWEVNFY

-1268 AGIKKFDKV
+1268 AGIKRFDKV
-1277 PSGWYVIRETKAP
+1277 PSGWYVIRETKTP
-1290 TEDGYATC
+1290 TQEGYATC
-1298 ADKVVYVGNDETIAP
+1298 PDRVVYVGNDETIAP
-1313 GGKMTISGDET
+1313 NGKMTISGDET
-1324 VYYSFSYDKDGV
+1324 VYFSFTYDDDGV
-1336 TIANVAEYEY
+1336 TIANVPEYEAD
-1346 NTKNGKVALYDKPIT
+1346 TKNGKVALYDKPIT
-1361 VELSKIDSAT
+1361 VEISKIDAAT

-1380 TLYRMDNDGDTKI
+1380 TLYRVDEDEDTVI

-1398 TSESHVIKYLT
+1398 TKTSHVVKYLT

-1425 TTQNTIEF
+1425 TTENTIEF
-1433 DVYDSEEIQKCVMIN
+1433 DVSNTEEIQKCVMVN

-1461 LGGASMKGATLALYR
+1461 LGGTSLPGATLALYR
-1476 VSDGPAF
+1476 ISEGPAF
-1483 ATATDATT
+1483 ATATDATA

-1503 ATNSDAEGLRLV
+1503 ASNSDADGLQLV
-1515 ERWVSDGTPH
+1515 KRWVTDGKPY

-1534 YRLIEEKTPYGYTT
+1534 YRLIEEKTPEGYTT
-1548 SNSIDFSISDQKAAE
+1548 AASIDFNISDQKAAE
-1563 AVVMY
+1563 AIVMY

-1581 GEMLTTTEIV
+1581 GEMLTKTEIV
-1591 ECEYGKYTKFKW
+1591 DCEYGKYTKFKW
-1603 EDAPI
+1603 EDAPM

-1615 YDEDD
+1615 YDEND

-1627 TDENGTGISKELAFG
+1627 TNENGTGVSTDLAFG

-1652 GWVDNHVV
+1652 GWIDKHVV

-1673 TNLTASVTINN
+1673 TNLTASVTVNN
-1684 ESCNTQININKVGEE
+1684 ESCNTQVNINKVGEE
-1699 AVLNNKGEYEYV
+1699 AVLNSKGEYEYV
-1711 EKPLKGVLFGVYAK
+1711 EKPLKGVLFGIYAK

-1869 KAPTGFVLSKAA
+1869 KAPTGFVLSKAT

>member
-1 MICLL
+1 MKSKKKKRLLILIGILMVCLL
-6 PISFL
+6 PITLL

-17 WAEELGEVTTEAGAA
+17 WADELGEVTTEAGAA
-32 PPGEATVTDA
+32 PSGEATATDVSNDNVIDVGRTLLSGIQNGSIKYTDLSVEQA
-42 SLEEEIP
+42 VQVVKALLADKQSFDWFCSLNDEQSTTYFGANKRRIQFEFELLVKDNTDMSFIKDMEIS
-49 EVEDFGNSAY
+49 DYDKFFGTTDGKA
-59 VYKRDYNSAVYSN
+59 VISAVMNGQKVDNTAAADGGFDMNITSCAPGHEGILQIFPSGKHFIKCIEGGNYISGTNRPPYGSTEVNGRTLYLMCGNDNLNFNSFFAFSTSAMNNTEWQISVAFPSASQMYFDYYWTVKGGAQPSAEVPDRDFHDALGKLMEGQGSTSSYKGKN
-72 YASEYLIFTG
+72 YAYPGNWDDVITSARYKVFDADTG
-82 GYLGSTPFKVY
+82 AQLDPNSLLEMSVINGQQITHKLRFETGTSYFGTKIIVP
-93 DDSGRQTEGYC
+93 Q
-104 MQAHIKAPPAG
+104 
-115 RDNAVH
+115 
-121 YVEGTNNATEAD
+121 GTNFHYYQGNNQYDAMGGQSVTVPNGTVGYFYAPLS
-133 KAAATALAEFAFG
+133 TNGVMSAETVSAG
-146 GYATDPNVECWFND
+146 WYVD
-160 TTNVEDGGTYGTY
+160 TTYRFECTRKPV
-173 LVSDGAGGVRVARG
+173 
-187 LMIRGVVYEMSY
+187 
-199 EQARSI
+199 QA
-205 TQTAVHA
+205 
-212 TCTIYDSK
+212 
-220 ITSVTAR
+220 
-227 DGNPNV
+227 
-233 AAAYNKLC
+233 
-241 TIANTASAVVA
+241 
-252 NNNATHDFHELVV
+252 
-265 TMNGDGVETAYSS
+265 
-278 SQKFV
+278 
-283 LTIYNNKTGAWDTC
+283 
-297 KSTDKLSE
+297 ST
-305 DYKDASGNV
+305 
-314 KMKLVYDSFG
+314 
-324 ICNNLTSSDSGTLHA
+324 
-339 DDPHKT
+339 
-345 VSYNYNPYKVGNS
+345 
-358 TAHFDYFKVYEAT
+358 
-371 GNQVDFTVTYDK
+371 
-383 VTAGTVRKHVPY
+383 
-395 EGDAAHQVSENV
+395 
-407 NTFGQTATI
+407 
-416 TCKYSDLR
+416 
-424 GKPLKIAYYTED
+424 GKPLNVQQLLCPITS
-436 AMAHAKYYNG
+436 
-446 TNYAARM
+446 
-453 YKNADYQDTFVLN
+453 QPSLN
-466 SSQRLSKNGSVSL
+466 FSIKATPV
-479 QAESLSH
+479 SH
-486 VTLKKSSSNPNCSN
+486 VALKKTSSNPTCTN

-510 TYTLYT
+510 QYTLYT
-516 DVNAKNVAKT
+516 DVNATNVAKT
-526 VSGSNAVLTCNS
+526 VSGSNAVLICNS

-551 YYAKETAVGKGYLK
+551 YYAKETAAGKGYLK
-565 SDQVLGPFILTA
+565 SDQVLGLFSLTA
-577 ANTVG
+577 ANTVD
-582 NPYVINTTDT
+582 NPYIINTTDT
-592 PVDDPIS
+592 PVDDPIH
-599 VALTKTNNSNVPI
+599 VALTKANSSNIPI
-612 KGAVYCIEYYPGI
+612 KGAVYCVEYYPGV
-625 QTYSESEAQTKHTG
+625 QTYSASEAQTKHTG

-649 ANGKVIFLLSPT
+649 ANGKVNFQYSPT
-661 ASGYNSSPFF
+661 ASGYISSPFY
-671 TDPMGDRT
+671 TNPSGGRA

-689 KKAPA
+689 EKAPD
-694 NYTKSSTHWVFQVR
+694 NYTKSPTHWVFQVR
-708 QEGSGGEAW
+708 QTGDGGEAW
-717 LYGMDN
+717 LYGMEN
-723 GVEKQYKNGTTVSD
+723 GVEKRYDNGTTVSD

-752 TVQKKN
+752 NVQKKN
-758 GNTAPQQGSTGDVT
+758 GNPTPQQGSTGDIT

-812 TPVIDPTTGKQVVAK
+812 TPVIDPTTGKQVIAK
-827 AGTAKAIRISVATG
+827 AGTAKAIRISAATG
-841 KDGKIDFNG
+841 KDGKISFNG

-870 FYRDKTEHPVDLR
+870 FYRDKAEHSVDLR
-883 DNRTDAE
+883 DSRTDAE
-890 KSNVNYTA
+890 KSDVNYTA

-904 VTNQPI
+904 VTDQPI
-910 MQPIHVKKYVPVK
+910 KQPIHVKKYVPVK

-929 IKPLNGA
+929 IAPLNGA
-936 GFSVYLI
+936 EFSVYLI
-943 SSLKGDISACKV
+943 SSLKGDISACKI

-1049 KIYATTSVSPTDMTI
+1049 KIYATTSVSPTDMQI

-1156 GYDKDDNITFSVR
+1156 GYDKNDNITFSVR
-1169 QDGIYLWANNQWV
+1169 QDGVYLWANNQWV

-1195 YEYWEVDFY
+1195 YDFWEVDFY

-1260 VEAVWVTS
+1260 VEAVWITS
-1268 AGIKKFDKV
+1268 AGIKRFDKV
-1277 PSGWYVIRETKAP
+1277 PSGWYVIRETKTP
-1290 TEDGYATC
+1290 TQEGYATC
-1298 ADKVVYVGNDETIAP
+1298 PDRVVYVGNDETIAP
-1313 GGKMTISGDET
+1313 NGKMTISGDET
-1324 VYYSFSYDKDGV
+1324 VYFSFTYDDDGV
-1336 TIANVAEYEY
+1336 TIANVPEYEAD
-1346 NTKNGKVALYDKPIT
+1346 TKNGKVALYDKPIT
-1361 VELSKIDSAT
+1361 VEISKIDAAT

-1380 TLYRMDNDGDTKI
+1380 TLYRVDEDEDTVI

-1398 TSESHVIKYLT
+1398 TKTSHVVKYLT

-1425 TTQNTIEF
+1425 TTENTIEF
-1433 DVYDSEEIQKCVMIN
+1433 DVSNTEEIQKCVMVN
-1448 HPIEVTFDKQSVN
+1448 HPIEVTFDKQSIN
-1461 LGGASMKGATLALYR
+1461 LGGTSLPGATLALYR
-1476 VSDGPAF
+1476 ISEGPAF
-1483 ATATDATT
+1483 ATATDATA
-1491 SDASSSDATVSD
+1491 SDASSSDAIVSD
-1503 ATNSDAEGLRLV
+1503 ASNSDADGLQLV
-1515 ERWVSDGTPH
+1515 KRWVTDGKPY

-1534 YRLIEEKTPYGYTT
+1534 YRLIEEKTPEGYTT
-1548 SNSIDFSISDQKAAE
+1548 AASIDFSISDQKAAE

-1581 GEMLTTTEIV
+1581 GEMLTKTEIV

-1603 EDAPI
+1603 EDAPM

-1615 YDEDD
+1615 YDEDG

-1627 TDENGTGISKELAFG
+1627 TNENGTGVSKDLAFG

-1652 GWVDNHVV
+1652 GWVDKHVV

-1673 TNLTASVTINN
+1673 TNLTASVTVNN

-1699 AVLNNKGEYEYV
+1699 AVLNSKGEYEYV
-1711 EKPLKGVLFGVYAK
+1711 EKPLKGVLFGIYAK

-1752 VASCDSKL
+1752 IASCDSKL

-1829 GAEFDVFNADGK
+1829 GAEFDVFNADGI
-1841 IVDHLVTGADGTAM
+1841 IVDHLVTGTDGTAT

-1869 KAPTGFVLSKAA
+1869 KAPTGFVLSKAT

-1907 KGIFIVVGLAVI
+1907 KGIFIVVGLAVV

>member
-1 MICLL
+1 MVCLL

-32 PPGEATVTDA
+32 PPGDATVTDA
-42 SLEEEIP
+42 ANDTVIDAGRTLLSGIQNGSIKYTDLSVEQAVQVVKAILCSKEDFAWFCSLDDSQAKKIFSVDKRRIQFEFETLMKDNTDMSFVKDMS
-49 EVEDFGNSAY
+49 VEDYDKFFGTTEGKSVISTVMNGKTVDATAAADGGFNMNITSCAPGHEGILQILPLGKHYVHCIEGGHYVSGSNKPPYGWMEVNGSKFYLMCGNDNKEINSFFAFSTKSIEAEEWEISVAFPSATQMY
-59 VYKRDYNSAVYSN
+59 FDYYWTKKGGAQPSNEVPDRDFHDALGKLMEGV
-72 YASEYLIFTG
+72 
-82 GYLGSTPFKVY
+82 GSTSSYNGKSYAYPGSWNDVIRSERYKVF
-93 DDSGRQTEGYC
+93 D
-104 MQAHIKAPPAG
+104 
-115 RDNAVH
+115 
-121 YVEGTNNATEAD
+121 AD
-133 KAAATALAEFAFG
+133 
-146 GYATDPNVECWFND
+146 
-160 TTNVEDGGTYGTY
+160 
-173 LVSDGAGGVRVARG
+173 
-187 LMIRGVVYEMSY
+187 
-199 EQARSI
+199 
-205 TQTAVHA
+205 
-212 TCTIYDSK
+212 
-220 ITSVTAR
+220 
-227 DGNPNV
+227 
-233 AAAYNKLC
+233 
-241 TIANTASAVVA
+241 
-252 NNNATHDFHELVV
+252 
-265 TMNGDGVETAYSS
+265 
-278 SQKFV
+278 
-283 LTIYNNKTGAWDTC
+283 TGA
-297 KSTDKLSE
+297 E
-305 DYKDASGNV
+305 
-314 KMKLVYDSFG
+314 
-324 ICNNLTSSDSGTLHA
+324 
-339 DDPHKT
+339 
-345 VSYNYNPYKVGNS
+345 
-358 TAHFDYFKVYEAT
+358 
-371 GNQVDFTVTYDK
+371 
-383 VTAGTVRKHVPY
+383 
-395 EGDAAHQVSENV
+395 
-407 NTFGQTATI
+407 
-416 TCKYSDLR
+416 
-424 GKPLKIAYYTED
+424 
-436 AMAHAKYYNG
+436 
-446 TNYAARM
+446 
-453 YKNADYQDTFVLN
+453 LN
-466 SSQRLSKNGSVSL
+466 SSSLLEMSVVDGQQITHKLRFETGTSYFGTTITVPQGTVFHYYQGANQYDVVGGQRVTVPNGTIGYFYAPLSTNGVIAAETVSAGWYVETTYRFECKGKPVQISTGKRL
-479 QAESLSH
+479 PVQQLLCPITKQPSLNFSIKAATTSH
-486 VTLKKSSSNPNCSN
+486 VALKKSSSNPNCSN

-510 TYTLYT
+510 QYTVYNQDGVT
-516 DVNAKNVAKT
+516 VAKT
-526 VSGSNAVLTCNS
+526 ISGNNAVLTCNS
-538 AGNTNTLEMPIGT
+538 AGNTNTLEMPIGK
-551 YYAKETAVGKGYLK
+551 YVVKETKAGKGYLLDK
-565 SDQVLGPFILTA
+565 STIAIELTA
-577 ANTVG
+577 SNTTD
-582 NPYVINTTDT
+582 NPYVINTTDK

-599 VALTKTNNSNVPI
+599 VALTKENNNKVPI

-649 ANGKVIFLLSPT
+649 ANGEVVFLSSLT
-661 ASGYNSSPFF
+661 AAGYSSSPFF
-671 TDPMGDRT
+671 TGALGGRT

-689 KKAPA
+689 EKAPD
-694 NYTKSSTHWVFQVR
+694 NYTKSDKHWVFQVR
-708 QEGSGGEAW
+708 QASDDLAYM
-717 LYGMDN
+717 YGMDN
-723 GVEKQYKNGTTVSD
+723 GVEKCYDGVNVSD

-758 GNTAPQQGSTGDVT
+758 GNPTPQQGSTGDVT

-801 SVDTPLTHSDG
+801 SADTPLTHSDG
-812 TPVIDPTTGKQVVAK
+812 TPVIDPTTGKQVIAK

-841 KDGKIDFNG
+841 KDGKISFND

-870 FYRDKTEHPVDLR
+870 FYRDKAEHSVDLR

-890 KSNVNYTA
+890 KSDVNYTA

-929 IKPLNGA
+929 IEPLNGA

-961 VSYNF
+961 ISYNF

-993 NDDGEVTSIDLMPGT
+993 NDDGEATSIDLMPGT

-1049 KIYATTSVSPTDMTI
+1049 KIYATTSVSPTDMQI

-1112 TQQRQTENGYTDVSI
+1112 TQQRQTENGYTDVSV

-1195 YEYWEVDFY
+1195 YDFWEVNFY

-1268 AGIKKFDKV
+1268 AGIKRFDKV
-1277 PSGWYVIRETKAP
+1277 PSGWYVIRETKTP
-1290 TEDGYATC
+1290 TQEGYATC
-1298 ADKVVYVGNDETIAP
+1298 PDRVVYVGNDETIAP
-1313 GGKMTISGDET
+1313 NGKMTISGDET
-1324 VYYSFSYDKDGV
+1324 VYFSFTYDDDGV
-1336 TIANVAEYEY
+1336 TIANVPEYEAD
-1346 NTKNGKVALYDKPIT
+1346 TKNGKVALYDKPIT
-1361 VELSKIDSAT
+1361 VKISKIDAAT

-1380 TLYRMDNDGDTKI
+1380 TLYRVDEDKDTVI

-1398 TSESHVIKYLT
+1398 TKTSHVVKYLT

-1425 TTQNTIEF
+1425 TTENTIEF
-1433 DVYDSEEIQKCVMIN
+1433 DVSNTEEIQKCVMVN
-1448 HPIEVTFDKQSVN
+1448 HPIEVTFDKQSIN
-1461 LGGASMKGATLALYR
+1461 LGGTSLPGATLALYR
-1476 VSDGPAF
+1476 ISEGPAF
-1483 ATATDATT
+1483 ATATDATA

-1503 ATNSDAEGLRLV
+1503 ASNSDADGLQLV
-1515 ERWVSDGTPH
+1515 KRWVTDGKPY

-1534 YRLIEEKTPYGYTT
+1534 YRLIEEKTPEGYTT
-1548 SNSIDFSISDQKAAE
+1548 AASIDFSISDQKAAE

-1581 GEMLTTTEIV
+1581 GEMLTKTEIV
-1591 ECEYGKYTKFKW
+1591 DCEYGKYTKFKW
-1603 EDAPI
+1603 EDAPM

-1615 YDEDD
+1615 YDEDG

-1627 TDENGTGISKELAFG
+1627 TNENGTGVSKELAFG

-1652 GWVDNHVV
+1652 GWVDKHVV
-1660 YNVKFTWLQGMTE
+1660 YNVKFTWLQDMTE
-1673 TNLTASVTINN
+1673 TNLTASVTVNN
-1684 ESCNTQININKVGEE
+1684 ESCNTQVNINKVGEE
-1699 AVLNNKGEYEYV
+1699 AVLNSKGEYEYV
-1711 EKPLKGVLFGVYAK
+1711 EKPLKGVLFGIYAK

-1737 AADTCVGYAVTDSNG
+1737 AADTCVGYAVADSNG

-1869 KAPTGFVLSKAA
+1869 KAPTGFVLSKAT

>member
-1 MICLL
+1 MKSKKKKRLLILIGILMICLL

-11 SKVLVP
+11 SKALVP

-42 SLEEEIP
+42 ANDTVIDAGRTLLSGIQNGSIKYTDLSVEQAVQVVKAILCSKEDFAWFCSLDDSQAKKIFSVDKRRIQFEFETLMKDNTDMSFVKDMS
-49 EVEDFGNSAY
+49 VEDYDKFFGTTEGKSVISTVMNGKTVDATAAADGGFNMNITSCAPGHEGILQILPLGKHYVHCIEGGHYVSGSNKPPYGWMEVNGSKFYLMCGNDNREINSFFAFSTKSIEAEEWEISVAFPSATQMY
-59 VYKRDYNSAVYSN
+59 FDYYWTKKGGAQPSNEVPDRDFHDALGKLMEGV
-72 YASEYLIFTG
+72 
-82 GYLGSTPFKVY
+82 GSTSSYNGKSYAYPGSWNDVIRSERYKVF
-93 DDSGRQTEGYC
+93 D
-104 MQAHIKAPPAG
+104 
-115 RDNAVH
+115 
-121 YVEGTNNATEAD
+121 AD
-133 KAAATALAEFAFG
+133 
-146 GYATDPNVECWFND
+146 
-160 TTNVEDGGTYGTY
+160 
-173 LVSDGAGGVRVARG
+173 
-187 LMIRGVVYEMSY
+187 
-199 EQARSI
+199 
-205 TQTAVHA
+205 
-212 TCTIYDSK
+212 
-220 ITSVTAR
+220 
-227 DGNPNV
+227 
-233 AAAYNKLC
+233 
-241 TIANTASAVVA
+241 
-252 NNNATHDFHELVV
+252 
-265 TMNGDGVETAYSS
+265 
-278 SQKFV
+278 
-283 LTIYNNKTGAWDTC
+283 TGA
-297 KSTDKLSE
+297 E
-305 DYKDASGNV
+305 
-314 KMKLVYDSFG
+314 
-324 ICNNLTSSDSGTLHA
+324 
-339 DDPHKT
+339 
-345 VSYNYNPYKVGNS
+345 
-358 TAHFDYFKVYEAT
+358 
-371 GNQVDFTVTYDK
+371 
-383 VTAGTVRKHVPY
+383 
-395 EGDAAHQVSENV
+395 
-407 NTFGQTATI
+407 
-416 TCKYSDLR
+416 
-424 GKPLKIAYYTED
+424 
-436 AMAHAKYYNG
+436 
-446 TNYAARM
+446 
-453 YKNADYQDTFVLN
+453 LN
-466 SSQRLSKNGSVSL
+466 SSSLLEMSVVDGQQITHKLRFETGTSYFGTTITVPQGTVFHYYQGANQYDVVGGQRVTVPNGTIGYFYAPLSTNGVIAAETVSAGWYVETTYRFECKGKPVQISTGNRL
-479 QAESLSH
+479 PVQQLLCPITKQPSLNFSIKAATTSH
-486 VTLKKSSSNPNCSN
+486 VALKKTSSNPNCSS

-510 TYTLYT
+510 QYTVYNQDGT
-516 DVNAKNVAKT
+516 PATTIAGT
-526 VSGSNAVLTCNS
+526 PAVLTCKS
-538 AGNTNTLEMPIGT
+538 DGTTNILEMPIGS
-551 YYAKETAVGKGYLK
+551 YKVKETKVGKGYLK
-565 SDQVLGPFILTA
+565 NDDEIPITLTA
-577 ANTVG
+577 ENTAD
-582 NPYVINTTDT
+582 NPYVINTTDIPT
-592 PVDDPIS
+592 DDPIN
-599 VALTKTNNSNVPI
+599 VALTKSTDTNKPI
-612 KGAVYCIEYYPGI
+612 RGAVYCIEYYPGI

-649 ANGKVIFLLSPT
+649 ANGKVRFKTSPT
-661 ASGYNSSPFF
+661 ASGYISSPFY
-671 TDPMGDRT
+671 TDPLGMRT
-679 IPLGTVIMYE
+679 MPLGTVIMYE
-689 KKAPA
+689 EKAPA
-694 NYTKSSTHWVFQVR
+694 NYTKSETHWVFQVR
-708 QEGSGGEAW
+708 QTSDGQKAW
-717 LYGMDN
+717 LYSLGKN
-723 GVEKQYKNGTTVSD
+723 GTEIAYENGTTVSD
-737 TNAPKFSDTPIPVNL
+737 TNAPNFTESPIHVRLPLIKAYTDKNPKQGDYGDTLV
-752 TVQKKN
+752 
-758 GNTAPQQGSTGDVT
+758 A
-772 LEGAVFGLYV
+772 GAVFALYAE
-782 KRDIVDES
+782 RDIVDVS
-790 TGETKV
+790 TGETVV
-796 KAENY
+796 KAETY
-801 SVDTPLTHSDG
+801 TVDTPLKFDDG
-812 TPVIDPTTGKQVVAK
+812 TPVTDPTTGKQVIAK
-827 AGTAKAIRISVATG
+827 AGTPKVIKISAPTD
-841 KDGKIDFNG
+841 KDGKTEMNNI
-850 LFPAKNADDYYVVEL
+850 FPAKNADDYYVMEI

-870 FYRDKTEHPVDLR
+870 FYKDTTKHPQDLR
-883 DNRTDAE
+883 DGRTDQQKLTVNYDEYTAKTFTISNRT
-890 KSNVNYTA
+890 
-898 LSKHLD
+898 
-904 VTNQPI
+904 I

-1049 KIYATTSVSPTDMTI
+1049 KIYATTSVSPTDMQI

-1182 KATTYSNKVGDTE
+1182 KAETYSNKVGDTE
-1195 YEYWEVDFY
+1195 YDFWEVNFY

-1245 GKPVVLVARDESGKD
+1245 GKPVVLEARDESGKT
-1260 VEAVWVTS
+1260 VKAVWVT
-1268 AGIKKFDKV
+1268 AGGIKKFDKV
-1277 PSGWYVIRETKAP
+1277 PAGWYVIRETKAP

-1380 TLYRMDNDGDTKI
+1380 TLYRMDSNGDTKI

-1398 TSESHVIKYLT
+1398 TKTSHVVKYLT

-1425 TTQNTIEF
+1425 TTENTIEF
-1433 DVYDSEEIQKCVMIN
+1433 DVSNTEEIQKCVMVN
-1448 HPIEVTFDKQSVN
+1448 HPIEVTFDKQSIN
-1461 LGGASMKGATLALYR
+1461 LGGTSLPGATLALYR
-1476 VSDGPAF
+1476 ISEGPAF
-1483 ATATDATT
+1483 ATATDATA

-1503 ATNSDAEGLRLV
+1503 ASNSDADGLQLV
-1515 ERWVSDGTPH
+1515 KRWVTDGKPY

-1534 YRLIEEKTPYGYTT
+1534 YRLIEEKTPEGYTT
-1548 SNSIDFSISDQKAAE
+1548 AASIDFSISDQKAAE

-1581 GEMLTTTEIV
+1581 GEMLTKTEIV
-1591 ECEYGKYTKFKW
+1591 DCEYGKYTKFKW
-1603 EDAPI
+1603 EDAPM

-1615 YDEDD
+1615 YDEDG

-1627 TDENGTGISKELAFG
+1627 TNENGTGVSKELAFG

-1652 GWVDNHVV
+1652 GWVDKHVV
-1660 YNVKFTWLQGMTE
+1660 YNVKFTWLQDMTE
-1673 TNLTASVTINN
+1673 TNLTASVTVNN
-1684 ESCNTQININKVGEE
+1684 ESCNTQVNINKVGEE
-1699 AVLNNKGEYEYV
+1699 AVLNSKGEYEYV
-1711 EKPLKGVLFGVYAK
+1711 EKPLKGVLFGIYAK

-1869 KAPTGFVLSKAA
+1869 KAPTGFVLSKAT

>member
-1 MICLL
+1 MKSKKKKRLLILIGILMVCLL

-32 PPGEATVTDA
+32 PPGDATVTDA
-42 SLEEEIP
+42 ANDPAIDVGRTLLSGIQNGSVKYTDLSVEQAVQVVKAILCSKEDFAWFCSLDDSQAKKIFSVDKRRIQFEFETLMKDNTDMSFVKDMS
-49 EVEDFGNSAY
+49 VEDYDKFFGTTEGKSVISTVMNGKTVDATAAADGGFNMNITSCAPGHEGILQILPLGKHYVHCIEGGHYVSGSNKPPYGWMEVNGSKFYLMCGNDNKEINSFFAFSTKSIEAEEWEISVAFPSATQMY
-59 VYKRDYNSAVYSN
+59 FDYYWTKKGGAQPSNEVPDRDFHDALGKLMEGV
-72 YASEYLIFTG
+72 
-82 GYLGSTPFKVY
+82 GSTSSYNGKSYAYPGSWNDVIRSERYKVFDADTGAELNSSSLLEMSVVDGQQITHKLRFETGTSYFGTTITVPQGTVFHYYQGANQY
-93 DDSGRQTEGYC
+93 DVAGGQRITVPNGTIGYFY
-104 MQAHIKAPPAG
+104 APLSTNGVMSAETVSAG
-115 RDNAVH
+115 W
-121 YVEGTNNATEAD
+121 YVETTYR
-133 KAAATALAEFAFG
+133 F
-146 GYATDPNVECWFND
+146 EC
-160 TTNVEDGGTYGTY
+160 
-173 LVSDGAGGVRVARG
+173 
-187 LMIRGVVYEMSY
+187 
-199 EQARSI
+199 
-205 TQTAVHA
+205 
-212 TCTIYDSK
+212 K
-220 ITSVTAR
+220 
-227 DGNPNV
+227 
-233 AAAYNKLC
+233 
-241 TIANTASAVVA
+241 
-252 NNNATHDFHELVV
+252 
-265 TMNGDGVETAYSS
+265 
-278 SQKFV
+278 
-283 LTIYNNKTGAWDTC
+283 
-297 KSTDKLSE
+297 
-305 DYKDASGNV
+305 
-314 KMKLVYDSFG
+314 
-324 ICNNLTSSDSGTLHA
+324 
-339 DDPHKT
+339 
-345 VSYNYNPYKVGNS
+345 
-358 TAHFDYFKVYEAT
+358 
-371 GNQVDFTVTYDK
+371 
-383 VTAGTVRKHVPY
+383 
-395 EGDAAHQVSENV
+395 
-407 NTFGQTATI
+407 
-416 TCKYSDLR
+416 
-424 GKPLKIAYYTED
+424 GKPLQISTGNRLPVQQLLCPITK
-436 AMAHAKYYNG
+436 
-446 TNYAARM
+446 
-453 YKNADYQDTFVLN
+453 QPSLN
-466 SSQRLSKNGSVSL
+466 FSIK
-479 QAESLSH
+479 AEAISH
-486 VTLKKSSSNPNCSN
+486 VALKKTSSNPNCSS

-516 DVNAKNVAKT
+516 DVNATNVAKT
-526 VSGSNAVLTCNS
+526 VSGSNAVLICNS

-565 SDQVLGPFILTA
+565 SDQVLGPFSLTA
-577 ANTVG
+577 ANTVD

-592 PVDDPIS
+592 PVDDPIT
-599 VALTKTNNSNVPI
+599 VALTKSTNSNKPI
-612 KGAVYCIEYYPGI
+612 RGAVYCIEYYPGI
-625 QTYSESEAQTKHTG
+625 QTYSESDAQTKHTG

-649 ANGKVIFLLSPT
+649 AKGKVRFASSPI

-671 TDPMGDRT
+671 TGVLGERT

-689 KKAPA
+689 EKAPA

-708 QEGSGGEAW
+708 QSGDGQRAW
-717 LYGMDN
+717 LYGLDKN
-723 GVEKQYKNGTTVSD
+723 GVEQQYDSTTVSD
-737 TNAPKFSDTPIPVNL
+737 TNAPNFTESPVHVRLPLVKAYTDKNPHQGDYGDTSV
-752 TVQKKN
+752 
-758 GNTAPQQGSTGDVT
+758 A
-772 LEGAVFGLYV
+772 GAVFALYAE
-782 KRDIVDES
+782 RDIVDVS
-790 TGETKV
+790 TGETV
-796 KAENY
+796 VRAETY
-801 SVDTPLTHSDG
+801 TADTPLKFDDG
-812 TPVIDPTTGKQVVAK
+812 TPVTDPTTGKQVIAK
-827 AGTAKAIRISVATG
+827 AGTPKVIKISAPTD
-841 KDGKIDFNG
+841 KDGKTEMNNI
-850 LFPAKNADDYYVVEL
+850 FPAKNADDYYVMEI

-870 FYRDKTEHPVDLR
+870 FYKDTTKHPQDLR
-883 DNRTDAE
+883 DGRTDQQKLTVNYDEYTAKTFTISNRTIE
-890 KSNVNYTA
+890 
-898 LSKHLD
+898 
-904 VTNQPI
+904 
-910 MQPIHVKKYVPVK
+910 QPIHVKKYVPVK
-923 DGNTTK
+923 DGNMTK

-1008 YVIVETKTPEGYE
+1008 YVIVETQTPEGYE

-1039 NFVLDANGDP
+1039 NFVLDTNGEP
-1049 KIYATTSVSPTDMTI
+1049 KIYATTSVSPTDMPI

-1112 TQQRQTENGYTDVSI
+1112 TQQRQTENGYKDVSI

-1156 GYDKDDNITFSVR
+1156 GYDKDNNITFSVR

-1182 KATTYSNKVGDTE
+1182 KAETYSNKVGDTE
-1195 YEYWEVDFY
+1195 YDFWEVNFY

-1232 AMDKAGHIAIGED
+1232 AIDKAGHIAIGED

-1277 PSGWYVIRETKAP
+1277 PSGWYVIRETKTP
-1290 TEDGYATC
+1290 TQEGYATC
-1298 ADKVVYVGNDETIAP
+1298 PDRVVYVGNDETIAP
-1313 GGKMTISGDET
+1313 NGKMTISGDET
-1324 VYYSFSYDKDGV
+1324 VYFSFTYDDDGV
-1336 TIANVAEYEY
+1336 TIANVPECEAD
-1346 NTKNGKVALYDKPIT
+1346 TKNGKVALYDKPIT
-1361 VELSKIDSAT
+1361 VKISKIDAAT

-1380 TLYRMDNDGDTKI
+1380 TLYRVDEDEDTVI

-1398 TSESHVIKYLT
+1398 TETSHVVKYLT

-1425 TTQNTIEF
+1425 TTENTIEF
-1433 DVYDSEEIQKCVMIN
+1433 DVSNTEEIQKCVMVN

-1461 LGGASMKGATLALYR
+1461 LGGTSLPGATLALYR
-1476 VSDGPAF
+1476 ISDGPAF
-1483 ATATDATT
+1483 ATATDATA

-1503 ATNSDAEGLRLV
+1503 ASNSDADGLQLV
-1515 ERWVSDGTPH
+1515 KRWVTDGTPY

-1534 YRLIEEKTPYGYTT
+1534 YRLIEEKTPEGYTT
-1548 SNSIDFSISDQKAAE
+1548 AASIDFNISDQKAAE
-1563 AVVMY
+1563 AIVMY

-1581 GEMLTTTEIV
+1581 GEMLTKTEIV
-1591 ECEYGKYTKFKW
+1591 DCEYGKYTKFKW
-1603 EDAPI
+1603 EDAPM

-1615 YDEDD
+1615 YDEND

-1627 TDENGTGISKELAFG
+1627 TNENGTGVSTDLVFG

-1652 GWVDNHVV
+1652 GWVDKHVV

-1673 TNLTASVTINN
+1673 TNLTASVTVNN
-1684 ESCNTQININKVGEE
+1684 ESCNTQVNINKVGEE
-1699 AVLNNKGEYEYV
+1699 AVLNSKGEYEYV
-1711 EKPLKGVLFGVYAK
+1711 EKPLKGVLFGIYAK

-1869 KAPTGFVLSKAA
+1869 KAPTGFVLSKAT

>member
-1 MICLL
+1 MKSKKKKRLLILIGILIVCLL

-17 WAEELGEVTTEAGAA
+17 WAEELGEVTTEANAA
-32 PPGEATVTDA
+32 PPGDATVTDA
-42 SLEEEIP
+42 ANDTVIDAGRTLLSGIQNGSIKYTDLSVEQAVQVVKAILCSKEDFAWFCSLDDSQAKKIFSVDKRRIQFEFETLMKDNTDMSFVKDMS
-49 EVEDFGNSAY
+49 VEDYDKFFGTTEGKSVISTVMNGKTVDATAAADGGFNMNITSCAPGHEGILQILPLGKHYVHCIEGGHYVSGSNKPPYGWMEVNGSKFYLMCGNDNKEINSFFAFSTKSIEAEEWEISVAFPSATQMY
-59 VYKRDYNSAVYSN
+59 FDYYWTKKGGAQPSNEVPDRDFHDALGKLMEGV
-72 YASEYLIFTG
+72 
-82 GYLGSTPFKVY
+82 GSTSSYNGKSYAYPGSWNDVIRSERYKVF
-93 DDSGRQTEGYC
+93 D
-104 MQAHIKAPPAG
+104 
-115 RDNAVH
+115 
-121 YVEGTNNATEAD
+121 AD
-133 KAAATALAEFAFG
+133 
-146 GYATDPNVECWFND
+146 
-160 TTNVEDGGTYGTY
+160 
-173 LVSDGAGGVRVARG
+173 
-187 LMIRGVVYEMSY
+187 
-199 EQARSI
+199 
-205 TQTAVHA
+205 
-212 TCTIYDSK
+212 
-220 ITSVTAR
+220 
-227 DGNPNV
+227 
-233 AAAYNKLC
+233 
-241 TIANTASAVVA
+241 
-252 NNNATHDFHELVV
+252 
-265 TMNGDGVETAYSS
+265 
-278 SQKFV
+278 
-283 LTIYNNKTGAWDTC
+283 TGA
-297 KSTDKLSE
+297 E
-305 DYKDASGNV
+305 
-314 KMKLVYDSFG
+314 
-324 ICNNLTSSDSGTLHA
+324 
-339 DDPHKT
+339 
-345 VSYNYNPYKVGNS
+345 
-358 TAHFDYFKVYEAT
+358 
-371 GNQVDFTVTYDK
+371 
-383 VTAGTVRKHVPY
+383 
-395 EGDAAHQVSENV
+395 
-407 NTFGQTATI
+407 
-416 TCKYSDLR
+416 
-424 GKPLKIAYYTED
+424 
-436 AMAHAKYYNG
+436 
-446 TNYAARM
+446 
-453 YKNADYQDTFVLN
+453 LN
-466 SSQRLSKNGSVSL
+466 SSSLLEMSVVDGQQITHKLRFETGTSYFGTTITVPQGTVFHYYQGANQYDVVGGQRVTVPNGTIGYFYAPLSTNGVIAAETVSAGWYVETTYRFECKGKPVQISTGKRL
-479 QAESLSH
+479 PVQQLLCPITKQPSLNFSIKAATTSH
-486 VTLKKSSSNPNCSN
+486 VALKKSSSNPTCSN

-510 TYTLYT
+510 QYTIYNQDGVT
-516 DVNAKNVAKT
+516 VAKT
-526 VSGSNAVLTCNS
+526 ISGNNAVLTCNS
-538 AGNTNTLEMPIGT
+538 AGNTNTLEMPIGK
-551 YYAKETAVGKGYLK
+551 YVVKETKAGKGYLLDK
-565 SDQVLGPFILTA
+565 STIAIELTA
-577 ANTVG
+577 SNTTD
-582 NPYVINTTDT
+582 NPYVINTTDK

-599 VALTKTNNSNVPI
+599 VALTKENNNKVPI

-649 ANGKVIFLLSPT
+649 ANGEVVFLSSLT
-661 ASGYNSSPFF
+661 AAGYSSSPFF
-671 TDPMGDRT
+671 TGALGGRT

-689 KKAPA
+689 EKAPD
-694 NYTKSSTHWVFQVR
+694 NYTKSDKHWVFQVR
-708 QEGSGGEAW
+708 QASDDLAYM
-717 LYGMDN
+717 YGMDN
-723 GVEKQYKNGTTVSD
+723 GVEKCYDGVNVSD
-737 TNAPKFSDTPIPVNL
+737 TNAPKFTDTYIPVNL

-758 GNTAPQQGSTGDVT
+758 GNPTPQQGSTGDVT

-812 TPVIDPTTGKQVVAK
+812 TPVIDPTTGKQVIAK
-827 AGTAKAIRISVATG
+827 AGTAKAIRISTVTG
-841 KDGKIDFNG
+841 KDGKISFNG

-870 FYRDKTEHPVDLR
+870 FYRDKAEHPVDLR

-890 KSNVNYTA
+890 KSDVNYTA

-904 VTNQPI
+904 VTNRPI

-929 IKPLNGA
+929 IEPLNGA

-966 KSYDFSNETGEVV
+966 KSYDFSNETGEVI

-1021 TVDPMVVTLP
+1021 TVDPTVVTLP

-1049 KIYATTSVSPTDMTI
+1049 KIYATTSVSPTDMQI

-1169 QDGIYLWANNQWV
+1169 QDGIYLWVNNQWV

-1204 DAPFSLEIAKADW
+1204 DAPFSLEVAKADW
-1217 ETGDWVPNAELTIYK
+1217 ETGKWVPNAELTIYK

-1245 GKPVVLVARDESGKD
+1245 GKPVVLEARDESGKT
-1260 VEAVWVTS
+1260 VKAVWVT
-1268 AGIKKFDKV
+1268 AGGIKKFDKV
-1277 PSGWYVIRETKAP
+1277 PAGWYVIRETKAP

-1461 LGGASMKGATLALYR
+1461 LGGASVKGATLALYR

-1503 ATNSDAEGLRLV
+1503 ATNSDAEGLQLV

-1525 TIKYLTPGD
+1525 TIKYLTPGN

-1603 EDAPI
+1603 EDAPM

-1615 YDEDD
+1615 YDEDG

-1684 ESCNTQININKVGEE
+1684 ESCNTQVNINKVGEE
-1699 AVLNNKGEYEYV
+1699 AVLNSKGEYEYV
-1711 EKPLKGVLFGVYAK
+1711 EKPLKGVLFGIYAK

-1829 GAEFDVFNADGK
+1829 GAEFDVFNANGK

-1869 KAPTGFVLSKAA
+1869 KAPIGFVLSKAT

>member
-1 MICLL
+1 MKSKKKKRLLILIGILMVCLL

-32 PPGEATVTDA
+32 PPGDATVTDA
-42 SLEEEIP
+42 ANDTVIDAGRTLLSGIQNGSIKYTDLSVEQAVQVVKAILCSKEDFAWFCSLDDSQAKKIFSVDKRRIQFEFETLMKDNTDMSFVKDMS
-49 EVEDFGNSAY
+49 VEDYDKFFGTTEGKSVISTVMNGKTVDATAAADGGFNMNITSCAPGHEGILQILPLGKHYVHCIEGGHYVSGSNKPPYGWMEVNGSKFYLMCGNDNKEINSFFAFSTKSIEAEEWEISVAFPSATQMY
-59 VYKRDYNSAVYSN
+59 FDYYWTKKGGAQPSNEVPDRDFHDALGKLM
-72 YASEYLIFTG
+72 EG
-82 GYLGSTPFKVY
+82 EGSTSSYNGKSYAYPGSWNDVIRSERYKVF
-93 DDSGRQTEGYC
+93 D
-104 MQAHIKAPPAG
+104 
-115 RDNAVH
+115 
-121 YVEGTNNATEAD
+121 AD
-133 KAAATALAEFAFG
+133 
-146 GYATDPNVECWFND
+146 
-160 TTNVEDGGTYGTY
+160 
-173 LVSDGAGGVRVARG
+173 
-187 LMIRGVVYEMSY
+187 
-199 EQARSI
+199 
-205 TQTAVHA
+205 
-212 TCTIYDSK
+212 
-220 ITSVTAR
+220 
-227 DGNPNV
+227 
-233 AAAYNKLC
+233 
-241 TIANTASAVVA
+241 
-252 NNNATHDFHELVV
+252 
-265 TMNGDGVETAYSS
+265 
-278 SQKFV
+278 
-283 LTIYNNKTGAWDTC
+283 TGA
-297 KSTDKLSE
+297 E
-305 DYKDASGNV
+305 
-314 KMKLVYDSFG
+314 
-324 ICNNLTSSDSGTLHA
+324 
-339 DDPHKT
+339 
-345 VSYNYNPYKVGNS
+345 
-358 TAHFDYFKVYEAT
+358 
-371 GNQVDFTVTYDK
+371 
-383 VTAGTVRKHVPY
+383 
-395 EGDAAHQVSENV
+395 
-407 NTFGQTATI
+407 
-416 TCKYSDLR
+416 
-424 GKPLKIAYYTED
+424 
-436 AMAHAKYYNG
+436 
-446 TNYAARM
+446 
-453 YKNADYQDTFVLN
+453 LN
-466 SSQRLSKNGSVSL
+466 SSSLLEMSVVDGQQITHKLRFETGTSYFGTTITVPQGTVFHYYQGANQYDVVGGQRVTVPNGTIGYFYAPLSTNGVIAAETVSAGWYVETTYRFECKGKPVQISTGKRL
-479 QAESLSH
+479 PVQQLLCPITKQPSLNFSIKAATTSH
-486 VTLKKSSSNPNCSN
+486 VALKKSSSNPTCSN

-510 TYTLYT
+510 QYTIYNQDGVT
-516 DVNAKNVAKT
+516 VAKT
-526 VSGSNAVLTCNS
+526 ISGNNAVLTCNS
-538 AGNTNTLEMPIGT
+538 AGNTNTLEMPIGK
-551 YYAKETAVGKGYLK
+551 YVVKETKAGKGYLLDK
-565 SDQVLGPFILTA
+565 STIAIELTA
-577 ANTVG
+577 SNTTD
-582 NPYVINTTDT
+582 NPYVINTTDK

-599 VALTKTNNSNVPI
+599 VALTKENNNKVPI

-649 ANGKVIFLLSPT
+649 ANGEVVFLSSLT
-661 ASGYNSSPFF
+661 AAGYSSSPFF
-671 TDPMGDRT
+671 TGALGGRT

-689 KKAPA
+689 EKAPD
-694 NYTKSSTHWVFQVR
+694 NYTKSDKHWVFQVR
-708 QEGSGGEAW
+708 QASDDLAYM
-717 LYGMDN
+717 YGMDN
-723 GVEKQYKNGTTVSD
+723 GVEKCYDGVNVSD

-758 GNTAPQQGSTGDVT
+758 GNPTPQQGSTGDVT

-801 SVDTPLTHSDG
+801 SADTPLTHSDG
-812 TPVIDPTTGKQVVAK
+812 TPVIDPTTGKQVIAK

-841 KDGKIDFNG
+841 KDGKISFNE

-870 FYRDKTEHPVDLR
+870 FYRDKAEHSVDLR

-929 IKPLNGA
+929 IEPLNGA
-936 GFSVYLI
+936 EFSVYLI

-961 VSYNF
+961 ISYNF

-979 TDDGERVLVTGSGD
+979 TDDGERVLVTGSDD

-1049 KIYATTSVSPTDMTI
+1049 KIYATTSVSPTDMPI

-1112 TQQRQTENGYTDVSI
+1112 TQQRQTENGYKDVSI

-1156 GYDKDDNITFSVR
+1156 GYDKDNNITFSVR

-1182 KATTYSNKVGDTE
+1182 KAETYSNKVGDTE
-1195 YEYWEVDFY
+1195 YDFWEVNFY

-1232 AMDKAGHIAIGED
+1232 AIDKAGHIAIGED

-1277 PSGWYVIRETKAP
+1277 PSGWYIIRETKTP
-1290 TEDGYATC
+1290 TQEGYATC
-1298 ADKVVYVGNDETIAP
+1298 PDRVVYVGNDETIAP
-1313 GGKMTISGDET
+1313 NGKMTISGDET
-1324 VYYSFSYDKDGV
+1324 VYFSFTYDTDGV
-1336 TIANVAEYEY
+1336 TIADVPEYEAD
-1346 NTKNGKVALYDKPIT
+1346 TKNGKVALYDKPIT
-1361 VELSKIDSAT
+1361 VEISKIDAAT
-1371 EKELPGAVL
+1371 EKELAGAVL
-1380 TLYRMDNDGDTKI
+1380 TLYRVDEDEDTVI

-1398 TSESHVIKYLT
+1398 TKTSHVVKYLT

-1425 TTQNTIEF
+1425 TTENTIEF
-1433 DVYDSEEIQKCVMIN
+1433 DVSNTEEIQKCVMVN
-1448 HPIEVTFDKQSVN
+1448 HPIEVTFDKQSIN
-1461 LGGASMKGATLALYR
+1461 LGGTSLPGATLALYR
-1476 VSDGPAF
+1476 ISEGPAF
-1483 ATATDATT
+1483 ATATDATA

-1503 ATNSDAEGLRLV
+1503 ASNSDADVLQLV
-1515 ERWVSDGTPH
+1515 KRWVTDGKPY

-1534 YRLIEEKTPYGYTT
+1534 YRLIEEKAPEGYTT
-1548 SNSIDFSISDQKAAE
+1548 AASIDFSISDQKAAE

-1581 GEMLTTTEIV
+1581 GEMLTKTEIV

-1603 EDAPI
+1603 EDAPM

-1615 YDEDD
+1615 YDEDG

-1627 TDENGTGISKELAFG
+1627 TNENGTGVSKDLAFG

-1652 GWVDNHVV
+1652 GWVDKHVV

-1673 TNLTASVTINN
+1673 TNLTASVTVNN
-1684 ESCNTQININKVGEE
+1684 ESCNTQVNINKVGEE
-1699 AVLNNKGEYEYV
+1699 AVLNSNGEYEYV
-1711 EKPLKGVLFGVYAK
+1711 EKPLKGVLFGIYAK

-1841 IVDHLVTGADGTAM
+1841 IVDHLVTGTDGTAM

-1869 KAPTGFVLSKAA
+1869 KAPTGFVLSKAT

>member
-1 MICLL
+1 MKSKKKKRLLILIGILMVCLL

-32 PPGEATVTDA
+32 PPGDATVTDA
-42 SLEEEIP
+42 ANDPAIDVGRTLLLGIQNGSVKYTDLSVEQAVQVVKAILCSKEDFAWFCSLDDSQAKKIFSVDKRRIQFEFETLMKDNTDMSFVKDMS
-49 EVEDFGNSAY
+49 VEDYDKFFGTTEGKSVISTVMNGKTVDATAAADGGFNMNITSCAPGHEGILQILPLGKHYVHCIEGGHYVSGSNKPPYGWMEVNGSKFYLMCGNDNKEINSFFAFSTKSIEAEEWEISVAFPSATQMY
-59 VYKRDYNSAVYSN
+59 FDYYWTKKGGAQPSNEVPDRDFHDALGKLMEGV
-72 YASEYLIFTG
+72 
-82 GYLGSTPFKVY
+82 GSTSSYNGKSYAYPGSWNDVIRSERYKVF
-93 DDSGRQTEGYC
+93 D
-104 MQAHIKAPPAG
+104 
-115 RDNAVH
+115 
-121 YVEGTNNATEAD
+121 AD
-133 KAAATALAEFAFG
+133 
-146 GYATDPNVECWFND
+146 
-160 TTNVEDGGTYGTY
+160 
-173 LVSDGAGGVRVARG
+173 
-187 LMIRGVVYEMSY
+187 
-199 EQARSI
+199 
-205 TQTAVHA
+205 
-212 TCTIYDSK
+212 
-220 ITSVTAR
+220 
-227 DGNPNV
+227 
-233 AAAYNKLC
+233 
-241 TIANTASAVVA
+241 
-252 NNNATHDFHELVV
+252 
-265 TMNGDGVETAYSS
+265 
-278 SQKFV
+278 
-283 LTIYNNKTGAWDTC
+283 TGA
-297 KSTDKLSE
+297 E
-305 DYKDASGNV
+305 
-314 KMKLVYDSFG
+314 
-324 ICNNLTSSDSGTLHA
+324 
-339 DDPHKT
+339 
-345 VSYNYNPYKVGNS
+345 
-358 TAHFDYFKVYEAT
+358 
-371 GNQVDFTVTYDK
+371 
-383 VTAGTVRKHVPY
+383 
-395 EGDAAHQVSENV
+395 
-407 NTFGQTATI
+407 
-416 TCKYSDLR
+416 
-424 GKPLKIAYYTED
+424 
-436 AMAHAKYYNG
+436 
-446 TNYAARM
+446 
-453 YKNADYQDTFVLN
+453 LN
-466 SSQRLSKNGSVSL
+466 SSSLLEMSVVDGQQITHKLRFETGTSYFGTTITVPQGTVFHYYQGANQYDVVGGQRVTVPNGTIGYFYAPLSTNGVIAAETVSAGWYVETTYRFECKGKPVQISTGKRL
-479 QAESLSH
+479 PVQQLLCPITKQPSLNFSIKAATTSH
-486 VTLKKSSSNPNCSN
+486 VALKKSSSNPNCSN

-510 TYTLYT
+510 QYTVYNQDGT
-516 DVNAKNVAKT
+516 PATTIAGT
-526 VSGSNAVLTCNS
+526 PAILTCKS
-538 AGNTNTLEMPIGT
+538 DGTTNMLEMSIGS
-551 YYAKETAVGKGYLK
+551 YKVKETKAGKGYLLNK
-565 SDQVLGPFILTA
+565 NEIPITLTA
-577 ANTVG
+577 DNTVD
-582 NPYVINTTDT
+582 NPLVINTTDQ

-599 VALTKTNNSNVPI
+599 VILKKENDKNVAI

-625 QTYSESEAQTKHTG
+625 QTYSESEVQTKHTG

-649 ANGKVIFLLSPT
+649 ANGKVSFDLSPT
-661 ASGYNSSPFF
+661 ASGYISSPFY
-671 TDPMGDRT
+671 TNPLGGRT

-689 KKAPA
+689 KKAPE

-717 LYGMDN
+717 LYGME
-723 GVEKQYKNGTTVSD
+723 GGTEKRYDDGTTVSD
-737 TNAPKFSDTPIPVNL
+737 TNAPKFTDTYIPVNL

-758 GNTAPQQGSTGDVT
+758 GNPTPQQGSTGDVT

-812 TPVIDPTTGKQVVAK
+812 TPVIDPTTGKQVIAK
-827 AGTAKAIRISVATG
+827 AGTAKAIRISTVTG
-841 KDGKIDFNG
+841 KDGKISFNG

-870 FYRDKTEHPVDLR
+870 FYRDKAEHPVDLR

-890 KSNVNYTA
+890 KSDVNYTA

-923 DGNTTK
+923 GGNTTK
-929 IKPLNGA
+929 IEPLNGA

-1049 KIYATTSVSPTDMTI
+1049 KIYATTSVSPTDMQI

-1169 QDGIYLWANNQWV
+1169 QDGIYLWARNQWV
-1182 KATTYSNKVGDTE
+1182 KAETYSNKVGDTE
-1195 YEYWEVDFY
+1195 YDFWEVNFY

-1268 AGIKKFDKV
+1268 AGIKRFDKV
-1277 PSGWYVIRETKAP
+1277 PSGWYVIRETKTP
-1290 TEDGYATC
+1290 TQEGYATC
-1298 ADKVVYVGNDETIAP
+1298 PDRVVYVGNDETIAP
-1313 GGKMTISGDET
+1313 NGKMTISGDET
-1324 VYYSFSYDKDGV
+1324 VYFSFTYDDDGV
-1336 TIANVAEYEY
+1336 TIANVPEYEAD
-1346 NTKNGKVALYDKPIT
+1346 TKNGKVALYDKPIT
-1361 VELSKIDSAT
+1361 VEISKIDAAT

-1380 TLYRMDNDGDTKI
+1380 TLYRVDEDEDTVI

-1398 TSESHVIKYLT
+1398 TKTSHVVKYLT

-1425 TTQNTIEF
+1425 TTENTIEF
-1433 DVYDSEEIQKCVMIN
+1433 DVSNTEEIQKCVMVN

-1461 LGGASMKGATLALYR
+1461 LGGTSLPGATLALYR
-1476 VSDGPAF
+1476 ISEGPAF
-1483 ATATDATT
+1483 ATATDATA
-1491 SDASSSDATVSD
+1491 SDASNSDATVSD
-1503 ATNSDAEGLRLV
+1503 ASNSDADGLQLV
-1515 ERWVSDGTPH
+1515 KRWVTDGKPY

-1534 YRLIEEKTPYGYTT
+1534 YRLIEEKTPEGYTT
-1548 SNSIDFSISDQKAAE
+1548 AASIDFSISDQKAAE

-1581 GEMLTTTEIV
+1581 GEMLTKTEIV

-1603 EDAPI
+1603 EDAPM

-1615 YDEDD
+1615 YDEND

-1627 TDENGTGISKELAFG
+1627 TNENGTGVSTDLAFG

-1652 GWVDNHVV
+1652 GWIDKHVV

-1673 TNLTASVTINN
+1673 TNLTASVTVNN
-1684 ESCNTQININKVGEE
+1684 ESCNTQVNINKVGEE
-1699 AVLNNKGEYEYV
+1699 AVLNSKGEYEYV
-1711 EKPLKGVLFGVYAK
+1711 EKPLKGVLFGIYAK

-1869 KAPTGFVLSKAA
+1869 KAPTGFVLSKAT